1 MAEIGSFRL
10 FDFQVR
16 DEVAGTSGSGS
27 SGSSS
32 GSATHKQFSKDK
44 KCFTMQMFGINER
57 GDTACIIVRDYQ
69 PFFYVKVPEAW
80 GFEAK
85 SHFIADLKKAVGKF
99 SEDSI
104 LTDECKLLRR
114 KALYGFDGGKD
125 HKFLMLK
132 FKNMATM
139 NKAKNLW
146 YNRKGDEMRLH
157 PHGYN
162 NTRIYEANIP
172 PLLRYFHIKDISP
185 SGWVKIKGDPVETQT
200 QKQTACRHEYHVGH
214 KCVVPQP
221 EKETLVPYKIMSFDI
236 EASSSHGDFP
246 IPVKTYKKL
255 AANIVDACLK
265 EPAAATK
272 SEVQRMVRTA
282 FHDPLKG
289 RPLFTLHDDIER
301 IYPKTAPGTQL
312 MDAMFERMWSTP
324 IQALIDEADPE
335 TLKNANTIESM
346 FEKLKADAEAAAN
359 ADAEEEDGDADA
371 EGNDD
376 AKSVFTTNTWTKP
389 SLIPPITISSGVAVK
404 DKSIADMLQSSALDR
419 ETKITHMNDALLA
432 VFPPVEGDKVTFIG
446 STFLRYGEAR
456 PYLNHCLALGTCDP
470 VPGADIVS
478 CKTERALLQ
487 AWTALVQR
495 EDPDIIIGYN
505 IFGFDY
511 NFMFH
516 RAQENHVEDD
526 FLKLSR
532 NVDEFCGKRD
542 FKTGRVSIE
551 ETSIALA
558 SGQYDLHYIA
568 MPGRLQIDMYNYFRR
583 DYNLTSYKLD
593 YVGAYFIGD
602 DVLRLEHHA
611 ESDSEV
617 TRTRIFSKNLA
628 GLEVGNYIELEETG
642 HSTDPYKDGQKFQVL
657 AVNPEAGHFEIVGH
671 ETPDLKKHVRWGV
684 SKDDVTP
691 QDIFRMTNEGP
702 GPRAVIAKYC
712 IQDCNLVHHLM
723 NKVDVITGYNE
734 MAKICSVPI
743 SFLVIRGQGIKL
755 TSYMAKKCREK
766 NTLMPVIDKGP
777 SGEGYEGAIVLPPKR
792 GLYLD
797 NPVACND
804 YSSLYPSSM
813 ISENLSHDSKVW
825 TKEYDLDGR
834 MVRETGEKD
843 PKTGQHVYD
852 NLPGYGYVDVEYD
865 TYRWKPNPRVCVCGR
880 RIVTDGIVVCDCGKR
895 IVGGGKMEKHLSGKK
910 VCRFAQFKHGS
921 KAILP
926 SILEELLAARKA
938 TRKLAEQQS
947 DPFMANVLDKRQ
959 LAYKVTA
966 NSLYGQCG
974 AKTSTFY
981 EVDVA
986 ASTTA
991 TGRKLLTYAKRM
1003 VEEVYGDAECQTS
1016 KYGIVHTRAE
1026 YVYGDSVAAHTPVYV
1041 RLSGVID
1048 VCPIE
1053 ALAEKYGNSD
1063 NWTQC
1068 KEEGKQTK
1076 EVCEMMC
1083 GVETW
1088 SEKGWTRLH
1097 RVIRHALAP
1106 HKKMMRIVTHTG
1118 IVDVTDDHSLILANG
1133 EEISPK
1139 NVEIGTKLLHSA
1151 LPQPTNDTTAP
1162 MVTTLTVEQARVMGF
1177 FFGDGSCGDY
1187 HCESGNKCSWALNN
1201 ASMEFVQKYL
1211 ELCKI
1216 AYPDLEWVYNDTLKS
1231 SGVYKITPKSK
1242 KYGSIAEFVRTYRSM
1257 MYYKQCKIIPT
1268 SILNGTR
1275 EVRESF
1281 WNGMYDAD
1289 GDKDKHGYTRIDQK
1303 NQISAACICLLAQSL
1318 GWKTSL
1324 NTRSDKMD
1332 IYRATMTTRVQRKCT
1347 DSIKKIVTLPF
1358 PAEEN
1363 THVYDLTTDNHH
1375 FAAGIGNMIVHN
1387 TDSVFYTFNL
1397 THTDGTPIRG
1407 KQALEITIELARQV
1421 GDMASAFLKA
1431 PHGWVYEKTL
1441 MPFGLLQ
1448 KKRYFGI
1455 LYETDP
1461 NKGKPK
1467 SMGIVL
1473 RRRDNAPI
1481 VKDVYGGLIDILT
1494 KQQDLEAAI
1503 NFVRESLQSL
1513 VDERVPMDKLIITKS
1528 LRSTYKNPQQIA
1540 HKVLA
1545 DRMGKRDPGNKPSS
1559 GDRIPFVYIHNAD
1572 KKALQGERIE
1582 TPDYIRAKRLKPN
1595 YSFYITNQIM
1605 KPVAQLFGLVLEQM
1619 AAFRRKKARFLEEL
1633 ESVRS
1638 NWSDSD
1644 DKLQKKL
1651 DDLRFREV
1659 KELIFD
1665 EYLRQADNLAKSNKS
1680 ITEFFKAKK

>member
-1 MAEIGSFRL
+1 MAQDQEHSFRL

-16 DEVAGTSGSGS
+16 DEAPGGGGG
-27 SGSSS
+27 GSSS
-32 GSATHKQFSKDK
+32 SSGNGHTTKFNKDK
-44 KCFTMQMFGINER
+44 KHFTIQMFGINEQ
-57 GDTACIIVRDYQ
+57 GNTCCIIVRDYE
-69 PFFYVKVPEAW
+69 PFFYVKVPETW
-80 GFEAK
+80 GFDAK
-85 SHFIADLKKAVGKF
+85 ARFITDLKKAVGKF
-99 SEDSI
+99 NEDSI

-114 KALYGFDGGKD
+114 KTLYGFDGGKD

-139 NKAKNLW
+139 NRAKNQW
-146 YNRKGDEMRLH
+146 YIRKGDEMRLNQ
-157 PHGYN
+157 HGYN
-162 NTRIYEANIP
+162 DTQIYEANIP

-185 SGWVKIKGDPVETQT
+185 SGWVKVKGDPIETQS
-200 QKQTACRHEYHVGH
+200 QKQTTCHYEYCVGH

-246 IPVKTYKKL
+246 VPIKTYKKL

-272 SEVQRMVRTA
+272 SEVQRMIRTA
-282 FHDPLKG
+282 FHDPKS
-289 RPLFTLHDDIER
+289 RSAPAFTLHDDIER
-301 IYPKTAPGTQL
+301 IYTKTAPGTQQL
-312 MDAMFERMWSTP
+312 DVMFERMWSTP
-324 IQALIDEADPE
+324 MQTLVQEADPDAL
-335 TLKNANTIESM
+335 TVNTIERM
-346 FEKLKADAEAAAN
+346 FEKQRAEADAEFADHDDDGDDDAAADA
-359 ADAEEEDGDADA
+359 ADDT
-371 EGNDD
+371 
-376 AKSVFTTNTWTKP
+376 KSVFTTNTYAWNQNSKP
-389 SLIPPITISSGVAVK
+389 NANAASAATA
-404 DKSIADMLQSSALDR
+404 KSIADMLRSPGLDR
-419 ETKITHMNDALLA
+419 ETKINHMNDALL
-432 VFPPVEGDKVTFIG
+432 VVPFPAVEGDKVTFIG
-446 STFLRYGEAR
+446 STFLRYGEDR
-456 PYLNHCLALGTCDP
+456 PYLNHCLALGSCDP
-470 VPGADIVS
+470 VPGAEIVS

-511 NFMFH
+511 NFMFR
-516 RAQENHVEDD
+516 RALENHVEDD

-532 NVDEFCGKRD
+532 NADEFCGKRD
-542 FKTGRVSIE
+542 FKTGRVNIE

-568 MPGRLQIDMYNYFRR
+568 MSGRLQIDMYNYFRR

-593 YVGAYFIGD
+593 YVGSYFIGD
-602 DVLRLEHHA
+602 DVRSIEHHA
-611 ESDSEV
+611 D
-617 TRTRIFSKNLA
+617 RTRIFSKNLT
-628 GLEVGNYIELEETG
+628 GLEVGNYIALEETG
-642 HSTDPYKDGQKFQVL
+642 HSTDPYKDGQKFQVVMVDR
-657 AVNPEAGHFEIVGH
+657 AAGQFEIVGH
-671 ETPDLKKHVRWGV
+671 ETPDLTKHVRWGV

-825 TKEYDLDGR
+825 TKEYDLDGNL
-834 MVRETGEKD
+834 VRETGEKD
-843 PKTGQHVYD
+843 PKTRQHVYD
-852 NLPGYGYVDVEYD
+852 NLPDYSYVDVEYD
-865 TYRWKPNPRVCVCGR
+865 TYRWKPNPH
-880 RIVTDGIVVCDCGKR
+880 
-895 IVGGGKMEKHLSGKK
+895 GKMEKHLSGKK
-910 VCRFAQFKHGS
+910 VCRFAQFKDGA

-974 AKTSTFY
+974 AKTSSFY

-1003 VEEVYGDAECQTS
+1003 VEEVYGNAECQTS
-1016 KYGIVHTRAE
+1016 KHGTVRTRAE
-1026 YVYGDSVAAHTPVYV
+1026 YVYGD
-1041 RLSGVID
+1041 
-1048 VCPIE
+1048 
-1053 ALAEKYGNSD
+1053 
-1063 NWTQC
+1063 
-1068 KEEGKQTK
+1068 
-1076 EVCEMMC
+1076 
-1083 GVETW
+1083 
-1088 SEKGWTRLH
+1088 
-1097 RVIRHALAP
+1097 
-1106 HKKMMRIVTHTG
+1106 
-1118 IVDVTDDHSLILANG
+1118 
-1133 EEISPK
+1133 
-1139 NVEIGTKLLHSA
+1139 
-1151 LPQPTNDTTAP
+1151 
-1162 MVTTLTVEQARVMGF
+1162 
-1177 FFGDGSCGDY
+1177 
-1187 HCESGNKCSWALNN
+1187 
-1201 ASMEFVQKYL
+1201 
-1211 ELCKI
+1211 
-1216 AYPDLEWVYNDTLKS
+1216 
-1231 SGVYKITPKSK
+1231 
-1242 KYGSIAEFVRTYRSM
+1242 
-1257 MYYKQCKIIPT
+1257 
-1268 SILNGTR
+1268 
-1275 EVRESF
+1275 
-1281 WNGMYDAD
+1281 
-1289 GDKDKHGYTRIDQK
+1289 
-1303 NQISAACICLLAQSL
+1303 
-1318 GWKTSL
+1318 
-1324 NTRSDKMD
+1324 
-1332 IYRATMTTRVQRKCT
+1332 
-1347 DSIKKIVTLPF
+1347 
-1358 PAEEN
+1358 
-1363 THVYDLTTDNHH
+1363 
-1375 FAAGIGNMIVHN
+1375 

-1397 THTDGTPIRG
+1397 ETLEGTPIRG
-1407 KQALEITIELARQV
+1407 KPALEITIELARQV
-1421 GDMASAFLKA
+1421 GDMASAFLKS

-1503 NFVRESLQSL
+1503 KFVRESLQIL

-1633 ESVRS
+1633 ESVKS
-1638 NWSDSD
+1638 NWTDSD

-1651 DDLRFREV
+1651 DDLRFKEV
-1659 KELIFD
+1659 RELIFD
-1665 EYLRQADNLAKSNKS
+1665 DYLRQADNLAKSNKN
-1680 ITEFFKAKK
+1680 ITEFFKPKGK

>member
-1 MAEIGSFRL
+1 MAAEVGSFRL
-10 FDFQVR
+10 FDFQTR
-16 DEVAGTSGSGS
+16 DECSGSTSSSGS
-27 SGSSS
+27 SGSS
-32 GSATHKQFSKDK
+32 GSESFGHKKFSKDK
-44 KCFTMQMFGINER
+44 KQFVIQMFGINEQ
-57 GDTACIIVRDYQ
+57 GETCCIIVRDHQ
-69 PFFYVKVPEAW
+69 PFFYAKVPESW
-80 GFEAK
+80 GFDAK
-85 SHFIADLKKAVGKF
+85 ALFIGELKKAVGKF

-104 LTDECKLLRR
+104 LTDECKLIRR
-114 KALYGFDGGKD
+114 KTLYGFDGGKD

-132 FKNMATM
+132 FKNMAIM
-139 NKAKNLW
+139 NKVKALW
-146 YNRKGDEMRLH
+146 YERKGANSEMRLN
-157 PHGYN
+157 PHGYKG
-162 NTRIYEANIP
+162 TQIYEANIP

-185 SGWVKIKGDPVETQT
+185 SGWVKVKGDPIDSN
-200 QKQTACRHEYHVGH
+200 KQTTCKYEYRVGH
-214 KCVVPQP
+214 KEVAAQP
-221 EKETLVPYKIMSFDI
+221 EKETRVPYKIMSFDI

-246 IPVKTYKKL
+246 IPVKSYKKL
-255 AANIVDACLK
+255 ATNIVDACLK
-265 EPAAATK
+265 DAATAATQ
-272 SEVQRMVRTA
+272 SEVQRMIRTA
-282 FHDPLKG
+282 FHDPKTM
-289 RPLFTLHDDIER
+289 PSFTPHDDIER
-301 IYPKTAPGTQL
+301 IYTKTVPTMAQL
-312 MDAMFERMWSTP
+312 DAMFERMWSTS
-324 IQALIDEADPE
+324 IQTLVQEADPE
-335 TLKNANTIESM
+335 ALSVNTIERM
-346 FEKLKADAEAAAN
+346 FEKLKAEA
-359 ADAEEEDGDADA
+359 DADA
-371 EGNDD
+371 DALAADD
-376 AKSVFTTNTWTKP
+376 DDDDGGDDGADTKSVFTTMTGVSKAPWEKATATARATAA
-389 SLIPPITISSGVAVK
+389 SIS
-404 DKSIADMLQSSALDR
+404 DMLRSSALDR
-419 ETKITHMNDALLA
+419 ETKINHMNDALCA

-446 STFLRYGEAR
+446 STFLRYGDDR
-456 PYLNHCLALGTCDP
+456 PYLNHCLVLGSCEP
-470 VPGADIVS
+470 VPRAQVET

-511 NFMFH
+511 NFMFR
-516 RAQENHVEDD
+516 RALENHVEDD

-532 NVDEFCGKRD
+532 NADEFCGKRD
-542 FKTGRVSIE
+542 FKTGRVEIE

-593 YVGAYFIGD
+593 YVGSYFIGD
-602 DVLRLEHHA
+602 NVSKVEHRA
-611 ESDSEV
+611 EHRADTDDKV
-617 TRTRIFSKNLA
+617 TRIFSKNLV
-628 GLEVGNYIELEETG
+628 GLEMGNYIELEETG

-657 AVNPEAGHFEIVGH
+657 AVNPEAGYFDIVGH
-671 ETPDLKKHVRWGV
+671 ETPDMKKHVRWGV

-723 NKVDVITGYNE
+723 KKVDVITGYNE

-825 TKEYDLDGR
+825 TKEYDLDGNL
-834 MVRETGEKD
+834 VRETGEKD
-843 PKTGQHVYD
+843 PKTGQHIYD
-852 NLPGYGYVDVEYD
+852 NLPEYGYVDVEYD
-865 TYRWKPNPRVCVCGR
+865 TYRWKPNPR
-880 RIVTDGIVVCDCGKR
+880 
-895 IVGGGKMEKHLSGKK
+895 GKMEKHLSGKK
-910 VCRFAQFKHGS
+910 VCRFAQFKDG

-938 TRKLAEQQS
+938 TRKLAEQES

-974 AKTSTFY
+974 AKTSSFY

-1003 VEEVYGDAECQTS
+1003 VEEVYGNTVVPTKAHGT
-1016 KYGIVHTRAE
+1016 VRTRAE
-1026 YVYGDSVAAHTPVYV
+1026 YVYGD
-1041 RLSGVID
+1041 
-1048 VCPIE
+1048 
-1053 ALAEKYGNSD
+1053 
-1063 NWTQC
+1063 
-1068 KEEGKQTK
+1068 
-1076 EVCEMMC
+1076 
-1083 GVETW
+1083 
-1088 SEKGWTRLH
+1088 
-1097 RVIRHALAP
+1097 
-1106 HKKMMRIVTHTG
+1106 
-1118 IVDVTDDHSLILANG
+1118 
-1133 EEISPK
+1133 
-1139 NVEIGTKLLHSA
+1139 
-1151 LPQPTNDTTAP
+1151 
-1162 MVTTLTVEQARVMGF
+1162 
-1177 FFGDGSCGDY
+1177 
-1187 HCESGNKCSWALNN
+1187 
-1201 ASMEFVQKYL
+1201 
-1211 ELCKI
+1211 
-1216 AYPDLEWVYNDTLKS
+1216 
-1231 SGVYKITPKSK
+1231 
-1242 KYGSIAEFVRTYRSM
+1242 
-1257 MYYKQCKIIPT
+1257 
-1268 SILNGTR
+1268 
-1275 EVRESF
+1275 
-1281 WNGMYDAD
+1281 
-1289 GDKDKHGYTRIDQK
+1289 
-1303 NQISAACICLLAQSL
+1303 
-1318 GWKTSL
+1318 
-1324 NTRSDKMD
+1324 
-1332 IYRATMTTRVQRKCT
+1332 
-1347 DSIKKIVTLPF
+1347 
-1358 PAEEN
+1358 
-1363 THVYDLTTDNHH
+1363 
-1375 FAAGIGNMIVHN
+1375 

-1397 THTDGTPIRG
+1397 ETLEGVPIRG
-1407 KQALEITIELARQV
+1407 KPALEITIELARQV

-1494 KQQDLEAAI
+1494 KQQDLEAAVK
-1503 NFVRESLQSL
+1503 FVRESLQSL
-1513 VDERVPMDKLIITKS
+1513 VDECVPMDKLIITKS

-1605 KPVAQLFGLVLEQM
+1605 KPVAQLFGLVLEEM
-1619 AAFRRKKARFLEEL
+1619 SAFRRKKARFLEEL
-1633 ESVRS
+1633 ETVRS
-1638 NWSDSD
+1638 NWTDTD

-1651 DDLRFREV
+1651 DDLRFKEV

-1665 EYLRQADNLAKSNKS
+1665 DYLRQADNLAKSNKS
-1680 ITEFFKAKK
+1680 ITEFFRSNTKK

>member
-1 MAEIGSFRL
+1 MVDPEPHSFRL

-16 DEVAGTSGSGS
+16 DQVAGTQSSGS
-27 SGSSS
+27 SGNSSS
-32 GSATHKQFSKDK
+32 SNNGGHGYPKKFSKDK
-44 KCFTMQMFGINER
+44 KCFVIQMFGINER
-57 GDTACIIVRDYQ
+57 GETCCIIVCNYE
-69 PFFYVKVPEAW
+69 PFFYVKVPETW
-80 GFEAK
+80 GFDAK
-85 SHFIADLKKAVGKF
+85 ARFIAELKKAVGKF

-104 LTDECKLLRR
+104 LADECKLIRR
-114 KALYGFDGGKD
+114 KTLYGFDGGKD

-139 NKAKNLW
+139 NRAKNQW
-146 YNRKGDEMRLH
+146 YEWVSKKVEGSEVEERTLGKLN
-157 PHGYN
+157 PHGYKG
-162 NTRIYEANIP
+162 THIYEANIP

-185 SGWVKIKGDPVETQT
+185 SGWVRVKGGTPCESN
-200 QKQTACRHEYHVGH
+200 KQTTCMHEYCVGH
-214 KCVVPQP
+214 KDVVPQP
-221 EKETLVPYKIMSFDI
+221 EKETIVPYKIMSFDI

-246 IPVKTYKKL
+246 VPIKTYKKL
-255 AANIVDACLK
+255 AANIVDVCLK
-265 EPAAATK
+265 DPTAATK
-272 SEVQRMVRTA
+272 SEVQRMIRTA
-282 FHDPLKG
+282 FHQHQPKSVSS
-289 RPLFTLHDDIER
+289 PPAFTMHDDIEH
-301 IYPKTAPGTQL
+301 IYTKTVPSSQQL
-312 MDAMFERMWSTP
+312 DAMVDRMWSTP
-324 IQALIDEADPE
+324 VQTLVEEADPDVIS
-335 TLKNANTIESM
+335 NANTIERM
-346 FEKLKADAEAAAN
+346 FEKMKAEADAQAEAAEAAAEAE
-359 ADAEEEDGDADA
+359 ADNDDDDGDD
-371 EGNDD
+371 
-376 AKSVFTTNTWTKP
+376 KSVFTTATSAPAWTKP
-389 SLIPPITISSGVAVK
+389 KTNPNPNPSDASMS
-404 DKSIADMLQSSALDR
+404 DMLHSSSLDR
-419 ETKITHMNDALLA
+419 ETKINHMNDALLA
-432 VFPPVEGDKVTFIG
+432 VFPAVEGDKVTFIG
-446 STFLRYGEAR
+446 STFLRYGEER
-456 PYLNHCLALGTCDP
+456 PYLNHCLALGNCDP
-470 VPGADIVS
+470 VTGAQIVS

-487 AWTALVQR
+487 AWTELVQR

-511 NFMFH
+511 QFMFH
-516 RAQENHVEDD
+516 RALENHAEDD

-532 NVDEFCGKRD
+532 NADEFCGKRD

-568 MPGRLQIDMYNYFRR
+568 MTGRLQIDMYNYFRR

-593 YVGAYFIGD
+593 YVGSYFIGD
-602 DVLRLEHHA
+602 DVRAVEHHA
-611 ESDSEV
+611 DK
-617 TRTRIFSKNLA
+617 TRVVSKNLT
-628 GLEVGNYIELEETG
+628 GLEVGNYIELEETD
-642 HSTDPYKDGQKFQVL
+642 HSTDPYKDGQKFQVV
-657 AVNPEAGHFEIVGH
+657 AVNRAAGYFEIVGH
-671 ETPDLKKHVRWGV
+671 ETPDMKKHVRWGV

-825 TKEYDLDGR
+825 SKEYDLDGN

-843 PKTGQHVYD
+843 PKTGQHIYD
-852 NLPGYGYVDVEYD
+852 NLPNYTYVDVEYD
-865 TYRWKPNPRVCVCGR
+865 TYRWKPNPR
-880 RIVTDGIVVCDCGKR
+880 
-895 IVGGGKMEKHLSGKK
+895 GKMEKHLSGKK
-910 VCRFAQFKHGS
+910 VCRFAQGA

-974 AKTSTFY
+974 AKTSSFY

-1003 VEEVYGDAECQTS
+1003 VEEVYGDAVVTT
-1016 KYGIVHTRAE
+1016 KAHGTVLTRAE
-1026 YVYGDSVAAHTPVYV
+1026 YVYGD
-1041 RLSGVID
+1041 
-1048 VCPIE
+1048 
-1053 ALAEKYGNSD
+1053 
-1063 NWTQC
+1063 
-1068 KEEGKQTK
+1068 
-1076 EVCEMMC
+1076 
-1083 GVETW
+1083 
-1088 SEKGWTRLH
+1088 
-1097 RVIRHALAP
+1097 
-1106 HKKMMRIVTHTG
+1106 
-1118 IVDVTDDHSLILANG
+1118 
-1133 EEISPK
+1133 
-1139 NVEIGTKLLHSA
+1139 
-1151 LPQPTNDTTAP
+1151 
-1162 MVTTLTVEQARVMGF
+1162 
-1177 FFGDGSCGDY
+1177 
-1187 HCESGNKCSWALNN
+1187 
-1201 ASMEFVQKYL
+1201 
-1211 ELCKI
+1211 
-1216 AYPDLEWVYNDTLKS
+1216 
-1231 SGVYKITPKSK
+1231 
-1242 KYGSIAEFVRTYRSM
+1242 
-1257 MYYKQCKIIPT
+1257 
-1268 SILNGTR
+1268 
-1275 EVRESF
+1275 
-1281 WNGMYDAD
+1281 
-1289 GDKDKHGYTRIDQK
+1289 
-1303 NQISAACICLLAQSL
+1303 
-1318 GWKTSL
+1318 
-1324 NTRSDKMD
+1324 
-1332 IYRATMTTRVQRKCT
+1332 T
-1347 DSIKKIVTLPF
+1347 DSI
-1358 PAEEN
+1358 
-1363 THVYDLTTDNHH
+1363 
-1375 FAAGIGNMIVHN
+1375 
-1387 TDSVFYTFNL
+1387 FYTFNL
-1397 THTDGTPIRG
+1397 ETLEGAPIRG
-1407 KQALEITIELARQV
+1407 KPALEITIELARQV
-1421 GDMASAFLKA
+1421 GAMASAFLKA

-1494 KQQDLEAAI
+1494 KQQDLEAAVQ
-1503 NFVRESLQSL
+1503 FVRESLQSL

-1619 AAFRRKKARFLEEL
+1619 TAFRRKKARFLQEL
-1633 ESVRS
+1633 ESVKS
-1638 NWSDSD
+1638 NWTESD

-1659 KELIFD
+1659 KELIFED
-1665 EYLRQADNLAKSNKS
+1665 YLRQADNLAKSNKS
-1680 ITEFFKAKK
+1680 IKEFFASKPK

>member
-1 MAEIGSFRL
+1 MATATASFRL
-10 FDFQVR
+10 FDFHVH
-16 DEVAGTSGSGS
+16 DSAMSGSGSGSGSGS
-27 SGSSS
+27 SGNSNST
-32 GSATHKQFSKDK
+32 GFHKKFANNKRQF
-44 KCFTMQMFGINER
+44 TIQMFGINEQ
-57 GDTACIIVRDYQ
+57 GKTCCITVRNYE
-69 PFFYVKVPEAW
+69 PFFYAKVPEEW

-85 SHFIADLKKAVGKF
+85 ARFIAELKKAVGKF
-99 SEDSI
+99 NEDSI
-104 LTDECKLLRR
+104 IADECKLIRR
-114 KALYGFDGGKD
+114 KTLYGFDGGKD
-125 HKFLMLK
+125 HKFIMLK
-132 FKNMATM
+132 FKNTTTM
-139 NKAKNLW
+139 NKVKALW
-146 YNRKGDEMRLH
+146 YIRKGADLYLN

-162 NTRIYEANIP
+162 GTRIYEANIP

-185 SGWVKIKGDPVETQT
+185 SGWVQVKGTPIETN
-200 QKQTACRHEYHVGH
+200 KQTTCHYEFCVGH
-214 KCVVPQP
+214 KDVVPQP

-246 IPVKTYKKL
+246 VPVKSYKKL

-265 EPAAATK
+265 DPANAATQ
-272 SEVQRMVRTA
+272 SEVHRMIRTA
-282 FHDPLKG
+282 FHDPQKSE
-289 RPLFTLHDDIER
+289 PLFTLHEDVER
-301 IYPKTAPGTQL
+301 IYTKTVPALKQL
-312 MDAMFERMWSTP
+312 DTMFERMWSTS
-324 IQALIDEADPE
+324 IQTLVQEADPE
-335 TLKNANTIESM
+335 ALNVNTIERM
-346 FEKLKADAEAAAN
+346 FEKLKAE
-359 ADAEEEDGDADA
+359 ADAEFA
-371 EGNDD
+371 ENDD
-376 AKSVFTTNTWTKP
+376 NDEDDAAADDTKSVFTTMSKAPWATT
-389 SLIPPITISSGVAVK
+389 STTTATT
-404 DKSIADMLQSSALDR
+404 SIAASISDMLRSSALDR
-419 ETKITHMNDALLA
+419 ETKINHMNDALCA
-432 VFPPVEGDKVTFIG
+432 VFPSVEGDKVTFIG
-446 STFLRYGEAR
+446 STFLRYGDDR
-456 PYLNHCLALGTCDP
+456 PYLNHCLALGSCDP
-470 VPGADIVS
+470 VPKSEIVS

-511 NFMFH
+511 NFMFR
-516 RAQENHVEDD
+516 RALENHVEDD

-532 NVDEFCGKRD
+532 NANEFCGKRD
-542 FKTGRVSIE
+542 FKTGCVSIE

-593 YVGAYFIGD
+593 YVGSYFIGD
-602 DVLRLEHHA
+602 NVLKLEHRVEA
-611 ESDSEV
+611 DADSIIPDGKV
-617 TRTRIFSKNLA
+617 TRIRSKNLV

-642 HSTDPYKDGQKFQVL
+642 HSTDPYKDGQKFQVV
-657 AVNPEAGHFEIVGH
+657 AVNRESSYFDIIGH
-671 ETPDLKKHVRWGV
+671 ETPDMAKHVRWGV

-723 NKVDVITGYNE
+723 RKVDVITGYNE

-825 TKEYDLDGR
+825 TKEYDLDGN

-843 PKTGQHVYD
+843 PKTGEHVYD
-852 NLPGYGYVDVEYD
+852 NLPEYTYVDVEYD
-865 TYRWKPNPRVCVCGR
+865 TYRWKPNPR
-880 RIVTDGIVVCDCGKR
+880 
-895 IVGGGKMEKHLSGKK
+895 GKMEKHLSGKK
-910 VCRFAQFKHGS
+910 VCRFAQGV

-938 TRKLAEQQS
+938 TRKLAEQES

-974 AKTSTFY
+974 AKTSSFY

-1041 RLSGVID
+1041 RLSGVMD

-1053 ALAEKYGNSD
+1053 ALAEKYGASPNT
-1063 NWTQC
+1063 WTQC

-1088 SEKGWTRLH
+1088 SERGWTRLH

-1151 LPQPTNDTTAP
+1151 LPQPTTAP
-1162 MVTTLTVEQARVMGF
+1162 MVTTVTVEQARVMGF

-1216 AYPDLEWVYNDTLKS
+1216 AYPDFEWVYNDTLKS

-1242 KYGSIAEFVRTYRSM
+1242 KYGSVVEFVRSYRSM

-1268 SILNGTR
+1268 SILNNTR

-1289 GDKDKHGYTRIDQK
+1289 GDKDKNGYIRVDQK
-1303 NQISAACICLLAQSL
+1303 NQISSACICLLAQSL

-1332 IYRATMTTRVQRKCT
+1332 IYRATMTTRVQRKCP
-1347 DSIKKIVTLPF
+1347 DSVKKIITLPL
-1358 PAEEN
+1358 PSEEN
-1363 THVYDLTTDNHH
+1363 TYVYDLTTDNHH

-1387 TDSVFYTFNL
+1387 TDSIFYTFNL
-1397 THTDGTPIRG
+1397 SHTDGTPIRG
-1407 KQALEITIELARQV
+1407 KPALEITIELARQV

-1503 NFVRESLQSL
+1503 KFVRESLQSL

-1619 AAFRRKKARFLEEL
+1619 TAFRRKKARFLEEL

-1638 NWSDSD
+1638 NWTDSD

-1665 EYLRQADNLAKSNKS
+1665 DYLRQADNLVKSNKS
-1680 ITEFFKAKK
+1680 ITEFFAAKKK

>member
-1 MAEIGSFRL
+1 VEGS
-10 FDFQVR
+10 
-16 DEVAGTSGSGS
+16 EVE
-27 SGSSS
+27 
-32 GSATHKQFSKDK
+32 
-44 KCFTMQMFGINER
+44 ER
-57 GDTACIIVRDYQ
+57 T
-69 PFFYVKVPEAW
+69 
-80 GFEAK
+80 
-85 SHFIADLKKAVGKF
+85 LGK
-99 SEDSI
+99 
-104 LTDECKLLRR
+104 L
-114 KALYGFDGGKD
+114 
-125 HKFLMLK
+125 
-132 FKNMATM
+132 N
-139 NKAKNLW
+139 
-146 YNRKGDEMRLH
+146 
-157 PHGYN
+157 PHGYKG
-162 NTRIYEANIP
+162 THIYEANIP

-185 SGWVKIKGDPVETQT
+185 SGWVKIKGTPCESN
-200 QKQTACRHEYHVGH
+200 KQTTCMHEYCVGH
-214 KCVVPQP
+214 KDVVPQP
-221 EKETLVPYKIMSFDI
+221 EKETIVPYKIMSFDI

-246 IPVKTYKKL
+246 VPIKTYKKL
-255 AANIVDACLK
+255 AANIVDVCLK
-265 EPAAATK
+265 DPTAATK
-272 SEVQRMVRTA
+272 SEVQRMIRTA
-282 FHDPLKG
+282 FHQHQPKSVSS
-289 RPLFTLHDDIER
+289 PPAFTMHDDIEH
-301 IYPKTAPGTQL
+301 IYTKTVPSSQQL
-312 MDAMFERMWSTP
+312 DAMVDRMWSTP
-324 IQALIDEADPE
+324 VQTLVEEADPDVIS
-335 TLKNANTIESM
+335 NANTIERM
-346 FEKLKADAEAAAN
+346 FEKMKAEADAQAEAAEAAAEAE
-359 ADAEEEDGDADA
+359 ADNDDDDGDD
-371 EGNDD
+371 
-376 AKSVFTTNTWTKP
+376 KSVFTTATSAPAWTKP
-389 SLIPPITISSGVAVK
+389 KTNPNPNPNPSDASMS
-404 DKSIADMLQSSALDR
+404 DMLHSSSLDR
-419 ETKITHMNDALLA
+419 ETKINHMNDALLA
-432 VFPPVEGDKVTFIG
+432 VFPAVEGDKVTFIG
-446 STFLRYGEAR
+446 STFLRYGEER
-456 PYLNHCLALGTCDP
+456 PYLNHCLALGNCDP
-470 VPGADIVS
+470 VTGAQIVS

-487 AWTALVQR
+487 AWTELVQR

-511 NFMFH
+511 QFMFH
-516 RAQENHVEDD
+516 RALENHAEDD

-532 NVDEFCGKRD
+532 NADEFCGKRD

-568 MPGRLQIDMYNYFRR
+568 MTGRLQIDMYNYFRR

-593 YVGAYFIGD
+593 YVGSYFIGD
-602 DVLRLEHHA
+602 DVRAVEHHA
-611 ESDSEV
+611 DK
-617 TRTRIFSKNLA
+617 TRVVSKNLT
-628 GLEVGNYIELEETG
+628 GLEVGNYIELEETD
-642 HSTDPYKDGQKFQVL
+642 HSTDPYKDGQKFQVV
-657 AVNPEAGHFEIVGH
+657 AVNRAAGYFEIVGH
-671 ETPDLKKHVRWGV
+671 ETPDMKKHVRWGV

-825 TKEYDLDGR
+825 SKEYDLDGN

-843 PKTGQHVYD
+843 PKTGQHIYD
-852 NLPGYGYVDVEYD
+852 NLPNYTYVDVEYD
-865 TYRWKPNPRVCVCGR
+865 TYRWKPNPR
-880 RIVTDGIVVCDCGKR
+880 
-895 IVGGGKMEKHLSGKK
+895 GKMEKHLSGKK
-910 VCRFAQFKHGS
+910 VCRFAQGA

-974 AKTSTFY
+974 AKTSSFY

-1003 VEEVYGDAECQTS
+1003 VEEVYGDAVVTT
-1016 KYGIVHTRAE
+1016 KAHGTVLTRAE
-1026 YVYGDSVAAHTPVYV
+1026 YVYGD
-1041 RLSGVID
+1041 
-1048 VCPIE
+1048 
-1053 ALAEKYGNSD
+1053 
-1063 NWTQC
+1063 
-1068 KEEGKQTK
+1068 
-1076 EVCEMMC
+1076 
-1083 GVETW
+1083 
-1088 SEKGWTRLH
+1088 
-1097 RVIRHALAP
+1097 
-1106 HKKMMRIVTHTG
+1106 
-1118 IVDVTDDHSLILANG
+1118 
-1133 EEISPK
+1133 
-1139 NVEIGTKLLHSA
+1139 
-1151 LPQPTNDTTAP
+1151 
-1162 MVTTLTVEQARVMGF
+1162 
-1177 FFGDGSCGDY
+1177 
-1187 HCESGNKCSWALNN
+1187 
-1201 ASMEFVQKYL
+1201 
-1211 ELCKI
+1211 
-1216 AYPDLEWVYNDTLKS
+1216 
-1231 SGVYKITPKSK
+1231 
-1242 KYGSIAEFVRTYRSM
+1242 
-1257 MYYKQCKIIPT
+1257 
-1268 SILNGTR
+1268 
-1275 EVRESF
+1275 
-1281 WNGMYDAD
+1281 
-1289 GDKDKHGYTRIDQK
+1289 
-1303 NQISAACICLLAQSL
+1303 
-1318 GWKTSL
+1318 
-1324 NTRSDKMD
+1324 
-1332 IYRATMTTRVQRKCT
+1332 T
-1347 DSIKKIVTLPF
+1347 DSI
-1358 PAEEN
+1358 
-1363 THVYDLTTDNHH
+1363 
-1375 FAAGIGNMIVHN
+1375 
-1387 TDSVFYTFNL
+1387 FYTFNL
-1397 THTDGTPIRG
+1397 ETLEGAPIRG
-1407 KQALEITIELARQV
+1407 KPALEITIELARQV
-1421 GDMASAFLKA
+1421 GAMASAFLKA

-1494 KQQDLEAAI
+1494 KQQDLEAAVQ
-1503 NFVRESLQSL
+1503 FVRESLQSL

-1619 AAFRRKKARFLEEL
+1619 TAFRRKKARFLQEL
-1633 ESVRS
+1633 ESVKS
-1638 NWSDSD
+1638 NWTESD

-1659 KELIFD
+1659 KELIFED
-1665 EYLRQADNLAKSNKS
+1665 YLRQADNLAKSNKS
-1680 ITEFFKAKK
+1680 IKEFFASKPK

>member
-1 MAEIGSFRL
+1 
-10 FDFQVR
+10 
-16 DEVAGTSGSGS
+16 
-27 SGSSS
+27 
-32 GSATHKQFSKDK
+32 
-44 KCFTMQMFGINER
+44 
-57 GDTACIIVRDYQ
+57 
-69 PFFYVKVPEAW
+69 
-80 GFEAK
+80 
-85 SHFIADLKKAVGKF
+85 
-99 SEDSI
+99 
-104 LTDECKLLRR
+104 
-114 KALYGFDGGKD
+114 
-125 HKFLMLK
+125 
-132 FKNMATM
+132 
-139 NKAKNLW
+139 
-146 YNRKGDEMRLH
+146 
-157 PHGYN
+157 
-162 NTRIYEANIP
+162 
-172 PLLRYFHIKDISP
+172 
-185 SGWVKIKGDPVETQT
+185 
-200 QKQTACRHEYHVGH
+200 
-214 KCVVPQP
+214 
-221 EKETLVPYKIMSFDI
+221 MSFDI

-246 IPVKTYKKL
+246 VPVKTYKKL
-255 AANIVDACLK
+255 AANIVDVCLK

-272 SEVQRMVRTA
+272 SEVQRMIRTA
-282 FHDPLKG
+282 FHDRKSE
-289 RPLFTLHDDIER
+289 PLFTLHEDIER
-301 IYPKTAPGTQL
+301 IYTKTVPSSQQL
-312 MDAMFERMWSTP
+312 DGMFERMWSTP
-324 IQALIDEADPE
+324 MQTLVEEADPE
-335 TLKNANTIESM
+335 ALVVNTIERM
-346 FEKLKADAEAAAN
+346 FEKQRAEADAEF
-359 ADAEEEDGDADA
+359 AD
-371 EGNDD
+371 NDD
-376 AKSVFTTNTWTKP
+376 NDEDDAAGDDTKSVFTTATAWTKP
-389 SLIPPITISSGVAVK
+389 KTNPNPGGPSTT
-404 DKSIADMLQSSALDR
+404 DKSIADMLRSLGLDR
-419 ETKITHMNDALLA
+419 ETKINRMNDALLA

-446 STFLRYGEAR
+446 STFLRYGEDR
-456 PYLNHCLALGTCDP
+456 PYLNHCFALGTCDP
-470 VPGADIVS
+470 VPGAEIVS

-516 RAQENHVEDD
+516 RALENHVEDD

-532 NVDEFCGKRD
+532 NADEFCGKRD
-542 FKTGRVSIE
+542 FKTGRISIE

-568 MPGRLQIDMYNYFRR
+568 MTGRLQIDMYNYFRR

-593 YVGAYFIGD
+593 YVGSYFIGD
-602 DVLRLEHHA
+602 NVIGIEHLV
-611 ESDSEV
+611 ESDIEV
-617 TRTRIFSKNLA
+617 TRIVSKNLS
-628 GLEVGNYIELEETG
+628 GLEIGNYIELEETG
-642 HSTDPYKDGQKFQVL
+642 HSTDPYKDGQKFQVV
-657 AVNPEAGHFEIVGH
+657 AIDRAAGHFEIVGH

-825 TKEYDLDGR
+825 TKEYDLDGNL
-834 MVRETGEKD
+834 VRETGEKD

-865 TYRWKPNPRVCVCGR
+865 TYRWKPNPR
-880 RIVTDGIVVCDCGKR
+880 
-895 IVGGGKMEKHLSGKK
+895 GKMEKHLSGKK
-910 VCRFAQFKHGS
+910 VCRFAQFKDGT

-974 AKTSTFY
+974 AKTSSFY

-1003 VEEVYGDAECQTS
+1003 VEEVYGNAECQTS
-1016 KYGIVHTRAE
+1016 KHGTVRTRAE
-1026 YVYGDSVAAHTPVYV
+1026 YVYGD
-1041 RLSGVID
+1041 
-1048 VCPIE
+1048 
-1053 ALAEKYGNSD
+1053 
-1063 NWTQC
+1063 
-1068 KEEGKQTK
+1068 
-1076 EVCEMMC
+1076 
-1083 GVETW
+1083 
-1088 SEKGWTRLH
+1088 
-1097 RVIRHALAP
+1097 
-1106 HKKMMRIVTHTG
+1106 
-1118 IVDVTDDHSLILANG
+1118 
-1133 EEISPK
+1133 
-1139 NVEIGTKLLHSA
+1139 
-1151 LPQPTNDTTAP
+1151 
-1162 MVTTLTVEQARVMGF
+1162 
-1177 FFGDGSCGDY
+1177 
-1187 HCESGNKCSWALNN
+1187 
-1201 ASMEFVQKYL
+1201 
-1211 ELCKI
+1211 
-1216 AYPDLEWVYNDTLKS
+1216 
-1231 SGVYKITPKSK
+1231 
-1242 KYGSIAEFVRTYRSM
+1242 
-1257 MYYKQCKIIPT
+1257 
-1268 SILNGTR
+1268 
-1275 EVRESF
+1275 
-1281 WNGMYDAD
+1281 
-1289 GDKDKHGYTRIDQK
+1289 
-1303 NQISAACICLLAQSL
+1303 
-1318 GWKTSL
+1318 
-1324 NTRSDKMD
+1324 
-1332 IYRATMTTRVQRKCT
+1332 
-1347 DSIKKIVTLPF
+1347 
-1358 PAEEN
+1358 
-1363 THVYDLTTDNHH
+1363 
-1375 FAAGIGNMIVHN
+1375 

-1397 THTDGTPIRG
+1397 ETLEGTPIRG
-1407 KQALEITIELARQV
+1407 KPALEITIELARQV

-1503 NFVRESLQSL
+1503 KFVRGSLQSL

-1582 TPDYIRAKRLKPN
+1582 TPDYIRAKRMKPN

-1633 ESVRS
+1633 DSVRS
-1638 NWSDSD
+1638 NWTESD

-1651 DDLRFREV
+1651 DDLRFKEV

-1665 EYLRQADNLAKSNKS
+1665 DYLRQADNMAKSNKS
-1680 ITEFFKAKK
+1680 ITEFFKTSKN

>member
-1 MAEIGSFRL
+1 MQPEPNSFRL

-16 DEVAGTSGSGS
+16 DEVPGTQSQLSG

-32 GSATHKQFSKDK
+32 GSSRSGPKKFSKDK
-44 KCFTMQMFGINER
+44 KRLTIQMFGINEQ
-57 GDTACIIVRDYQ
+57 GETCCIIVRDYE
-69 PFFYVKVPEAW
+69 PFFYAKVPETW

-85 SHFIADLKKAVGKF
+85 ARFIAELKKAVGKF

-114 KALYGFDGGKD
+114 KTLYGFDGGKD

-132 FKNMATM
+132 FKNTATM
-139 NKAKNLW
+139 NKVKALW
-146 YNRKGDEMRLH
+146 YIRKGTNSEMRLNH
-157 PHGYN
+157 RGYN
-162 NTRIYEANIP
+162 DTQIYEANIP

-185 SGWVKIKGDPVETQT
+185 SGWVKIKGEPIDSN
-200 QKQTACRHEYHVGH
+200 KQTTCSYEYCVGH

-246 IPVKTYKKL
+246 VPIKTYKKL
-255 AANIVDACLK
+255 ATNIVDVCLK

-272 SEVQRMVRTA
+272 SEVQRMIRTA
-282 FHDPLKG
+282 FHDPKKSE
-289 RPLFTLHDDIER
+289 PLFTLHDDIER
-301 IYPKTAPGTQL
+301 IYAKTIPTKEQL
-312 MDAMFERMWSTP
+312 DAMFERMWSTP
-324 IQALIDEADPE
+324 VQTLVQEADPE
-335 TLKNANTIESM
+335 ALTVNTIERM
-346 FEKLKADAEAAAN
+346 FEKQRAEADAEF
-359 ADAEEEDGDADA
+359 ADNDNDGDDA
-371 EGNDD
+371 DD
-376 AKSVFTTNTWTKP
+376 AADDKSVFTTATAWTKP
-389 SLIPPITISSGVAVK
+389 NTNPNPNANPNPSGPSSS
-404 DKSIADMLQSSALDR
+404 DKSIADMLQSAGLDR
-419 ETKITHMNDALLA
+419 ETKINHMNDALLA

-446 STFLRYGEAR
+446 STFLRYGESR

-470 VPGADIVS
+470 VPRAQIET

-511 NFMFH
+511 NFMFR
-516 RAQENHVEDD
+516 RALENHVEDD

-532 NVDEFCGKRD
+532 NADEFCGKRD

-593 YVGAYFIGD
+593 YVGSYFIGD
-602 DVLRLEHHA
+602 NVLNCEHRVEA
-611 ESDSEV
+611 DSRGTNVPRTPPSQLSPPSEYDGKV
-617 TRTRIFSKNLA
+617 TRIFSKNLV

-642 HSTDPYKDGQKFQVL
+642 HSTDPYKDGQKFQVV
-657 AVNPEAGHFEIVGH
+657 AVNREAGHFEIVGH
-671 ETPDLKKHVRWGV
+671 ETPDLTKHVRWGV

-825 TKEYDLDGR
+825 TKEYDLDGNL
-834 MVRETGEKD
+834 VRETGEKD
-843 PKTGQHVYD
+843 PKTRQHLYD
-852 NLPGYGYVDVEYD
+852 NLPEYDYVDVEYD
-865 TYRWKPNPRVCVCGR
+865 TYRWKPNPR
-880 RIVTDGIVVCDCGKR
+880 
-895 IVGGGKMEKHLSGKK
+895 GKMEKHLSGKK
-910 VCRFAQFKHGS
+910 VCRFAQFKHGA

-974 AKTSTFY
+974 AKTSSFY

-1026 YVYGDSVAAHTPVYV
+1026 YVYGD
-1041 RLSGVID
+1041 
-1048 VCPIE
+1048 
-1053 ALAEKYGNSD
+1053 
-1063 NWTQC
+1063 
-1068 KEEGKQTK
+1068 
-1076 EVCEMMC
+1076 
-1083 GVETW
+1083 
-1088 SEKGWTRLH
+1088 
-1097 RVIRHALAP
+1097 
-1106 HKKMMRIVTHTG
+1106 
-1118 IVDVTDDHSLILANG
+1118 
-1133 EEISPK
+1133 
-1139 NVEIGTKLLHSA
+1139 
-1151 LPQPTNDTTAP
+1151 
-1162 MVTTLTVEQARVMGF
+1162 
-1177 FFGDGSCGDY
+1177 
-1187 HCESGNKCSWALNN
+1187 
-1201 ASMEFVQKYL
+1201 
-1211 ELCKI
+1211 
-1216 AYPDLEWVYNDTLKS
+1216 
-1231 SGVYKITPKSK
+1231 
-1242 KYGSIAEFVRTYRSM
+1242 
-1257 MYYKQCKIIPT
+1257 
-1268 SILNGTR
+1268 
-1275 EVRESF
+1275 
-1281 WNGMYDAD
+1281 
-1289 GDKDKHGYTRIDQK
+1289 
-1303 NQISAACICLLAQSL
+1303 
-1318 GWKTSL
+1318 
-1324 NTRSDKMD
+1324 
-1332 IYRATMTTRVQRKCT
+1332 T
-1347 DSIKKIVTLPF
+1347 DSI
-1358 PAEEN
+1358 
-1363 THVYDLTTDNHH
+1363 
-1375 FAAGIGNMIVHN
+1375 
-1387 TDSVFYTFNL
+1387 FYTFNL
-1397 THTDGTPIRG
+1397 ETLEGAPIRG

-1494 KQQDLEAAI
+1494 KQQDLEAAVQ
-1503 NFVRESLQSL
+1503 FVRGSLQSL
-1513 VDERVPMDKLIITKS
+1513 VDECVPMDKLIITKS

-1582 TPDYIRAKRLKPN
+1582 TPDYIRAKRLKLN

-1619 AAFRRKKARFLEEL
+1619 AAFRRKKARFLEEM

-1638 NWSDSD
+1638 NWTESD

-1651 DDLRFREV
+1651 DDLRFKEV

-1665 EYLRQADNLAKSNKS
+1665 DYLRQADNMAKSNKS
-1680 ITEFFKAKK
+1680 ITEFFAAKKK

>member
-1 MAEIGSFRL
+1 MP
-10 FDFQVR
+10 
-16 DEVAGTSGSGS
+16 GTGTGSGS
-27 SGSSS
+27 ASSNGSG
-32 GSATHKQFSKDK
+32 GGYKKQAKDK
-44 KCFTMQMFGINER
+44 KHFVIQMFGINER
-57 GDTACIIVRDYQ
+57 GETCCIIVRNYE
-69 PFFYVKVPEAW
+69 PFFYVKVPETW

-85 SHFIADLKKAVGKF
+85 ARFIADLKKDIGKF

-104 LTDECKLLRR
+104 LVDECKLLRR
-114 KALYGFDGGKD
+114 KTLYGFDGGKD
-125 HKFLMLK
+125 HKFLLLK

-139 NKAKNLW
+139 NKVKNLW
-146 YNRKGDEMRLH
+146 YERKGTDLRLNPRGH
-157 PHGYN
+157 KDTY
-162 NTRIYEANIP
+162 IYEANIP

-185 SGWVKIKGDPVETQT
+185 SGWVKVKGEPIET
-200 QKQTACRHEYHVGH
+200 QKQTTCRYEYSVGH
-214 KCVVPQP
+214 KDVVPQP

-246 IPVKTYKKL
+246 VPIKSYKKL

-265 EPAAATK
+265 TPESTTR
-272 SEVQRMVRTA
+272 SEVHRMVRTA
-282 FHDPLKG
+282 FHDTKTQPLAS
-289 RPLFTLHDDIER
+289 FTLHDDIER
-301 IYPKTAPGTQL
+301 IYTKTVPTPAQL
-312 MDAMFERMWSTP
+312 DATFERMWSTP
-324 IQALIDEADPE
+324 INALVEEADPE
-335 TLKNANTIESM
+335 VMRNVNTIERM
-346 FEKLKADAEAAAN
+346 FEKMKAENDALAECDD
-359 ADAEEEDGDADA
+359 ADDNDADA
-371 EGNDD
+371 DD
-376 AKSVFTTNTWTKP
+376 DDRSVFTMATSASAWVKP
-389 SLIPPITISSGVAVK
+389 IAAAAPATASAYSAAVAHSAPASAH
-404 DKSIADMLQSSALDR
+404 SIADMLQSSALDR
-419 ETKITHMNDALLA
+419 ETKINHMNDALCA

-446 STFLRYGEAR
+446 STFLRYGEDR

-470 VPGADIVS
+470 VPTAEIVS
-478 CKTERALLQ
+478 CKTERKLLQ
-487 AWTALVQR
+487 AWTELVQR

-511 NFMFH
+511 QFMFH
-516 RAQENHVEDD
+516 RALENHVEDD

-532 NVDEFCGKRD
+532 NTDEFCGKRD

-568 MPGRLQIDMYNYFRR
+568 MSGRLQIDMYNYFRR

-602 DVLRLEHHA
+602 DVKSIEHRMEA
-611 ESDSEV
+611 DSDSAIPDGKV
-617 TRTRIFSKNLA
+617 TRIVSKNLT

-642 HSTDPYKDGQKFQVL
+642 HSTDPYKDGQKFQVV
-657 AVNPEAGHFEIVGH
+657 AIDRAAGYFEIVGH
-671 ETPDLKKHVRWGV
+671 ETPDMKKHVRWGV

-723 NKVDVITGYNE
+723 KKVDVVTGYNE

-825 TKEYDLDGR
+825 TKEYDLDGK

-843 PKTGQHVYD
+843 PKTRQHIYD
-852 NLPGYGYVDVEYD
+852 NLLNYDYVDVEYD
-865 TYRWKPNPRVCVCGR
+865 TYRWKPNAR
-880 RIVTDGIVVCDCGKR
+880 
-895 IVGGGKMEKHLSGKK
+895 GKMEKHLSGKK
-910 VCRFAQFKHGS
+910 VCRFAQFKDGT

-974 AKTSTFY
+974 AKTSSFY

-1003 VEEVYGDAECQTS
+1003 VEEVYGNAVVTT
-1016 KYGIVHTRAE
+1016 KAHGTVLTRAE
-1026 YVYGDSVAAHTPVYV
+1026 YVYGD
-1041 RLSGVID
+1041 
-1048 VCPIE
+1048 
-1053 ALAEKYGNSD
+1053 
-1063 NWTQC
+1063 
-1068 KEEGKQTK
+1068 
-1076 EVCEMMC
+1076 
-1083 GVETW
+1083 
-1088 SEKGWTRLH
+1088 
-1097 RVIRHALAP
+1097 
-1106 HKKMMRIVTHTG
+1106 
-1118 IVDVTDDHSLILANG
+1118 
-1133 EEISPK
+1133 
-1139 NVEIGTKLLHSA
+1139 
-1151 LPQPTNDTTAP
+1151 
-1162 MVTTLTVEQARVMGF
+1162 
-1177 FFGDGSCGDY
+1177 
-1187 HCESGNKCSWALNN
+1187 
-1201 ASMEFVQKYL
+1201 
-1211 ELCKI
+1211 
-1216 AYPDLEWVYNDTLKS
+1216 
-1231 SGVYKITPKSK
+1231 
-1242 KYGSIAEFVRTYRSM
+1242 
-1257 MYYKQCKIIPT
+1257 
-1268 SILNGTR
+1268 
-1275 EVRESF
+1275 
-1281 WNGMYDAD
+1281 
-1289 GDKDKHGYTRIDQK
+1289 
-1303 NQISAACICLLAQSL
+1303 
-1318 GWKTSL
+1318 
-1324 NTRSDKMD
+1324 
-1332 IYRATMTTRVQRKCT
+1332 
-1347 DSIKKIVTLPF
+1347 
-1358 PAEEN
+1358 
-1363 THVYDLTTDNHH
+1363 
-1375 FAAGIGNMIVHN
+1375 

-1397 THTDGTPIRG
+1397 ADKDGTPIRG

-1503 NFVRESLQSL
+1503 KFVRESLQSL

-1559 GDRIPFVYIHNAD
+1559 GDRIPFVYIHNAN

-1582 TPDYIRAKRLKPN
+1582 TPDYIRANRLKPN

-1633 ESVRS
+1633 ESVKC
-1638 NWSDSD
+1638 NWTESD

-1659 KELIFD
+1659 RELIFD
-1665 EYLRQADNLAKSNKS
+1665 DYLRQADNMAKSNKS
-1680 ITEFFKAKK
+1680 ITEFFKGKGK

>member
-1 MAEIGSFRL
+1 
-10 FDFQVR
+10 
-16 DEVAGTSGSGS
+16 
-27 SGSSS
+27 
-32 GSATHKQFSKDK
+32 
-44 KCFTMQMFGINER
+44 MFGINER

-85 SHFIADLKKAVGKF
+85 SHFITDLKKAVGKF

-139 NKAKNLW
+139 NKVKNLW

-221 EKETLVPYKIMSFDI
+221 EKEALVPYKIMSFDI

-246 IPVKTYKKL
+246 IPIKTYKKL

-346 FEKLKADAEAAAN
+346 FEKLKADAEAEAN
-359 ADAEEEDGDADA
+359 ADADEDGDADA

-376 AKSVFTTNTWTKP
+376 TKSVFTTNTWTKP
-389 SLIPPITISSGVAVK
+389 SLIPPITIPSAVK

-446 STFLRYGEAR
+446 STFLRYGEAC
-456 PYLNHCLALGTCDP
+456 PYLKHCLALGTCDP

-602 DVLRLEHHA
+602 DVLRLEHLA

-865 TYRWKPNPRVCVCGR
+865 TYRWKPNPR
-880 RIVTDGIVVCDCGKR
+880 
-895 IVGGGKMEKHLSGKK
+895 GKMEKHLSGKK
-910 VCRFAQFKHGS
+910 VCRFAQFKDGT

-974 AKTSTFY
+974 AKTSSFY

-1003 VEEVYGDAECQTS
+1003 VEEVYGNAECQTS

-1026 YVYGDSVAAHTPVYV
+1026 YVYGD
-1041 RLSGVID
+1041 
-1048 VCPIE
+1048 
-1053 ALAEKYGNSD
+1053 
-1063 NWTQC
+1063 
-1068 KEEGKQTK
+1068 
-1076 EVCEMMC
+1076 
-1083 GVETW
+1083 
-1088 SEKGWTRLH
+1088 
-1097 RVIRHALAP
+1097 
-1106 HKKMMRIVTHTG
+1106 
-1118 IVDVTDDHSLILANG
+1118 
-1133 EEISPK
+1133 
-1139 NVEIGTKLLHSA
+1139 
-1151 LPQPTNDTTAP
+1151 
-1162 MVTTLTVEQARVMGF
+1162 
-1177 FFGDGSCGDY
+1177 
-1187 HCESGNKCSWALNN
+1187 
-1201 ASMEFVQKYL
+1201 
-1211 ELCKI
+1211 
-1216 AYPDLEWVYNDTLKS
+1216 
-1231 SGVYKITPKSK
+1231 
-1242 KYGSIAEFVRTYRSM
+1242 
-1257 MYYKQCKIIPT
+1257 
-1268 SILNGTR
+1268 
-1275 EVRESF
+1275 
-1281 WNGMYDAD
+1281 
-1289 GDKDKHGYTRIDQK
+1289 
-1303 NQISAACICLLAQSL
+1303 
-1318 GWKTSL
+1318 
-1324 NTRSDKMD
+1324 
-1332 IYRATMTTRVQRKCT
+1332 
-1347 DSIKKIVTLPF
+1347 
-1358 PAEEN
+1358 
-1363 THVYDLTTDNHH
+1363 
-1375 FAAGIGNMIVHN
+1375 

-1407 KQALEITIELARQV
+1407 KPALEITIELARQV

-1494 KQQDLEAAI
+1494 KQQDLEAAVQ
-1503 NFVRESLQSL
+1503 FVRESLQSL

-1619 AAFRRKKARFLEEL
+1619 SAFRRKKARFLEEL

-1638 NWSDSD
+1638 NWMESD

-1651 DDLRFREV
+1651 DDLRFKEV
-1659 KELIFD
+1659 KELVFD
-1665 EYLRQADNLAKSNKS
+1665 DYLRQADNLAKSNKS

>member
-1 MAEIGSFRL
+1 
-10 FDFQVR
+10 
-16 DEVAGTSGSGS
+16 
-27 SGSSS
+27 
-32 GSATHKQFSKDK
+32 
-44 KCFTMQMFGINER
+44 MFGINEQ
-57 GDTACIIVRDYQ
+57 GQTCCIRVINHE
-69 PFFYVKVPEAW
+69 PFFYVKVPESW
-80 GFEAK
+80 GFDAK
-85 SHFIADLKKAVGKF
+85 ARFINDLKTAVGKY

-104 LTDECKLLRR
+104 LADECKLIRR
-114 KALYGFDGGKD
+114 KKLYGFDGGKD
-125 HKFLMLK
+125 HKFIMLK

-139 NKAKNLW
+139 NKVKNLW
-146 YNRKGDEMRLH
+146 YERKGTDMRLN
-157 PHGYN
+157 PRGYKE
-162 NTRIYEANIP
+162 TQIYEANIP

-185 SGWVKIKGDPVETQT
+185 SGWVKVKGQPIESNKMTT
-200 QKQTACRHEYHVGH
+200 CRFEYCVGH
-214 KCVVPQP
+214 KDVVPQP

-246 IPVKTYKKL
+246 VPIKTYKKL

-265 EPAAATK
+265 DPATAATK
-272 SEVQRMVRTA
+272 SEVHRMIRTA
-282 FHDPLKG
+282 FNTESKPAM
-289 RPLFTLHDDIER
+289 TLYEDIDR
-301 IYPKTAPGTQL
+301 IYTKTTPTPERL
-312 MDAMFERMWSTP
+312 DSMFERMWSTP
-324 IQALIDEADPE
+324 VKTLVEEADPE
-335 TLKNANTIESM
+335 VMNANTIESM
-346 FEKLKADAEAAAN
+346 FEKIRGEMDAEANGDDAEDDEAGDAEDGRSVYTTATAQPAWTKKPATTKADASA
-359 ADAEEEDGDADA
+359 
-371 EGNDD
+371 
-376 AKSVFTTNTWTKP
+376 
-389 SLIPPITISSGVAVK
+389 
-404 DKSIADMLQSSALDR
+404 SSACSIPEMLRSIGLDR
-419 ETKITHMNDALLA
+419 ETKINHMNDALMA

-446 STFLRYGEAR
+446 STFLRYGEDR
-456 PYLNHCLALGTCDP
+456 PYLNHCLALGACDT
-470 VPGADIVS
+470 VTGAEIVS

-487 AWTALVQR
+487 AWTQLVQR

-511 NFMFH
+511 QFMFH
-516 RAQENHVEDD
+516 RALENHVEDE

-532 NVDEFCGKRD
+532 NADEFCGKRD
-542 FKTGRVSIE
+542 FKTGKVSIE

-558 SGQYDLHYIA
+558 SGQYDLHYIG
-568 MPGRLQIDMYNYFRR
+568 MPGRLQVDMYNYFRR

-593 YVGAYFIGD
+593 YVGSYFIGD
-602 DVLRLEHHA
+602 DVKSIEHRVEA
-611 ESDSEV
+611 DSDSVIPDGKV
-617 TRTRIFSKNLA
+617 TRIVSKNLT

-642 HSTDPYKDGQKFQVL
+642 HSTDPYKDGQKFQVV
-657 AVNPEAGHFEIVGH
+657 AVDRTAGYFEIIGH
-671 ETPDLKKHVRWGV
+671 ETPDMKKHVRWGV

-691 QDIFRMTNEGP
+691 QDIFRMTNEGS

-723 NKVDVITGYNE
+723 KKVDVITGYNE

-825 TKEYDLDGR
+825 TKEYDLDDNLIC
-834 MVRETGEKD
+834 ETGEKD
-843 PKTGQHVYD
+843 PKTGEHIYD

-865 TYRWKPNPRVCVCGR
+865 TYRWKPNPR
-880 RIVTDGIVVCDCGKR
+880 
-895 IVGGGKMEKHLSGKK
+895 GKMEKHLSGKK
-910 VCRFAQFKHGS
+910 VCRFAQFKDGT

-926 SILEELLAARKA
+926 SILEELLAARKS

-974 AKTSTFY
+974 AKTSSFY

-1003 VEEVYGDAECQTS
+1003 VEEVYGNAECQTS
-1016 KYGIVHTRAE
+1016 KHGVVYTRAE
-1026 YVYGDSVAAHTPVYV
+1026 YVYGD
-1041 RLSGVID
+1041 
-1048 VCPIE
+1048 
-1053 ALAEKYGNSD
+1053 
-1063 NWTQC
+1063 
-1068 KEEGKQTK
+1068 
-1076 EVCEMMC
+1076 
-1083 GVETW
+1083 
-1088 SEKGWTRLH
+1088 
-1097 RVIRHALAP
+1097 
-1106 HKKMMRIVTHTG
+1106 
-1118 IVDVTDDHSLILANG
+1118 
-1133 EEISPK
+1133 
-1139 NVEIGTKLLHSA
+1139 
-1151 LPQPTNDTTAP
+1151 
-1162 MVTTLTVEQARVMGF
+1162 
-1177 FFGDGSCGDY
+1177 
-1187 HCESGNKCSWALNN
+1187 
-1201 ASMEFVQKYL
+1201 
-1211 ELCKI
+1211 
-1216 AYPDLEWVYNDTLKS
+1216 
-1231 SGVYKITPKSK
+1231 
-1242 KYGSIAEFVRTYRSM
+1242 
-1257 MYYKQCKIIPT
+1257 
-1268 SILNGTR
+1268 
-1275 EVRESF
+1275 
-1281 WNGMYDAD
+1281 
-1289 GDKDKHGYTRIDQK
+1289 
-1303 NQISAACICLLAQSL
+1303 
-1318 GWKTSL
+1318 
-1324 NTRSDKMD
+1324 
-1332 IYRATMTTRVQRKCT
+1332 
-1347 DSIKKIVTLPF
+1347 
-1358 PAEEN
+1358 
-1363 THVYDLTTDNHH
+1363 
-1375 FAAGIGNMIVHN
+1375 

-1397 THTDGTPIRG
+1397 ADKDGNPIRG

-1494 KQQDLEAAI
+1494 KKQDLEAAVH
-1503 NFVRESLQSL
+1503 FVRDSLQTL

-1528 LRSTYKNPQQIA
+1528 LRSNYKNPQQIA

-1559 GDRIPFVYIHNAD
+1559 GDRIPFVYIHNPD

-1638 NWSDSD
+1638 NWTDTD

-1665 EYLRQADNLAKSNKS
+1665 DYLRQADNLAKSNKS

>member
-1 MAEIGSFRL
+1 
-10 FDFQVR
+10 
-16 DEVAGTSGSGS
+16 
-27 SGSSS
+27 
-32 GSATHKQFSKDK
+32 
-44 KCFTMQMFGINER
+44 MFGINEQ
-57 GDTACIIVRDYQ
+57 GETCCIIVRDYE
-69 PFFYVKVPEAW
+69 PFFYAKVPETW

-85 SHFIADLKKAVGKF
+85 ARFIAELKKAVGKF

-114 KALYGFDGGKD
+114 KTLYGFDGGKD

-132 FKNMATM
+132 FKNTATM
-139 NKAKNLW
+139 NKVKALW
-146 YNRKGDEMRLH
+146 YIRKGDEMRLNH
-157 PHGYN
+157 RGYN
-162 NTRIYEANIP
+162 DTQIYEANIP

-185 SGWVKIKGDPVETQT
+185 SGWVKIKGEPIDSN
-200 QKQTACRHEYHVGH
+200 KQTTCSYEYCVGH

-246 IPVKTYKKL
+246 VPIKTYKKL
-255 AANIVDACLK
+255 ATNIVDVCLK

-272 SEVQRMVRTA
+272 SEVQRMIRTA
-282 FHDPLKG
+282 FHDRKSE
-289 RPLFTLHDDIER
+289 PLFTLHEDIER
-301 IYPKTAPGTQL
+301 IYTKTVPSSQQL
-312 MDAMFERMWSTP
+312 DAMFERMWSTP
-324 IQALIDEADPE
+324 MQTLVQEADPE
-335 TLKNANTIESM
+335 ALVVNTIERM
-346 FEKLKADAEAAAN
+346 FEKQRAEADAEFAENDDDGDDDAAA
-359 ADAEEEDGDADA
+359 
-371 EGNDD
+371 DD
-376 AKSVFTTNTWTKP
+376 TKSVFTTATAWTKP
-389 SLIPPITISSGVAVK
+389 NTNPNPNANPSGPSSS
-404 DKSIADMLQSSALDR
+404 DKSIADMLQSAGLDR

-446 STFLRYGEAR
+446 STFLRYGESR

-470 VPGADIVS
+470 VPRAQIET

-511 NFMFH
+511 NFMFR
-516 RAQENHVEDD
+516 RALENHVEDD

-532 NVDEFCGKRD
+532 NADEFCGKRD

-593 YVGAYFIGD
+593 YVGSYFIGD
-602 DVLRLEHHA
+602 NVLKIEHRVEA
-611 ESDSEV
+611 DASTADGKV
-617 TRTRIFSKNLA
+617 TRIFSKNLT

-642 HSTDPYKDGQKFQVL
+642 HSTDPYKDGQKFQVV
-657 AVNPEAGHFEIVGH
+657 AVNREAGHFEIVGH
-671 ETPDLKKHVRWGV
+671 ETPDLTKHVRWGV

-825 TKEYDLDGR
+825 TKEYDLNGN

-843 PKTGQHVYD
+843 PKTRQHLYD
-852 NLPGYGYVDVEYD
+852 NLPEYDYVDVEYD
-865 TYRWKPNPRVCVCGR
+865 TYRWKPNPR
-880 RIVTDGIVVCDCGKR
+880 
-895 IVGGGKMEKHLSGKK
+895 GKMEKHLSGKK
-910 VCRFAQFKHGS
+910 VCRFAQFKDGA

-974 AKTSTFY
+974 AKTSSFY

-1026 YVYGDSVAAHTPVYV
+1026 YVYGD
-1041 RLSGVID
+1041 
-1048 VCPIE
+1048 
-1053 ALAEKYGNSD
+1053 
-1063 NWTQC
+1063 
-1068 KEEGKQTK
+1068 
-1076 EVCEMMC
+1076 
-1083 GVETW
+1083 
-1088 SEKGWTRLH
+1088 
-1097 RVIRHALAP
+1097 
-1106 HKKMMRIVTHTG
+1106 
-1118 IVDVTDDHSLILANG
+1118 
-1133 EEISPK
+1133 
-1139 NVEIGTKLLHSA
+1139 
-1151 LPQPTNDTTAP
+1151 
-1162 MVTTLTVEQARVMGF
+1162 
-1177 FFGDGSCGDY
+1177 
-1187 HCESGNKCSWALNN
+1187 
-1201 ASMEFVQKYL
+1201 
-1211 ELCKI
+1211 
-1216 AYPDLEWVYNDTLKS
+1216 
-1231 SGVYKITPKSK
+1231 
-1242 KYGSIAEFVRTYRSM
+1242 
-1257 MYYKQCKIIPT
+1257 
-1268 SILNGTR
+1268 
-1275 EVRESF
+1275 
-1281 WNGMYDAD
+1281 
-1289 GDKDKHGYTRIDQK
+1289 
-1303 NQISAACICLLAQSL
+1303 
-1318 GWKTSL
+1318 
-1324 NTRSDKMD
+1324 
-1332 IYRATMTTRVQRKCT
+1332 T
-1347 DSIKKIVTLPF
+1347 DSI
-1358 PAEEN
+1358 
-1363 THVYDLTTDNHH
+1363 
-1375 FAAGIGNMIVHN
+1375 
-1387 TDSVFYTFNL
+1387 FYTFNL
-1397 THTDGTPIRG
+1397 ETLEGAPIRG
-1407 KQALEITIELARQV
+1407 KPALEITIELARQV

-1503 NFVRESLQSL
+1503 KFVRGSLQSL

-1582 TPDYIRAKRLKPN
+1582 TPDYIRDKRLKPN

-1619 AAFRRKKARFLEEL
+1619 AAFRHKKARFLEKL

-1638 NWSDSD
+1638 NWTESD

-1651 DDLRFREV
+1651 DDLRFKEV

-1665 EYLRQADNLAKSNKS
+1665 DYLRQADNMAKSNKS
-1680 ITEFFKAKK
+1680 ITEFFAAKKK

>member
-1 MAEIGSFRL
+1 MP
-10 FDFQVR
+10 
-16 DEVAGTSGSGS
+16 GTGTGSGS
-27 SGSSS
+27 ASSNSSS
-32 GSATHKQFSKDK
+32 GGFKKHAKDK
-44 KCFTMQMFGINER
+44 KHFVIQMFGINER
-57 GDTACIIVRDYQ
+57 GETCCIIVRNYE
-69 PFFYVKVPEAW
+69 PFFYVKVPETW

-85 SHFIADLKKAVGKF
+85 ARFISELKKDIGKF

-104 LTDECKLLRR
+104 LVDECKLLRR
-114 KALYGFDGGKD
+114 KTLYGFDGGKD
-125 HKFLMLK
+125 HKFLLLK

-139 NKAKNLW
+139 NKVKNLW
-146 YNRKGDEMRLH
+146 YERKGTDMRLNPRGH
-157 PHGYN
+157 KDTY
-162 NTRIYEANIP
+162 IYEANIP

-185 SGWVKIKGDPVETQT
+185 SGWVKVKGEPIET
-200 QKQTACRHEYHVGH
+200 QKQTTCRYEYSVGH
-214 KCVVPQP
+214 KDVVAQP

-246 IPVKTYKKL
+246 VPIKSYKKL
-255 AANIVDACLK
+255 ASNIVDVCLK
-265 EPAAATK
+265 TPESTTR
-272 SEVQRMVRTA
+272 SEVHRMIRTA
-282 FHDPLKG
+282 FHDKKTQP
-289 RPLFTLHDDIER
+289 PVSFTIHDDIER
-301 IYPKTAPGTQL
+301 IYTKTVPTPAQL
-312 MDAMFERMWSTP
+312 DAAFERMWSTP
-324 IQALIDEADPE
+324 INALVEEADPDVM
-335 TLKNANTIESM
+335 LNVNTIERM
-346 FEKLKADAEAAAN
+346 FEKMKAENDAL
-359 ADAEEEDGDADA
+359 AECDGEDDDGDAD
-371 EGNDD
+371 DD
-376 AKSVFTTNTWTKP
+376 DGRSVFTTAT
-389 SLIPPITISSGVAVK
+389 GAVK
-404 DKSIADMLQSSALDR
+404 PIATAAAAAAAAAAYAYSANPAALAHSIADMLQSSALDR
-419 ETKITHMNDALLA
+419 ETKINHMNDALCA

-446 STFLRYGEAR
+446 STFLRYGEDR

-470 VPGADIVS
+470 VPTAEIVS
-478 CKTERALLQ
+478 CKTERKLLQ
-487 AWTALVQR
+487 AWTELVQR

-511 NFMFH
+511 QFMFH
-516 RAQENHVEDD
+516 RALENHVEDD

-532 NVDEFCGKRD
+532 NADEFCGKRD

-568 MPGRLQIDMYNYFRR
+568 MSGRLQIDMYNYFRR

-593 YVGAYFIGD
+593 YVGSYFIGD
-602 DVLRLEHHA
+602 DVLKVEHRVEA
-611 ESDSEV
+611 DDGKV
-617 TRTRIFSKNLA
+617 TRIVSKNLS

-642 HSTDPYKDGQKFQVL
+642 HSTDPYKDGQKFQVV
-657 AVNPEAGHFEIVGH
+657 AVNRDGKDSYFEIVGH
-671 ETPDLKKHVRWGV
+671 ETPDMKKHVRWGV

-723 NKVDVITGYNE
+723 KKVDVVTGYNE

-825 TKEYDLDGR
+825 TKEYDLDGKL
-834 MVRETGEKD
+834 VRETGEKD
-843 PKTGQHVYD
+843 PKTRQHIYD
-852 NLPGYGYVDVEYD
+852 NLLNYNYVDVEYD
-865 TYRWKPNPRVCVCGR
+865 TYRWKPNAR
-880 RIVTDGIVVCDCGKR
+880 
-895 IVGGGKMEKHLSGKK
+895 GKMEKHLSGKK
-910 VCRFAQFKHGS
+910 VCRFAQFKDGT

-974 AKTSTFY
+974 AKTSSFY

-1003 VEEVYGDAECQTS
+1003 VEEVYGNTECQTS

-1041 RLSGVID
+1041 RLNGVID

-1053 ALAEKYGNSD
+1053 ALAEKYGANPNEWSD
-1063 NWTQC
+1063 C
-1068 KEEGKQTK
+1068 KEDGKQTK
-1076 EVCEMMC
+1076 QVCEMMC

-1097 RVIRHALAP
+1097 RVIRHVLAP
-1106 HKKMMRIVTHTG
+1106 HKKMMRIITHTG
-1118 IVDVTDDHSLILANG
+1118 IVDVTDDHSLILSNG
-1133 EEISPK
+1133 DEISPK
-1139 NVEIGTKLLHSA
+1139 NVEIGTKLLHCA
-1151 LPQPTNDTTAP
+1151 LPQPQPASDEVP
-1162 MVTTLTVEQARVMGF
+1162 VITVEQARVMGF
-1177 FFGDGSCGDY
+1177 FFGDGSCGEYD
-1187 HCESGNKCSWALNN
+1187 CDSGKKCSWALNN
-1201 ASMEFVQKYL
+1201 ASMEFIHKYL

-1216 AYPDLEWVYNDTLKS
+1216 AYPDLDWTYNDTLES
-1231 SGVYKITPKSK
+1231 SGVYKIVPKSK
-1242 KYGSIAEFVRTYRSM
+1242 KYGSIVEFVKFYRNM
-1257 MYYKQCKIIPT
+1257 MYYQKCKIIPT
-1268 SILNGTR
+1268 SILNNTR

-1289 GDKDKHGYTRIDQK
+1289 GDKDKNGYNRIDQK

-1332 IYRATMTTRVQRKCT
+1332 IYRATMTTGVQRKCP
-1347 DSIKKIVTLPF
+1347 DSIKKILTLPVV
-1358 PAEEN
+1358 EN
-1363 THVYDLTTDNHH
+1363 QCVYDLTTDNHH

-1397 THTDGTPIRG
+1397 SNKDGTPIRG

-1494 KQQDLEAAI
+1494 KQQDLEAAVH
-1503 NFVRESLQSL
+1503 FVRDSLQSL

-1559 GDRIPFVYIHNAD
+1559 GDRIPFVYIHNPD

-1638 NWSDSD
+1638 NWTDTD

-1665 EYLRQADNLAKSNKS
+1665 DYLRQADNLAKSNKS
-1680 ITEFFKAKK
+1680 ITEFFKTKTSK

>member
-32 GSATHKQFSKDK
+32 GSAAHKQFSKDK
-44 KCFTMQMFGINER
+44 KCFTMQMFGINEQ
-57 GDTACIIVRDYQ
+57 GETACIIVRDYQ

-132 FKNMATM
+132 FKNMAVM

-301 IYPKTAPGTQL
+301 IYTKTAPGTQQL

-324 IQALIDEADPE
+324 IQALIDEADPAA
-335 TLKNANTIESM
+335 LNVNTIESM
-346 FEKLKADAEAAAN
+346 FEKLKADAEAEAN
-359 ADAEEEDGDADA
+359 ADADEDGDADA

-376 AKSVFTTNTWTKP
+376 TKSVFTTNTWTKP
-389 SLIPPITISSGVAVK
+389 SLIPPITIPSAVK

-602 DVLRLEHHA
+602 DVLRVEHHA
-611 ESDSEV
+611 ESDIEV
-617 TRTRIFSKNLA
+617 TRIFSKNLT
-628 GLEVGNYIELEETG
+628 GLEVGNYIALEETG

-865 TYRWKPNPRVCVCGR
+865 TYRWKPNPR
-880 RIVTDGIVVCDCGKR
+880 
-895 IVGGGKMEKHLSGKK
+895 GKMEKHLSGKK
-910 VCRFAQFKHGS
+910 VCRFAQFKDGT

-974 AKTSTFY
+974 AKTSSFY

-1026 YVYGDSVAAHTPVYV
+1026 YVYGDSVAAYTPVYV
-1041 RLSGVID
+1041 RLGGVID

-1053 ALAEKYGNSD
+1053 ALAEKYGNPD

-1076 EVCEMMC
+1076 EVCEMLC

-1151 LPQPTNDTTAP
+1151 LPLPSV
-1162 MVTTLTVEQARVMGF
+1162 VTMSTITVEQARVMGVSF
-1177 FFGDGSCGDY
+1177 AAD
-1187 HCESGNKCSWALNN
+1187 NN
-1201 ASMEFVQKYL
+1201 E
-1211 ELCKI
+1211 
-1216 AYPDLEWVYNDTLKS
+1216 T
-1231 SGVYKITPKSK
+1231 
-1242 KYGSIAEFVRTYRSM
+1242 
-1257 MYYKQCKIIPT
+1257 KIIPT

-1289 GDKDKHGYTRIDQK
+1289 GDKDKNGYIRVDQK

-1332 IYRATMTTRVQRKCT
+1332 IYRATMTTRVQRKCP
-1347 DSIKKIVTLPF
+1347 DSIKKIITLPF

-1363 THVYDLTTDNHH
+1363 MHVYDLTTDNHH

-1407 KQALEITIELARQV
+1407 KPALEITIELARQV

-1619 AAFRRKKARFLEEL
+1619 SAFRRKKARFLEEL

-1638 NWSDSD
+1638 NWMESE

-1651 DDLRFREV
+1651 DDLRFKEV
-1659 KELIFD
+1659 KELVFD
-1665 EYLRQADNLAKSNKS
+1665 DYLRQADNLAKSNKS

>member
-1 MAEIGSFRL
+1 
-10 FDFQVR
+10 
-16 DEVAGTSGSGS
+16 
-27 SGSSS
+27 
-32 GSATHKQFSKDK
+32 
-44 KCFTMQMFGINER
+44 MQ
-57 GDTACIIVRDYQ
+57 
-69 PFFYVKVPEAW
+69 
-80 GFEAK
+80 
-85 SHFIADLKKAVGKF
+85 
-99 SEDSI
+99 
-104 LTDECKLLRR
+104 
-114 KALYGFDGGKD
+114 
-125 HKFLMLK
+125 
-132 FKNMATM
+132 
-139 NKAKNLW
+139 
-146 YNRKGDEMRLH
+146 
-157 PHGYN
+157 
-162 NTRIYEANIP
+162 
-172 PLLRYFHIKDISP
+172 
-185 SGWVKIKGDPVETQT
+185 
-200 QKQTACRHEYHVGH
+200 
-214 KCVVPQP
+214 
-221 EKETLVPYKIMSFDI
+221 TLV
-236 EASSSHGDFP
+236 
-246 IPVKTYKKL
+246 
-255 AANIVDACLK
+255 
-265 EPAAATK
+265 
-272 SEVQRMVRTA
+272 Q
-282 FHDPLKG
+282 
-289 RPLFTLHDDIER
+289 
-301 IYPKTAPGTQL
+301 
-312 MDAMFERMWSTP
+312 
-324 IQALIDEADPE
+324 EADPDAL
-335 TLKNANTIESM
+335 TVNTIERM
-346 FEKLKADAEAAAN
+346 FEKQRADADADAEAD
-359 ADAEEEDGDADA
+359 ADFADNDDDGD
-371 EGNDD
+371 GDD
-376 AKSVFTTNTWTKP
+376 AAAADDRSVFTTNTYAWNQNSNPTP
-389 SLIPPITISSGVAVK
+389 NANPRAS
-404 DKSIADMLQSSALDR
+404 DKSIADMLRSPGLDR
-419 ETKITHMNDALLA
+419 ETKINHMNDALLA
-432 VFPPVEGDKVTFIG
+432 VFPAVEGDKVTFVG
-446 STFLRYGEAR
+446 STFLRYGEDR
-456 PYLNHCLALGTCDP
+456 PYLNHCLALGSCDP
-470 VPGADIVS
+470 VPGAQIES

-511 NFMFH
+511 NFMFR
-516 RAQENHVEDD
+516 RALENHVEDD

-532 NVDEFCGKRD
+532 NADEFCGKRD
-542 FKTGRVSIE
+542 FKTGRVDIE
-551 ETSIALA
+551 QTSIALA

-602 DVLRLEHHA
+602 NVRSIEHPI
-611 ESDSEV
+611 SENEGER
-617 TRTRIFSKNLA
+617 RTRIFSKNLT

-642 HSTDPYKDGQKFQVL
+642 HSTDPYKDGQKFQVIMVDR
-657 AVNPEAGHFEIVGH
+657 AAGQFEIVGH
-671 ETPDLKKHVRWGV
+671 ETPDMSKQVRWGV

-825 TKEYDLDGR
+825 TKEYDLDGN
-834 MVRETGEKD
+834 MVRDTGEKD

-865 TYRWKPNPRVCVCGR
+865 TYRWKPNPR
-880 RIVTDGIVVCDCGKR
+880 
-895 IVGGGKMEKHLSGKK
+895 GKMEKHLSGKK
-910 VCRFAQFKHGS
+910 VCRFAQFKDGT

-974 AKTSTFY
+974 AKTSSFY

-1003 VEEVYGDAECQTS
+1003 VEEVYGDAVVTT
-1016 KYGIVHTRAE
+1016 KAHGTVLTRAE

-1053 ALAEKYGNSD
+1053 ALAEKYGASSNT
-1063 NWTQC
+1063 WTQC

-1076 EVCEMMC
+1076 EVCEMMG

-1151 LPQPTNDTTAP
+1151 LPQPTNDTTSP
-1162 MVTTLTVEQARVMGF
+1162 MVTTVTVEQARVMGISF
-1177 FFGDGSCGDY
+1177 AAD
-1187 HCESGNKCSWALNN
+1187 
-1201 ASMEFVQKYL
+1201 
-1211 ELCKI
+1211 
-1216 AYPDLEWVYNDTLKS
+1216 NDEK
-1231 SGVYKITPKSK
+1231 
-1242 KYGSIAEFVRTYRSM
+1242 
-1257 MYYKQCKIIPT
+1257 KIIPA

-1281 WNGMYDAD
+1281 WNGMLSEYPIDD
-1289 GDKDKHGYTRIDQK
+1289 NEEEEEEEEKEEEGVRGNHWFLHIDQK

-1324 NTRSDKMD
+1324 NTRSN
-1332 IYRATMTTRVQRKCT
+1332 IYRATMTTRVQRKCP
-1347 DSIKKIVTLPF
+1347 DSVKKIVTLPV
-1358 PAEEN
+1358 EEN
-1363 THVYDLTTDNHH
+1363 QFVYDLTTDNHH

-1503 NFVRESLQSL
+1503 NFVRGSLQSL

-1633 ESVRS
+1633 ETVRS
-1638 NWSDSD
+1638 NWTESD

-1665 EYLRQADNLAKSNKS
+1665 DYLRQADNMAKSNKS
-1680 ITEFFKAKK
+1680 ITEFFKSAAKGTVLQ

>member
-1 MAEIGSFRL
+1 MASFRL

-16 DEVAGTSGSGS
+16 DEVVGSNANGS
-27 SGSSS
+27 SGSASAS
-32 GSATHKQFSKDK
+32 GSGGSSSHCAKKFSKDK
-44 KCFTMQMFGINER
+44 KCFIMQMFGINEQ
-57 GDTACIIVRDYQ
+57 GETCCIIVRNYE
-69 PFFYVKVPEAW
+69 PFFYAKVPEEW
-80 GFEAK
+80 GFAAK
-85 SHFIADLKKAVGKF
+85 AQFIAELKKAIGKF

-104 LTDECKLLRR
+104 LADECKLIRR

-139 NKAKNLW
+139 NRVKMLW
-146 YNRKGDEMRLH
+146 YERKGTYANSDMRLN
-157 PHGYN
+157 PRGYN
-162 NTRIYEANIP
+162 GTQIYEANIP

-185 SGWVKIKGDPVETQT
+185 SGWVKINGEPIESS
-200 QKQTACRHEYHVGH
+200 KQTTCRYEYRVGH
-214 KCVVPQP
+214 KDVVPQP
-221 EKETLVPYKIMSFDI
+221 DKETLVPYKIMSFDI

-246 IPVKTYKKL
+246 VPIKSYKKL
-255 AANIVDACLK
+255 AANIVDACK
-265 EPAAATK
+265 AAPATR
-272 SEVQRMVRTA
+272 SEVQRMIRTA
-282 FHDPLKG
+282 FHDSKTTAIAS
-289 RPLFTLHDDIER
+289 FTLHHDIER
-301 IYPKTAPGTQL
+301 IYTKTIPKLEQL
-312 MDAMFERMWSTP
+312 DAMFERMWSTP
-324 IQALIDEADPE
+324 IQTLVEEADPE
-335 TLKNANTIESM
+335 VMSNVNTIERM
-346 FEKLKADAEAAAN
+346 FEKMKAEADAQ
-359 ADAEEEDGDADA
+359 ADAQADADA
-371 EGNDD
+371 LAADEDADADNDD
-376 AKSVFTTNTWTKP
+376 RSVFTTATTAAPWV
-389 SLIPPITISSGVAVK
+389 SSSSASASASASALASSIP
-404 DKSIADMLQSSALDR
+404 DMLGSSSLDR
-419 ETKITHMNDALLA
+419 ETKINHMNDALCA

-446 STFLRYGEAR
+446 STFLRYGEDR

-470 VPGADIVS
+470 VPGAEIVS
-478 CKTERALLQ
+478 CKTERKLLQ
-487 AWTALVQR
+487 AWTELVQR

-511 NFMFH
+511 QFMFH
-516 RAQENHVEDD
+516 RALENHAEDD

-532 NVDEFCGKRD
+532 NADEFCGKRD

-558 SGQYDLHYIA
+558 SGQYDLHYVG

-602 DVLRLEHHA
+602 DVRSIEHHM
-611 ESDSEV
+611 DK
-617 TRTRIFSKNLA
+617 TRIMSKNLA

-642 HSTDPYKDGQKFQVL
+642 HSTDPYKDGQKFQVV
-657 AVNPEAGHFEIVGH
+657 AVNRTAGYFEIVGH
-671 ETPDLKKHVRWGV
+671 ETPDMKKHVRWGV

-825 TKEYDLDGR
+825 TKEYDLDGNL
-834 MVRETGEKD
+834 VRETGEKD
-843 PKTGQHVYD
+843 PKTRQHIYD
-852 NLPGYGYVDVEYD
+852 NLPNYGYVDVEYD
-865 TYRWKPNPRVCVCGR
+865 TYRWKPNPR
-880 RIVTDGIVVCDCGKR
+880 
-895 IVGGGKMEKHLSGKK
+895 GKMEKHLSGKK
-910 VCRFAQFKHGS
+910 VCRFAQFKDGT

-974 AKTSTFY
+974 AKTSSFY

-1003 VEEVYGDAECQTS
+1003 VEEVYGDAVVTT
-1016 KYGIVHTRAE
+1016 KAHGTVLTRAE

-1041 RLSGVID
+1041 RLDGVID

-1053 ALAEKYGNSD
+1053 ALAEKYGNPD
-1063 NWTQC
+1063 NWAQC

-1076 EVCEMMC
+1076 EVCEMLC

-1097 RVIRHALAP
+1097 RVIRHALAS

-1151 LPQPTNDTTAP
+1151 LPLPQPATDEVP
-1162 MVTTLTVEQARVMGF
+1162 LTLITVEQARVMGF

-1242 KYGSIAEFVRTYRSM
+1242 KYGSVAEFVRSYRSM

-1268 SILNGTR
+1268 SILNNTR

-1289 GDKDKHGYTRIDQK
+1289 GDKDKNGYIRVDQK
-1303 NQISAACICLLAQSL
+1303 NQISSACICLLAQSL

-1332 IYRATMTTRVQRKCT
+1332 IYRATMTTRVQRKCP
-1347 DSIKKIVTLPF
+1347 DSVKKIITLPF
-1358 PAEEN
+1358 PIEEN
-1363 THVYDLTTDNHH
+1363 AHVYDLTTDNHH

-1407 KQALEITIELARQV
+1407 KPALEITIELARQV
-1421 GDMASAFLKA
+1421 GAMASAFLKA

-1503 NFVRESLQSL
+1503 KFVRESLQSL

-1582 TPDYIRAKRLKPN
+1582 TPDYIRANRLKPN

-1619 AAFRRKKARFLEEL
+1619 AAFRRKRARFLQEL
-1633 ESVRS
+1633 SDVSS
-1638 NWSDSD
+1638 NWTDSD

-1651 DDLRFREV
+1651 DDLRFKEV

-1665 EYLRQADNLAKSNKS
+1665 DYLRQADNLAKSNKS
-1680 ITEFFKAKK
+1680 ITEFFVKRK

>member
-1 MAEIGSFRL
+1 MAEVGSFRL

-16 DEVAGTSGSGS
+16 DEVVGSSGYGSGS

-32 GSATHKQFSKDK
+32 GSGHKQFSKDRK
-44 KCFTMQMFGINER
+44 TFTIQMFGINEQ
-57 GDTACIIVRDYQ
+57 GETACIIVRDYQ

-85 SHFIADLKKAVGKF
+85 ARFIADLKKSVGKF
-99 SEDSI
+99 GEDSI

-114 KALYGFDGGKD
+114 KALYGFDGGKE

-139 NKAKNLW
+139 NKVKNLW
-146 YNRKGDEMRLH
+146 YTRKGDEMRLNH
-157 PHGYN
+157 HGYN
-162 NTRIYEANIP
+162 NTQIYEANIP

-185 SGWVKIKGDPVETQT
+185 SGWVKIKGDPTDSNKHT
-200 QKQTACRHEYHVGH
+200 TCRYEYHVGH

-246 IPVKTYKKL
+246 VPIKTYKKL
-255 AANIVDACLK
+255 ATNIVDACLK
-265 EPAAATK
+265 DPSAATK
-272 SEVQRMVRTA
+272 SEVHRMIRTA
-282 FHDPLKG
+282 FHDHKSPA
-289 RPLFTLHDDIER
+289 LFTLHDDIEL
-301 IYPKTAPGTQL
+301 IYTKTVPGTQQL
-312 MDAMFERMWSTP
+312 DAMFERMWSKP
-324 IQALIDEADPE
+324 IQTLIDEAEPE
-335 TLKNANTIESM
+335 ALNVNTIERM
-346 FEKLKADAEAAAN
+346 FEKQKAEADADDAAA
-359 ADAEEEDGDADA
+359 DAGDADDA
-371 EGNDD
+371 DDDD
-376 AKSVFTTNTWTKP
+376 ADMKSVYTTATATATATVGAGAFAWKNPNPTP
-389 SLIPPITISSGVAVK
+389 

-419 ETKITHMNDALLA
+419 ETKINHMNDALLA

-446 STFLRYGEAR
+446 STFLRYGESR

-470 VPGADIVS
+470 VPGAEIAT

-516 RAQENHVEDD
+516 RAQENHVEDE

-532 NVDEFCGKRD
+532 NADEFCGKRD

-602 DVLRLEHHA
+602 DVLRVELHA
-611 ESDSEV
+611 D
-617 TRTRIFSKNLA
+617 RTRIFSKNLA

-642 HSTDPYKDGQKFQVL
+642 HSTDPYKDGQKFQVI
-657 AVNPEAGHFEIVGH
+657 AVDRAAGHFEIVGH

-825 TKEYDLDGR
+825 TKEYDLDGNL
-834 MVRETGEKD
+834 VRETGEKD
-843 PKTGQHVYD
+843 PKTGQHIYD
-852 NLPGYGYVDVEYD
+852 NLPEYGYVDVEYD
-865 TYRWKPNPRVCVCGR
+865 TYRWKPNPR
-880 RIVTDGIVVCDCGKR
+880 
-895 IVGGGKMEKHLSGKK
+895 GKMEKHLSGKK
-910 VCRFAQFKHGS
+910 VCRFAQFKDGT

-938 TRKLAEQQS
+938 TRKLAEKQS

-974 AKTSTFY
+974 AKTSSFY

-1041 RLSGVID
+1041 RLGGVID
-1048 VCPIE
+1048 VCTIE
-1053 ALAEKYGNSD
+1053 SLAEKYGANPD
-1063 NWTQC
+1063 NWAQC
-1068 KEEGKQTK
+1068 KEDGKQTK
-1076 EVCEMMC
+1076 EVCEMVC

-1088 SEKGWTRLH
+1088 TEKGWTRLH

-1139 NVEIGTKLLHSA
+1139 NVEIGTKLLHCA
-1151 LPQPTNDTTAP
+1151 LPSLQPASNDVP
-1162 MVTTLTVEQARVMGF
+1162 VITVEQAIVMGSSF
-1177 FFGDGSCGDY
+1177 AAD
-1187 HCESGNKCSWALNN
+1187 
-1201 ASMEFVQKYL
+1201 
-1211 ELCKI
+1211 
-1216 AYPDLEWVYNDTLKS
+1216 NDEK
-1231 SGVYKITPKSK
+1231 
-1242 KYGSIAEFVRTYRSM
+1242 
-1257 MYYKQCKIIPT
+1257 KIIPT
-1268 SILNGTR
+1268 CILNGSK

-1281 WNGMYDAD
+1281 WNGMLSEYKIPPIDD
-1289 GDKDKHGYTRIDQK
+1289 NEEEEEEEEEEEGERGNHWFPRIDQK

-1332 IYRATMTTRVQRKCT
+1332 IYRATMTTRVQRKCP

-1363 THVYDLTTDNHH
+1363 AYVYDLTTDNHH

-1397 THTDGTPIRG
+1397 THMDGTPIRG
-1407 KQALEITIELARQV
+1407 KPALEITIELARQV

-1455 LYETDP
+1455 LYETDL

-1494 KQQDLEAAI
+1494 KQQNLEAAVQ
-1503 NFVRESLQSL
+1503 FVRESLQSL

-1572 KKALQGERIE
+1572 KKALQGDRIE
-1582 TPDYIRAKRLKPN
+1582 TPDYIRANRLKPN

-1605 KPVAQLFGLVLEQM
+1605 KPVAQLFGLVLEEM
-1619 AAFRRKKARFLEEL
+1619 SAFRRKKARFLEEL

-1638 NWSDSD
+1638 NWMESD

-1651 DDLRFREV
+1651 DDLRFKEV

-1665 EYLRQADNLAKSNKS
+1665 DYLRQADNLAKSNKS
-1680 ITEFFKAKK
+1680 ITEFFKCKKQ

>member
-1 MAEIGSFRL
+1 
-10 FDFQVR
+10 
-16 DEVAGTSGSGS
+16 
-27 SGSSS
+27 
-32 GSATHKQFSKDK
+32 
-44 KCFTMQMFGINER
+44 MFGINEQ
-57 GDTACIIVRDYQ
+57 GETACIIVRDYE
-69 PFFYVKVPEAW
+69 PFFYAKVPETW

-85 SHFIADLKKAVGKF
+85 ARFIAELKKAVGKF
-99 SEDSI
+99 NEDSI
-104 LTDECKLLRR
+104 IADECKLIRR
-114 KALYGFDGGKD
+114 KTLYGFDGGKD

-132 FKNMATM
+132 FKNTATM
-139 NKAKNLW
+139 NKAKALW
-146 YNRKGDEMRLH
+146 YIRKGTNSEMRLNH
-157 PHGYN
+157 RGYN
-162 NTRIYEANIP
+162 DTQIYEANIP

-185 SGWVKIKGDPVETQT
+185 SGWVKVKGEPTETQT
-200 QKQTACRHEYHVGH
+200 QKQTTCSYEYCVGH

-221 EKETLVPYKIMSFDI
+221 EKETIVPYKIMSFDI

-246 IPVKTYKKL
+246 VPIKTYKKL
-255 AANIVDACLK
+255 AANIVDVCLK
-265 EPAAATK
+265 DPTAATN

-282 FHDPLKG
+282 FHDPKKG
-289 RPLFTLHDDIER
+289 KPLFTLHDDIER
-301 IYPKTAPGTQL
+301 IYAKTIPTKEDL
-312 MDAMFERMWSTP
+312 DAMFERMWSTP
-324 IQALIDEADPE
+324 MQTLMQEADPE
-335 TLKNANTIESM
+335 ALNVNTIERM
-346 FEKLKADAEAAAN
+346 FEKQRAEADAEAEAEF
-359 ADAEEEDGDADA
+359 AD
-371 EGNDD
+371 NDD
-376 AKSVFTTNTWTKP
+376 NDEDDAAADDTKSVFTTATAWTKP
-389 SLIPPITISSGVAVK
+389 NTNPNATPAGSSSSS
-404 DKSIADMLQSSALDR
+404 DKSIADMLQSAGLDR
-419 ETKITHMNDALLA
+419 ETKINHLNDALLLA
-432 VFPPVEGDKVTFIG
+432 EFPAVEGDKVTFIG
-446 STFLRYGEAR
+446 STFLRYGESR

-470 VPGADIVS
+470 VPRAQIET

-511 NFMFH
+511 NFMFR
-516 RAQENHVEDD
+516 RALENHVEDD

-532 NVDEFCGKRD
+532 NADEFCGKRD
-542 FKTGRVSIE
+542 FKTGRVDIE
-551 ETSIALA
+551 QTSIALA

-593 YVGAYFIGD
+593 YVGSYFIGD
-602 DVLRLEHHA
+602 NVLKVEHRIEA
-611 ESDSEV
+611 DSDSIMPDGKV
-617 TRTRIFSKNLA
+617 TRIFSKNLT

-642 HSTDPYKDGQKFQVL
+642 HSTDPYKDGQKFQVV
-657 AVNPEAGHFEIVGH
+657 AVNRAAAYFEIVGH
-671 ETPDLKKHVRWGV
+671 ETPDLTKHVRWGV

-825 TKEYDLDGR
+825 TKEYDLDGN

-843 PKTGQHVYD
+843 PKTGQHIYD
-852 NLPGYGYVDVEYD
+852 NLPNYTYVDVEYD
-865 TYRWKPNPRVCVCGR
+865 TYRWKPNPR
-880 RIVTDGIVVCDCGKR
+880 
-895 IVGGGKMEKHLSGKK
+895 GKMEKHLSGKK
-910 VCRFAQFKHGS
+910 VCRFAQFKDGT

-974 AKTSTFY
+974 AKTSSFY

-1003 VEEVYGDAECQTS
+1003 VEEVYGNTECQTS

-1041 RLSGVID
+1041 RLGGVID

-1053 ALAEKYGNSD
+1053 ALAEKYGASPNA
-1063 NWTQC
+1063 NTNTWTQC

-1151 LPQPTNDTTAP
+1151 LPQPQPASDE
-1162 MVTTLTVEQARVMGF
+1162 VSVITVEQARVMGSSF
-1177 FFGDGSCGDY
+1177 AVD
-1187 HCESGNKCSWALNN
+1187 
-1201 ASMEFVQKYL
+1201 
-1211 ELCKI
+1211 
-1216 AYPDLEWVYNDTLKS
+1216 NDEK
-1231 SGVYKITPKSK
+1231 
-1242 KYGSIAEFVRTYRSM
+1242 
-1257 MYYKQCKIIPT
+1257 KIIPS
-1268 SILNGTR
+1268 SIINGSK

-1281 WNGMYDAD
+1281 WNGMLSEYKIPPIDD
-1289 GDKDKHGYTRIDQK
+1289 NEEEEEEEEEDEEEGEERGVGGGEHG
-1303 NQISAACICLLAQSL
+1303 
-1318 GWKTSL
+1318 
-1324 NTRSDKMD
+1324 
-1332 IYRATMTTRVQRKCT
+1332 
-1347 DSIKKIVTLPF
+1347 
-1358 PAEEN
+1358 
-1363 THVYDLTTDNHH
+1363 
-1375 FAAGIGNMIVHN
+1375 
-1387 TDSVFYTFNL
+1387 
-1397 THTDGTPIRG
+1397 
-1407 KQALEITIELARQV
+1407 
-1421 GDMASAFLKA
+1421 
-1431 PHGWVYEKTL
+1431 
-1441 MPFGLLQ
+1441 
-1448 KKRYFGI
+1448 
-1455 LYETDP
+1455 
-1461 NKGKPK
+1461 
-1467 SMGIVL
+1467 
-1473 RRRDNAPI
+1473 
-1481 VKDVYGGLIDILT
+1481 
-1494 KQQDLEAAI
+1494 AAI
-1503 NFVRESLQSL
+1503 ASVVSRERTQ
-1513 VDERVPMDKLIITKS
+1513 
-1528 LRSTYKNPQQIA
+1528 PQ
-1540 HKVLA
+1540 L
-1545 DRMGKRDPGNKPSS
+1545 SS
-1559 GDRIPFVYIHNAD
+1559 
-1572 KKALQGERIE
+1572 
-1582 TPDYIRAKRLKPN
+1582 
-1595 YSFYITNQIM
+1595 S
-1605 KPVAQLFGLVLEQM
+1605 
-1619 AAFRRKKARFLEEL
+1619 
-1633 ESVRS
+1633 S
-1638 NWSDSD
+1638 
-1644 DKLQKKL
+1644 
-1651 DDLRFREV
+1651 
-1659 KELIFD
+1659 
-1665 EYLRQADNLAKSNKS
+1665 S
-1680 ITEFFKAKK
+1680 ITH

>member
-1 MAEIGSFRL
+1 MAIMTEPNSFRL

-16 DEVAGTSGSGS
+16 DQAPGTQTQSNRSN
-27 SGSSS
+27 SSS
-32 GSATHKQFSKDK
+32 SSSNGGNGGNGYPKKFSKDK
-44 KCFTMQMFGINER
+44 KRFVIQMFGINEQ
-57 GDTACIIVRDYQ
+57 GQTCCIHVNNYE
-69 PFFYVKVPEAW
+69 PFFYVKVPETW
-80 GFEAK
+80 GFDAK
-85 SHFIADLKKAVGKF
+85 AHFIAELKKEVGKF

-104 LTDECKLLRR
+104 LTDECKLIRR
-114 KALYGFDGGKD
+114 KTLYGFDGGKD

-139 NKAKNLW
+139 NRVKNMW
-146 YNRKGDEMRLH
+146 YERKGTEWRLNPRGH
-157 PHGYN
+157 KETH
-162 NTRIYEANIP
+162 IYEANIP

-185 SGWVKIKGDPVETQT
+185 SGWVKIKGEPIVTE
-200 QKQTACRHEYHVGH
+200 KQTTCMHEYCVGH
-214 KCVVPQP
+214 KDVVPQP

-246 IPVKTYKKL
+246 VPIKSYKKL
-255 AANIVDACLK
+255 ASNIVDACLK
-265 EPAAATK
+265 MPESTTR
-272 SEVQRMVRTA
+272 SEVHRMVRTA
-282 FHDPLKG
+282 FHDQKSE
-289 RPLFTLHDDIER
+289 PLFTLHEDIDR
-301 IYPKTAPGTQL
+301 IYTKTVPTPQQL
-312 MDAMFERMWSTP
+312 DAMFERMWSTP
-324 IQALIDEADPE
+324 INTLVEEADPE
-335 TLKNANTIESM
+335 VMLNVNTIERM
-346 FEKLKADAEAAAN
+346 FEKLKAE
-359 ADAEEEDGDADA
+359 ADASADVLDADDDD
-371 EGNDD
+371 ENDD
-376 AKSVFTTNTWTKP
+376 DARSVFTMATAAVQPPHWSKP
-389 SLIPPITISSGVAVK
+389 KSTASPCSSH
-404 DKSIADMLQSSALDR
+404 SIDGMLNSASLDR
-419 ETKITHMNDALLA
+419 ETKINHMNDAMLA
-432 VFPPVEGDKVTFIG
+432 VFPAVEGDKVTFIG
-446 STFLRYGEAR
+446 STFMRYGEDR

-470 VPGADIVS
+470 VPGAEIVS
-478 CKTERALLQ
+478 CKTERKLLQ
-487 AWTALVQR
+487 AWTELVQR

-511 NFMFH
+511 QFMFH
-516 RAQENHVEDD
+516 RALENNVEDD

-532 NVDEFCGKRD
+532 NADEFCGKRD

-568 MPGRLQIDMYNYFRR
+568 MTGRLQIDMYNYFRR

-593 YVGAYFIGD
+593 YVGSYFIGD
-602 DVLRLEHHA
+602 DIINVEHRIEADA
-611 ESDSEV
+611 ECDGKV
-617 TRTRIFSKNLA
+617 TRIVSKNLT
-628 GLEVGNYIELEETG
+628 GLEVGNYIALEETG
-642 HSTDPYKDGQKFQVL
+642 HSTDPYKDGQKFEVI
-657 AVNPEAGHFEIVGH
+657 AINRTAGYFEIVGH
-671 ETPDLKKHVRWGV
+671 ETPDMKKHVRWGV

-723 NKVDVITGYNE
+723 KKVDVITGYSE

-825 TKEYDLDGR
+825 TKEYDLDGNL
-834 MVRETGEKD
+834 VCETGEKD
-843 PKTGQHVYD
+843 PKTRHHIYD
-852 NLPGYGYVDVEYD
+852 NLPNYGYVDVEYD
-865 TYRWKPNPRVCVCGR
+865 TYRWKPNPR
-880 RIVTDGIVVCDCGKR
+880 
-895 IVGGGKMEKHLSGKK
+895 GKMEKHLSGKK
-910 VCRFAQFKHGS
+910 VCRFAQFKDGA

-974 AKTSTFY
+974 AKTSSFY

-1003 VEEVYGDAECQTS
+1003 VEEVYGNAQCQTS
-1016 KYGIVHTRAE
+1016 KYGMVNTRAE
-1026 YVYGDSVAAHTPVYV
+1026 YVYGDSVAAYTPVYV
-1041 RLSGVID
+1041 RFGGVID

-1053 ALAEKYGNSD
+1053 ALAEKYGANPD

-1068 KEEGKQTK
+1068 KEDGKQTK

-1097 RVIRHALAP
+1097 RVIRHVLAP

-1118 IVDVTDDHSLILANG
+1118 IVDVTDDHSLILVNG

-1139 NVEIGTKLLHSA
+1139 NVEIGTKLMHCALP
-1151 LPQPTNDTTAP
+1151 LPQPTTDT
-1162 MVTTLTVEQARVMGF
+1162 LSSITVEQARVMGF
-1177 FFGDGSCGDY
+1177 FFGDGSCGEYECD
-1187 HCESGNKCSWALNN
+1187 SGKKCSWALNN
-1201 ASMEFVQKYL
+1201 ASMEFIQKYL

-1231 SGVYKITPKSK
+1231 SGVYKIVPKSK
-1242 KYGSIAEFVRTYRSM
+1242 KYGSIVEFVKFYRNM
-1257 MYYKQCKIIPT
+1257 MYYKQCKIIP
-1268 SILNGTR
+1268 SIIINNTQ

-1289 GDKDKHGYTRIDQK
+1289 GDKDNNGYNRIDQK

-1332 IYRATMTTRVQRKCT
+1332 IYRMTMTTRVQRKCT
-1347 DSIKKIVTLPF
+1347 DSVKKIMTLPLEDGQF
-1358 PAEEN
+1358 
-1363 THVYDLTTDNHH
+1363 VYDLTTDNHH

-1397 THTDGTPIRG
+1397 ADKDGTPIRG

-1421 GDMASAFLKA
+1421 GHMASAFLKA

-1494 KQQDLEAAI
+1494 KQQDLEAAVQ
-1503 NFVRESLQSL
+1503 FVRESLQSL

-1559 GDRIPFVYIHNAD
+1559 GDRIPFVYIHNPD

-1582 TPDYIRAKRLKPN
+1582 TPDYIRANRLKPN

-1619 AAFRRKKARFLEEL
+1619 VAFRRKKARFLEEL
-1633 ESVRS
+1633 ESVKS
-1638 NWSDSD
+1638 NWTESD

-1659 KELIFD
+1659 KELIFGD
-1665 EYLRQADNLAKSNKS
+1665 CLRQADNLTKSNKS
-1680 ITEFFKAKK
+1680 ITEFFTKKN

>member
-1 MAEIGSFRL
+1 MASATGSLHSFRL
-10 FDFQVR
+10 FDFHVH
-16 DEVAGTSGSGS
+16 DSAIGGSSGSGS
-27 SGSSS
+27 SSSSS
-32 GSATHKQFSKDK
+32 GGNGYTK
-44 KCFTMQMFGINER
+44 KFANNKRHFTIQMFGINEQ
-57 GDTACIIVRDYQ
+57 GNTCCITVRNYE
-69 PFFYVKVPEAW
+69 PFFYAKVPEEW

-85 SHFIADLKKAVGKF
+85 ARFIAELKKAVGKF
-99 SEDSI
+99 NEDSI
-104 LTDECKLLRR
+104 IADECKLIRR
-114 KALYGFDGGKD
+114 KTLYGFDGGKD

-132 FKNMATM
+132 FKNTTTM
-139 NKAKNLW
+139 NRAKNLW
-146 YNRKGDEMRLH
+146 YIRKGEDLRLN

-162 NTRIYEANIP
+162 DTRIYEANIP

-185 SGWVKIKGDPVETQT
+185 SGWVQVKGEPIDSN
-200 QKQTACRHEYHVGH
+200 KQTTCHYEFCVSH
-214 KCVVPQP
+214 KDIVPQP
-221 EKETLVPYKIMSFDI
+221 DKETLVPYKIMSFDI

-246 IPVKTYKKL
+246 VPIKTYKKL
-255 AANIVDACLK
+255 AANIVDVCLK
-265 EPAAATK
+265 DPAAATK
-272 SEVQRMVRTA
+272 SEVRRMICTA
-282 FHDPLKG
+282 FHDQKSD
-289 RPLFTLHDDIER
+289 PLFTLHEDIER
-301 IYPKTAPGTQL
+301 IYTKTVPKLQQL
-312 MDAMFERMWSTP
+312 DAMFERMWTTP
-324 IQALIDEADPE
+324 MKTLVQEADPE
-335 TLKNANTIESM
+335 ALSVNTIERM
-346 FEKLKADAEAAAN
+346 FEKQRAEADAEFAADN
-359 ADAEEEDGDADA
+359 DDDGD
-371 EGNDD
+371 DD
-376 AKSVFTTNTWTKP
+376 ADDTKSVFTTVTTAPAPWTKP
-389 SLIPPITISSGVAVK
+389 STNTASHTDA
-404 DKSIADMLQSSALDR
+404 SIADMLRSSSLDR
-419 ETKITHMNDALLA
+419 ETKINNMNDALLA

-446 STFLRYGEAR
+446 STFLRYGEDR
-456 PYLNHCLALGTCDP
+456 PYLNHCLVLGSCEP
-470 VPGADIVS
+470 VSNAEIVS

-487 AWTALVQR
+487 AWSALVQR

-511 NFMFH
+511 NFMFR
-516 RAQENHVEDD
+516 RALENHVEDD

-532 NVDEFCGKRD
+532 NADEFCGKRD
-542 FKTGRVSIE
+542 FKTGQVTIE

-593 YVGAYFIGD
+593 YVGSYFIGD
-602 DVLRLEHHA
+602 DVRSIEHRVEA
-611 ESDSEV
+611 DAPDKNV
-617 TRTRIFSKNLA
+617 TRITSKNLV

-642 HSTDPYKDGQKFQVL
+642 HSTDPYKDGQKFQVV
-657 AVNPEAGHFEIVGH
+657 AVNREAGQFDIVGH
-671 ETPDLKKHVRWGV
+671 ETPDMTKHVRWGV

-723 NKVDVITGYNE
+723 KKVDVITGYNE

-825 TKEYDLDGR
+825 TKEYDLNGN
-834 MVRETGEKD
+834 MVCETGEKD
-843 PKTGQHVYD
+843 PKTGEHVYD
-852 NLPGYGYVDVEYD
+852 NLTEYTYVDVEYD
-865 TYRWKPNPRVCVCGR
+865 TYRWKPNPR
-880 RIVTDGIVVCDCGKR
+880 
-895 IVGGGKMEKHLSGKK
+895 GKMEKHLSGKK
-910 VCRFAQFKHGS
+910 VCRFAQFKHGT

-926 SILEELLAARKA
+926 SILEELLAARKS
-938 TRKLAEQQS
+938 TRKLAEQES

-1026 YVYGDSVAAHTPVYV
+1026 YVYGDSVAAPTPVYV

-1053 ALAEKYGNSD
+1053 ALAEKYGASPNT
-1063 NWTQC
+1063 WTQC

-1076 EVCEMMC
+1076 EVCEMIC

-1088 SEKGWTRLH
+1088 TEKGWTRLH

-1151 LPQPTNDTTAP
+1151 LPQPTTAP
-1162 MVTTLTVEQARVMGF
+1162 MVTTVTVEQARVMGV

-1187 HCESGNKCSWALNN
+1187 DCESGNKCSWALNN

-1231 SGVYKITPKSK
+1231 SGVYKIVPKSK
-1242 KYGSIAEFVRTYRSM
+1242 KYGSVAEFVRSYRSM
-1257 MYYKQCKIIPT
+1257 MYYKKCKIIP
-1268 SILNGTR
+1268 SVILNNTR

-1289 GDKDKHGYTRIDQK
+1289 GDKAEDGNIRIDQK

-1332 IYRATMTTRVQRKCT
+1332 IYRVTMTTRVQRKCP
-1347 DSIKKIVTLPF
+1347 DSVKKIITLPF

-1363 THVYDLTTDNHH
+1363 TYVYDLTTNNHH

-1397 THTDGTPIRG
+1397 SHMDGTPIRG
-1407 KQALEITIELARQV
+1407 KPALEITIELARQV

-1494 KQQDLEAAI
+1494 KKQDLEAAI
-1503 NFVRESLQSL
+1503 KFVRESLQSL
-1513 VDERVPMDKLIITKS
+1513 VDEHVPMDKLIITKS

-1582 TPDYIRAKRLKPN
+1582 TPDYIRANRLKPN

-1619 AAFRRKKARFLEEL
+1619 TAFRRKKARFLEEL

-1638 NWSDSD
+1638 NWTDSD

-1665 EYLRQADNLAKSNKS
+1665 DYLRQADNLAKSNKS
-1680 ITEFFKAKK
+1680 ITEFFTVKKK

>member
-1 MAEIGSFRL
+1 MAEPNSFRL

-16 DEVAGTSGSGS
+16 DEVPGTNSRS
-27 SGSSS
+27 SSSS
-32 GSATHKQFSKDK
+32 GGSSNGGAKHNKDK
-44 KCFTMQMFGINER
+44 KKFTIQMFGINEE
-57 GDTACIIVRDYQ
+57 GKTCCITVVNCE
-69 PFFYVKVPEAW
+69 PFFYVMVPESW
-80 GFEAK
+80 GFDAK
-85 SHFIADLKKAVGKF
+85 ARFITELKTAVGKY

-104 LTDECKLLRR
+104 LADECKLIRR
-114 KALYGFDGGKD
+114 KKLYGFDGGKD
-125 HKFLMLK
+125 HKFIMLK

-139 NKAKNLW
+139 NKVKNLW
-146 YNRKGDEMRLH
+146 YERKGTEMRLN
-157 PHGYN
+157 PRGYKE
-162 NTRIYEANIP
+162 TQIYEANIP

-185 SGWVKIKGDPVETQT
+185 SGWVKVKGEPTESNKITTCQF
-200 QKQTACRHEYHVGH
+200 EYCVGH
-214 KCVVPQP
+214 KDVVPQP

-246 IPVKTYKKL
+246 VPIKTYKKL

-265 EPAAATK
+265 DPATGATK
-272 SEVQRMVRTA
+272 SEVHRMIRTA
-282 FHDPLKG
+282 FNTESQPAM
-289 RPLFTLHDDIER
+289 TLHEDIDR
-301 IYPKTAPGTQL
+301 IYTKTTPTSERL
-312 MDAMFERMWSTP
+312 DAMFERMWSTP
-324 IQALIDEADPE
+324 VQTLVEEADPE
-335 TLKNANTIESM
+335 VMNANTIESM
-346 FEKLKADAEAAAN
+346 FEKIRGEMDAEAN
-359 ADAEEEDGDADA
+359 GGDDAEDDEAGDAEDGRSVYTTATAQPAWAKKPATKADTSA
-371 EGNDD
+371 SS
-376 AKSVFTTNTWTKP
+376 ACS
-389 SLIPPITISSGVAVK
+389 IPE
-404 DKSIADMLQSSALDR
+404 MLRSSALDR
-419 ETKITHMNDALLA
+419 ETKINHMNDALMA

-446 STFLRYGEAR
+446 STFLRYGEDR
-456 PYLNHCLALGTCDP
+456 PYLNHCLALGTCDT
-470 VPGADIVS
+470 VPGAQIVS

-487 AWTALVQR
+487 AWTQLVQR

-511 NFMFH
+511 QFMFH
-516 RAQENHVEDD
+516 RALENHVEDE

-532 NVDEFCGKRD
+532 NADEFCGKRD
-542 FKTGRVSIE
+542 FKTGRVCIE

-558 SGQYDLHYIA
+558 SGQYDLHYIG

-593 YVGAYFIGD
+593 YVGSYFIGD
-602 DVLRLEHHA
+602 DVKSIEHRVEA
-611 ESDSEV
+611 DSDSVIPDGKV
-617 TRTRIFSKNLA
+617 TRIVSKNLT

-642 HSTDPYKDGQKFQVL
+642 HSTDPYKDGQKFQVV
-657 AVNPEAGHFEIVGH
+657 AIDRTAGHFEIIGH
-671 ETPDLKKHVRWGV
+671 ETPDMKKHVRWGV

-723 NKVDVITGYNE
+723 KKVDVITGYNE

-825 TKEYDLDGR
+825 TKEYDLDGN
-834 MVRETGEKD
+834 MIHETGEKD
-843 PKTGQHVYD
+843 PKTGEHIYD

-865 TYRWKPNPRVCVCGR
+865 TYRWRPNAR
-880 RIVTDGIVVCDCGKR
+880 
-895 IVGGGKMEKHLSGKK
+895 GKMEKHLSGKK
-910 VCRFAQFKHGS
+910 VCRFAQFKDGT

-926 SILEELLAARKA
+926 SILEELLAARKS

-1003 VEEVYGDAECQTS
+1003 VEEVYGNTDCQTS

-1041 RLSGVID
+1041 RFGGVIN

-1053 ALAEKYGNSD
+1053 ALAEKYGANPNEWSD
-1063 NWTQC
+1063 C
-1068 KEEGKQTK
+1068 KEDGKQTK
-1076 EVCEMMC
+1076 QVCEMMC

-1088 SEKGWTRLH
+1088 SDKGWTRLH

-1106 HKKMMRIVTHTG
+1106 HKKMMRIVSHTG
-1118 IVDVTDDHSLILANG
+1118 IVDVTDDHSLILSNG

-1139 NVEIGTKLLHSA
+1139 NVEIGTKLLHCA
-1151 LPQPTNDTTAP
+1151 LPQPTMYSVSDEITI
-1162 MVTTLTVEQARVMGF
+1162 EQARVMG
-1177 FFGDGSCGDY
+1177 
-1187 HCESGNKCSWALNN
+1187 
-1201 ASMEFVQKYL
+1201 ASFAM
-1211 ELCKI
+1211 
-1216 AYPDLEWVYNDTLKS
+1216 DTDEK
-1231 SGVYKITPKSK
+1231 
-1242 KYGSIAEFVRTYRSM
+1242 
-1257 MYYKQCKIIPT
+1257 KIIPT
-1268 SILNGTR
+1268 SILNNTR

-1281 WNGMYDAD
+1281 WNGMFMNE
-1289 GDKDKHGYTRIDQK
+1289 DKNVNSTIEKEGARGNTWFPRIDQK

-1332 IYRATMTTRVQRKCT
+1332 IYRATMTTGVQRKCPN
-1347 DSIKKIVTLPF
+1347 SIKKIIPLPV
-1358 PAEEN
+1358 EEN
-1363 THVYDLTTDNHH
+1363 QCVYDLTTDNHH

-1397 THTDGTPIRG
+1397 ADKDGTPIRG

-1494 KQQDLEAAI
+1494 KKQDLEAAVH
-1503 NFVRESLQSL
+1503 FVRDSLQTL

-1638 NWSDSD
+1638 NWTDTD

-1665 EYLRQADNLAKSNKS
+1665 DYLRQADNLAKSNKS

>member
-1 MAEIGSFRL
+1 MASQQQEQGSFRL

-16 DEVAGTSGSGS
+16 DEVAGSSSGSGSGS
-27 SGSSS
+27 SSS
-32 GSATHKQFSKDK
+32 GSGGHGISIGKDK
-44 KCFTMQMFGINER
+44 KQFTIQMFGINEQ
-57 GDTACIIVRDYQ
+57 GETCCIVVRDYQ
-69 PFFYVKVPEAW
+69 PFFYAKVPESW
-80 GFEAK
+80 GFDAK
-85 SHFIADLKKAVGKF
+85 ALFIADIKKAVGKF
-99 SEDSI
+99 GEESI
-104 LTDECKLLRR
+104 LTDECKLIRR
-114 KALYGFDGGKD
+114 KTLYGFDGGKD

-139 NKAKNLW
+139 NKVKTLW
-146 YNRKGDEMRLH
+146 YERKGANSEMRLNCR
-157 PHGYN
+157 GYKG
-162 NTRIYEANIP
+162 TQLYEANIP
-172 PLLRYFHIKDISP
+172 PLLRYCHIKDISP
-185 SGWVKIKGDPVETQT
+185 SGWVKVKGAPVESN
-200 QKQTACRHEYHVGH
+200 KQTTCRYEYRVGH
-214 KCVVPQP
+214 KDVAPQP
-221 EKETLVPYKIMSFDI
+221 DKETRVPYKIMSFDI

-246 IPVKTYKKL
+246 VPIKTYKKL
-255 AANIVDACLK
+255 AMNIVDASLK
-265 EPAAATK
+265 DPAAATK
-272 SEVQRMVRTA
+272 SEVQRMIRTA
-282 FHDPLKG
+282 FHDPQKG
-289 RPLFTLHDDIER
+289 QPLFTLHDDIDR
-301 IYPKTAPGTQL
+301 IYTKTVPTMQG

-324 IQALIDEADPE
+324 VQTLMQEADPE
-335 TLKNANTIESM
+335 TLHVNTIESM
-346 FEKLKADAEAAAN
+346 FEKLKAEADY
-359 ADAEEEDGDADA
+359 ADADADADADA
-371 EGNDD
+371 EDNDEDD
-376 AKSVFTTNTWTKP
+376 AAADDMKSVYTTATATVGAGTSASASAWTRP
-389 SLIPPITISSGVAVK
+389 VITTSA
-404 DKSIADMLQSSALDR
+404 DKTIADMLRSPSLDR

-446 STFLRYGEAR
+446 STFLRYGEDR
-456 PYLNHCLALGTCDP
+456 PYLNHCLTLGSCDP
-470 VPGADIVS
+470 VPRAEIVT

-511 NFMFH
+511 NFMFR
-516 RAQENHVEDD
+516 RALENHVEDE

-532 NVDEFCGKRD
+532 NADEFCGKRD

-593 YVGAYFIGD
+593 YVGSYFIGD
-602 DVLRLEHHA
+602 NVNKVEHRVEA
-611 ESDSEV
+611 DASPADGKV
-617 TRTRIFSKNLA
+617 TRIFSKNLV

-642 HSTDPYKDGQKFQVL
+642 HSTDPYKDGQKFQVV
-657 AVNPEAGHFEIVGH
+657 AVNRAAAYFEIVGH
-671 ETPDLKKHVRWGV
+671 ETPDLTKHVRWGV

-825 TKEYDLDGR
+825 TKEYDLDGNLI
-834 MVRETGEKD
+834 RETGEKD
-843 PKTGQHVYD
+843 PKTGQHIYD
-852 NLPGYGYVDVEYD
+852 NLPEYTYVDVEYD
-865 TYRWKPNPRVCVCGR
+865 TYRWKPNPR
-880 RIVTDGIVVCDCGKR
+880 
-895 IVGGGKMEKHLSGKK
+895 GKMEKHLSGKK
-910 VCRFAQFKHGS
+910 VCRFAQFKHGT

-974 AKTSTFY
+974 AKTSSFY

-1003 VEEVYGDAECQTS
+1003 VEEVYGNAECQTS

-1026 YVYGDSVAAHTPVYV
+1026 YVYGD
-1041 RLSGVID
+1041 
-1048 VCPIE
+1048 
-1053 ALAEKYGNSD
+1053 
-1063 NWTQC
+1063 
-1068 KEEGKQTK
+1068 
-1076 EVCEMMC
+1076 
-1083 GVETW
+1083 
-1088 SEKGWTRLH
+1088 
-1097 RVIRHALAP
+1097 
-1106 HKKMMRIVTHTG
+1106 
-1118 IVDVTDDHSLILANG
+1118 
-1133 EEISPK
+1133 
-1139 NVEIGTKLLHSA
+1139 
-1151 LPQPTNDTTAP
+1151 
-1162 MVTTLTVEQARVMGF
+1162 
-1177 FFGDGSCGDY
+1177 
-1187 HCESGNKCSWALNN
+1187 
-1201 ASMEFVQKYL
+1201 
-1211 ELCKI
+1211 
-1216 AYPDLEWVYNDTLKS
+1216 
-1231 SGVYKITPKSK
+1231 
-1242 KYGSIAEFVRTYRSM
+1242 
-1257 MYYKQCKIIPT
+1257 
-1268 SILNGTR
+1268 
-1275 EVRESF
+1275 
-1281 WNGMYDAD
+1281 
-1289 GDKDKHGYTRIDQK
+1289 
-1303 NQISAACICLLAQSL
+1303 
-1318 GWKTSL
+1318 
-1324 NTRSDKMD
+1324 
-1332 IYRATMTTRVQRKCT
+1332 
-1347 DSIKKIVTLPF
+1347 
-1358 PAEEN
+1358 
-1363 THVYDLTTDNHH
+1363 
-1375 FAAGIGNMIVHN
+1375 

-1494 KQQDLEAAI
+1494 KQQDLEAAVK
-1503 NFVRESLQSL
+1503 FVRESLQSL

-1572 KKALQGERIE
+1572 KKALQGDRIE

-1619 AAFRRKKARFLEEL
+1619 VAFRRKKARFLEEL

-1638 NWSDSD
+1638 NWTESD

-1665 EYLRQADNLAKSNKS
+1665 DYLRQADNMAKSNKS
-1680 ITEFFKAKK
+1680 ITEFFKSNAKKQTM

>member
-1 MAEIGSFRL
+1 MDTQSGTQSDTQSDTQSHSFRL

-16 DEVAGTSGSGS
+16 DEAPGAQGGSGS

-32 GSATHKQFSKDK
+32 SNGNGYTKKFNKDK
-44 KCFTMQMFGINER
+44 KQFTIQMFGINEQ
-57 GDTACIIVRDYQ
+57 GNTCCIIVRDYE
-69 PFFYVKVPEAW
+69 PFFYAKVPETW
-80 GFEAK
+80 GFDAK
-85 SHFIADLKKAVGKF
+85 ARFIADLKKAVGKF
-99 SEDSI
+99 NEDSI
-104 LTDECKLLRR
+104 LTDECKLIRR
-114 KALYGFDGGKD
+114 KTLYGFDGGKD

-139 NKAKNLW
+139 NRAKNQW
-146 YNRKGDEMRLH
+146 YVRKGDEMRLNS
-157 PHGYN
+157 HGYN
-162 NTRIYEANIP
+162 DTQIYEANIP

-185 SGWVKIKGDPVETQT
+185 SGWVKVKGAPIETQT
-200 QKQTACRHEYHVGH
+200 QKQTTCHHEYHVGH

-246 IPVKTYKKL
+246 VPIKTYKKL

-272 SEVQRMVRTA
+272 SEVQRMIRTA
-282 FHDPLKG
+282 FHDPKS
-289 RPLFTLHDDIER
+289 RSAPAFTLHDDIER
-301 IYPKTAPGTQL
+301 IYTKTAPSPQQI
-312 MDAMFERMWSTP
+312 DAMFDRMWSTP
-324 IQALIDEADPE
+324 IQTLVQEADPE
-335 TLKNANTIESM
+335 ALIVNTIERM
-346 FEKLKADAEAAAN
+346 FEKQRAEADAEF
-359 ADAEEEDGDADA
+359 ADNDDDGDDA
-371 EGNDD
+371 ADD
-376 AKSVFTTNTWTKP
+376 AADDKSVFTTATATAWAPKTTPNA
-389 SLIPPITISSGVAVK
+389 SAASSTDA
-404 DKSIADMLQSSALDR
+404 SIADMLRSPGLDR
-419 ETKITHMNDALLA
+419 ETKINHMNDALLV
-432 VFPPVEGDKVTFIG
+432 VFPAVEGDKVTFIG
-446 STFLRYGEAR
+446 STFLRYGEDR
-456 PYLNHCLALGTCDP
+456 PYLNHCLALGSCDP
-470 VPGADIVS
+470 VPGAEIVS

-511 NFMFH
+511 NFMFR
-516 RAQENHVEDD
+516 RALENHVEDD

-532 NVDEFCGKRD
+532 NADEFCGKRD
-542 FKTGRVSIE
+542 FKTGRVEIE

-593 YVGAYFIGD
+593 YVGSYFIGD
-602 DVLRLEHHA
+602 DVRSIEHHA
-611 ESDSEV
+611 D
-617 TRTRIFSKNLA
+617 RTRIFSKNLT
-628 GLEVGNYIELEETG
+628 GLEVGNYIALEETG
-642 HSTDPYKDGQKFQVL
+642 HSTDPYKDGQKFQVV
-657 AVNPEAGHFEIVGH
+657 AVNRAAGQFEIVGH
-671 ETPDLKKHVRWGV
+671 ETPDLTKHVRWGV

-825 TKEYDLDGR
+825 TKEYDLNGN

-852 NLPGYGYVDVEYD
+852 NLPEYGYVDVEYD
-865 TYRWKPNPRVCVCGR
+865 TYRWKPNPR
-880 RIVTDGIVVCDCGKR
+880 
-895 IVGGGKMEKHLSGKK
+895 GKMEKHLSGKK

-974 AKTSTFY
+974 AKTSSFY

-1016 KYGIVHTRAE
+1016 KHGIVHTRAE

-1041 RLSGVID
+1041 RLDGVID

-1053 ALAEKYGNSD
+1053 ALAEKYGVSPNT
-1063 NWTQC
+1063 WTQC

-1076 EVCEMMC
+1076 EVCEMLC

-1151 LPQPTNDTTAP
+1151 LPQPTNDTTSP
-1162 MVTTLTVEQARVMGF
+1162 MVTTVTVEQARVMGISF
-1177 FFGDGSCGDY
+1177 AAD
-1187 HCESGNKCSWALNN
+1187 
-1201 ASMEFVQKYL
+1201 
-1211 ELCKI
+1211 
-1216 AYPDLEWVYNDTLKS
+1216 NDEK
-1231 SGVYKITPKSK
+1231 
-1242 KYGSIAEFVRTYRSM
+1242 
-1257 MYYKQCKIIPT
+1257 KIIPT

-1281 WNGMYDAD
+1281 WNGMLSEYKIPPIDD
-1289 GDKDKHGYTRIDQK
+1289 NDEEEEEGVRGNHWFPRIDQK

-1332 IYRATMTTRVQRKCT
+1332 IYRATMTTGVQRKCP
-1347 DSIKKIVTLPF
+1347 DSIKKIITLPF
-1358 PAEEN
+1358 PVEEN
-1363 THVYDLTTDNHH
+1363 AYVYDLTTDNHH

-1397 THTDGTPIRG
+1397 SNKDGTPIRG
-1407 KQALEITIELARQV
+1407 KPALEITIELARQV

-1503 NFVRESLQSL
+1503 KFVRESLQSL

-1619 AAFRRKKARFLEEL
+1619 AAFRRKKARFSEEL

-1638 NWSDSD
+1638 NWTESD

-1651 DDLRFREV
+1651 DDMRFKEV
-1659 KELIFD
+1659 RELIFD
-1665 EYLRQADNLAKSNKS
+1665 DYLRQADNLAKSNKN
-1680 ITEFFKAKK
+1680 ITEFFKPKGK

>member
-1 MAEIGSFRL
+1 MVEPHSFRL

-16 DEVAGTSGSGS
+16 DQVIGTKSQS
-27 SGSSS
+27 SSSSS
-32 GSATHKQFSKDK
+32 GSNGFSKKHNKDK
-44 KCFTMQMFGINER
+44 KCFTIQMFGINEQ
-57 GDTACIIVRDYQ
+57 GETCCIIVKNYE
-69 PFFYVKVPEAW
+69 PFFYVKVPETW

-85 SHFIADLKKAVGKF
+85 SRFIAELKKAVGKF

-104 LTDECKLLRR
+104 LTDECKLIRR
-114 KALYGFDGGKD
+114 KTLYGFDGGKD
-125 HKFLMLK
+125 HKFLLLK

-139 NKAKNLW
+139 NRVKNMW
-146 YNRKGDEMRLH
+146 YERKGTEWRLN
-157 PHGYN
+157 PRGYVFQN
-162 NTRIYEANIP
+162 EATHIYEANIP

-185 SGWVKIKGDPVETQT
+185 SGWVRVNGEPIET
-200 QKQTACRHEYHVGH
+200 QKQTTSHYEYCVGH
-214 KCVVPQP
+214 KDVIPQP

-246 IPVKTYKKL
+246 VPIKTYKKL
-255 AANIVDACLK
+255 AANIVDVCLK
-265 EPAAATK
+265 DPTSATK
-272 SEVQRMVRTA
+272 SEVQRMIRTA
-282 FHDPLKG
+282 FHDKKTPVQ
-289 RPLFTLHDDIER
+289 FTLHDDIER
-301 IYPKTAPGTQL
+301 IYTKTAPTLEQL
-312 MDAMFERMWSTP
+312 DTTFERMWSTP
-324 IQALIDEADPE
+324 INTLVEEADPGVIS
-335 TLKNANTIESM
+335 NVNTIERM
-346 FEKLKADAEAAAN
+346 FEKMKAEADAE
-359 ADAEEEDGDADA
+359 DADA
-371 EGNDD
+371 DDDNDATNGDNDD
-376 AKSVFTTNTWTKP
+376 ADNKSVFTYATAVPSHWAKP
-389 SLIPPITISSGVAVK
+389 NASNASSAASSSH
-404 DKSIADMLQSSALDR
+404 SIADMLNSSALDR
-419 ETKITHMNDALLA
+419 ETKINHVNDALLA
-432 VFPPVEGDKVTFIG
+432 VFPAVEGDKVTFIG
-446 STFLRYGEAR
+446 STFLRYGEDR

-470 VPGADIVS
+470 VPGAEIVS
-478 CKTERALLQ
+478 CKTERKLLQ
-487 AWTALVQR
+487 AWTELVQR

-511 NFMFH
+511 QFMFH
-516 RAQENHVEDD
+516 RALENNVEDD

-532 NVDEFCGKRD
+532 NSDEFCGKRD

-568 MPGRLQIDMYNYFRR
+568 MTGRLQIDMYNYFRR

-593 YVGAYFIGD
+593 YVGSYFIGD
-602 DVLRLEHHA
+602 DVLSVEHFKEA
-611 ESDSEV
+611 DK
-617 TRTRIFSKNLA
+617 TRIMSKNLT
-628 GLEVGNYIELEETG
+628 GLEVGNYVALEETG
-642 HSTDPYKDGQKFQVL
+642 HSTDPYKDGQKFQVV
-657 AVNPEAGHFEIVGH
+657 AINRAAGYFEIVGH
-671 ETPDLKKHVRWGV
+671 ETPDMKKHVRWGV

-723 NKVDVITGYNE
+723 TKVDVITGYNE

-825 TKEYDLDGR
+825 TKEYDLDGN

-843 PKTGQHVYD
+843 PKTRQHIYD
-852 NLPGYGYVDVEYD
+852 NLPDYGYVDVEYD
-865 TYRWKPNPRVCVCGR
+865 TYRWKPNAR
-880 RIVTDGIVVCDCGKR
+880 
-895 IVGGGKMEKHLSGKK
+895 GKMEKHLSGKK
-910 VCRFAQFKHGS
+910 VCRFAQFKDGA

-938 TRKLAEQQS
+938 TRKLAEKQS

-974 AKTSTFY
+974 AKTSSFY

-1041 RLSGVID
+1041 RLDGVID

-1053 ALAEKYGNSD
+1053 ALAEKYGASPNT
-1063 NWTQC
+1063 WAQC

-1151 LPQPTNDTTAP
+1151 LPLPQPATDEVP
-1162 MVTTLTVEQARVMGF
+1162 LITVEQARVMGF

-1231 SGVYKITPKSK
+1231 SYEITPKSK
-1242 KYGSIAEFVRTYRSM
+1242 KYGSVAEFVRSYRSM
-1257 MYYKQCKIIPT
+1257 MYYKQCKIIP
-1268 SILNGTR
+1268 SVILNGSQ
-1275 EVRESF
+1275 EIRESF

-1332 IYRATMTTRVQRKCT
+1332 IYRATMTTRVQRKCP
-1347 DSIKKIVTLPF
+1347 DSIKKIIILPF
-1358 PAEEN
+1358 PVEEN
-1363 THVYDLTTDNHH
+1363 AYVYDLTTDNHH

-1407 KQALEITIELARQV
+1407 KPALEITIELARQV

-1503 NFVRESLQSL
+1503 KFVRESLQSL

-1582 TPDYIRAKRLKPN
+1582 TPDYIRANRIKPN

-1619 AAFRRKKARFLEEL
+1619 AAFRRKKARFLQEL
-1633 ESVRS
+1633 ESVKS
-1638 NWSDSD
+1638 NWTESD

-1651 DDLRFREV
+1651 DDLRFKEV
-1659 KELIFD
+1659 KELIFED
-1665 EYLRQADNLAKSNKS
+1665 YLRQADNLAKSNKS
-1680 ITEFFKAKK
+1680 IKEFFKIKPQ

>member
-1 MAEIGSFRL
+1 MP
-10 FDFQVR
+10 
-16 DEVAGTSGSGS
+16 GTGTGSGS
-27 SGSSS
+27 ASSNSSS
-32 GSATHKQFSKDK
+32 GGFKKQAKDK
-44 KCFTMQMFGINER
+44 KHFVIQMFGINER
-57 GDTACIIVRDYQ
+57 GETCCIIVRNYE
-69 PFFYVKVPEAW
+69 PFFYVKVPETW

-85 SHFIADLKKAVGKF
+85 ARFISELKKDIGKF

-104 LTDECKLLRR
+104 LVDECKLLRR
-114 KALYGFDGGKD
+114 KTLYGFDGGKD
-125 HKFLMLK
+125 HKFLLLK

-139 NKAKNLW
+139 NKVKNLW
-146 YNRKGDEMRLH
+146 YERKGTDMRLNPRGH
-157 PHGYN
+157 KDTY
-162 NTRIYEANIP
+162 IYEANIP

-185 SGWVKIKGDPVETQT
+185 SGWVKVKGEPIET
-200 QKQTACRHEYHVGH
+200 QKQTTCRYEYSVGH
-214 KCVVPQP
+214 KDVVAHP

-246 IPVKTYKKL
+246 VPIKSYKKL
-255 AANIVDACLK
+255 AANIVDVCLK
-265 EPAAATK
+265 TPESTTR
-272 SEVQRMVRTA
+272 SEVHRMIRTA
-282 FHDPLKG
+282 FHDKKTQP
-289 RPLFTLHDDIER
+289 PVSFTIHDDIER
-301 IYPKTAPGTQL
+301 IYTKTVPTPAQL
-312 MDAMFERMWSTP
+312 DAAFERMWSTP
-324 IQALIDEADPE
+324 INTLVEEADPDVM
-335 TLKNANTIESM
+335 LNVNTIERM
-346 FEKLKADAEAAAN
+346 FEKMKAENDAL
-359 ADAEEEDGDADA
+359 AECDGEDDDGDAD
-371 EGNDD
+371 DD
-376 AKSVFTTNTWTKP
+376 DGRSVFTTAT
-389 SLIPPITISSGVAVK
+389 GAVK
-404 DKSIADMLQSSALDR
+404 PIAAASAASAYSANPAAAPAHSISDMLQSSALDR
-419 ETKITHMNDALLA
+419 ETKINHMNDALCA

-446 STFLRYGEAR
+446 STFLRYGEDR

-470 VPGADIVS
+470 VPTAEIVS
-478 CKTERALLQ
+478 CKTERKLLQ
-487 AWTALVQR
+487 AWTELVQR

-511 NFMFH
+511 QFMFH
-516 RAQENHVEDD
+516 RALENHVEDD

-532 NVDEFCGKRD
+532 NADEFCGKRD

-568 MPGRLQIDMYNYFRR
+568 MSGRLQIDMYNYFRR

-593 YVGAYFIGD
+593 YVGSYFIGD
-602 DVLRLEHHA
+602 DVLKVEHRVEA
-611 ESDSEV
+611 DDGKV
-617 TRTRIFSKNLA
+617 TRIVSKNLS

-642 HSTDPYKDGQKFQVL
+642 HSTDPYKDGQKFQVV
-657 AVNPEAGHFEIVGH
+657 AVNRDGKDSYFEIVGH
-671 ETPDLKKHVRWGV
+671 ETPDMKKHVRWGV

-723 NKVDVITGYNE
+723 KKVDVVTGYNE

-825 TKEYDLDGR
+825 TKEYDLDGNL
-834 MVRETGEKD
+834 VRETGEKD
-843 PKTGQHVYD
+843 PKTRQHIYD
-852 NLPGYGYVDVEYD
+852 NLLNYDYVDVEYD
-865 TYRWKPNPRVCVCGR
+865 TYRWKPNAR
-880 RIVTDGIVVCDCGKR
+880 
-895 IVGGGKMEKHLSGKK
+895 GKMEKHLSGKK
-910 VCRFAQFKHGS
+910 VCRFAQFKDGT

-974 AKTSTFY
+974 AKTSSFY

-991 TGRKLLTYAKRM
+991 TGRKLLTYAKRI
-1003 VEEVYGDAECQTS
+1003 VEEVYGNTVVTT
-1016 KYGIVHTRAE
+1016 KVHGTVQTRAE
-1026 YVYGDSVAAHTPVYV
+1026 YVYGD
-1041 RLSGVID
+1041 
-1048 VCPIE
+1048 
-1053 ALAEKYGNSD
+1053 
-1063 NWTQC
+1063 
-1068 KEEGKQTK
+1068 
-1076 EVCEMMC
+1076 
-1083 GVETW
+1083 
-1088 SEKGWTRLH
+1088 
-1097 RVIRHALAP
+1097 
-1106 HKKMMRIVTHTG
+1106 
-1118 IVDVTDDHSLILANG
+1118 
-1133 EEISPK
+1133 
-1139 NVEIGTKLLHSA
+1139 
-1151 LPQPTNDTTAP
+1151 
-1162 MVTTLTVEQARVMGF
+1162 
-1177 FFGDGSCGDY
+1177 
-1187 HCESGNKCSWALNN
+1187 
-1201 ASMEFVQKYL
+1201 
-1211 ELCKI
+1211 
-1216 AYPDLEWVYNDTLKS
+1216 
-1231 SGVYKITPKSK
+1231 
-1242 KYGSIAEFVRTYRSM
+1242 
-1257 MYYKQCKIIPT
+1257 
-1268 SILNGTR
+1268 
-1275 EVRESF
+1275 
-1281 WNGMYDAD
+1281 
-1289 GDKDKHGYTRIDQK
+1289 
-1303 NQISAACICLLAQSL
+1303 
-1318 GWKTSL
+1318 
-1324 NTRSDKMD
+1324 
-1332 IYRATMTTRVQRKCT
+1332 
-1347 DSIKKIVTLPF
+1347 
-1358 PAEEN
+1358 
-1363 THVYDLTTDNHH
+1363 
-1375 FAAGIGNMIVHN
+1375 

-1397 THTDGTPIRG
+1397 ETLEGVPIRG

-1494 KQQDLEAAI
+1494 KKQDLEAAVQ
-1503 NFVRESLQSL
+1503 FVRESLQSL

-1559 GDRIPFVYIHNAD
+1559 GDRIPFVYIHNAN

-1582 TPDYIRAKRLKPN
+1582 TPDYIRANRLKPN

-1633 ESVRS
+1633 ESVKC
-1638 NWSDSD
+1638 NWTESD

-1651 DDLRFREV
+1651 DDLRFKEV

-1665 EYLRQADNLAKSNKS
+1665 DYLRQADNMAKSNKS
-1680 ITEFFKAKK
+1680 ITEFFKGKGK

>member
-1 MAEIGSFRL
+1 MP
-10 FDFQVR
+10 
-16 DEVAGTSGSGS
+16 GTGIGSGS
-27 SGSSS
+27 ASSNGSG
-32 GSATHKQFSKDK
+32 GGFKKFNKDK
-44 KCFTMQMFGINER
+44 KHFVIQMFGINER
-57 GDTACIIVRDYQ
+57 GETCCIIMRNYE
-69 PFFYVKVPEAW
+69 PFFYVKVPETW

-85 SHFIADLKKAVGKF
+85 ARFIADLKKDIGKF

-104 LTDECKLLRR
+104 LVDECKLLRR
-114 KALYGFDGGKD
+114 KTLYGFDGGKD
-125 HKFLMLK
+125 HKFLLLK

-139 NKAKNLW
+139 NRVKNLW
-146 YNRKGDEMRLH
+146 YERKGTDLRLNPRGH
-157 PHGYN
+157 KDTY
-162 NTRIYEANIP
+162 IYEANIP

-185 SGWVKIKGDPVETQT
+185 SGWVKVKGEPIET
-200 QKQTACRHEYHVGH
+200 QKQTTCRYEYSVGH
-214 KCVVPQP
+214 KDVVPQP

-246 IPVKTYKKL
+246 VPIKSYKKL

-265 EPAAATK
+265 TPESTTK
-272 SEVQRMVRTA
+272 SEVHRMIRTA
-282 FHDPLKG
+282 FHDTKTQPVS
-289 RPLFTLHDDIER
+289 FTIHDDIER
-301 IYPKTAPGTQL
+301 IYTKTVPTPAQL
-312 MDAMFERMWSTP
+312 DATFERMWSTP
-324 IQALIDEADPE
+324 INALVEEADPE
-335 TLKNANTIESM
+335 VMRNVNTIERM
-346 FEKLKADAEAAAN
+346 FEKMKAENDALAECDD
-359 ADAEEEDGDADA
+359 ADDNDADA
-371 EGNDD
+371 DD
-376 AKSVFTTNTWTKP
+376 DDRSVFTMATSASAWVKP
-389 SLIPPITISSGVAVK
+389 IAAAAPASAPAVSAHSIS
-404 DKSIADMLQSSALDR
+404 DMLQSSALDR
-419 ETKITHMNDALLA
+419 ETKIGHMNDALCA
-432 VFPPVEGDKVTFIG
+432 VFPPMEGDKVTFIG
-446 STFLRYGEAR
+446 STFLRYGEDR

-470 VPGADIVS
+470 VPTAEIVS
-478 CKTERALLQ
+478 CKTERKLLQ
-487 AWTALVQR
+487 AWTELVQR

-511 NFMFH
+511 QFMFH
-516 RAQENHVEDD
+516 RALENHVEDD

-532 NVDEFCGKRD
+532 NTDEFCGKRD

-568 MPGRLQIDMYNYFRR
+568 MSGRLQIDMYNYFRR

-602 DVLRLEHHA
+602 DVLKIEHRMEA
-611 ESDSEV
+611 DARADGKV
-617 TRTRIFSKNLA
+617 TRIMSKNLS
-628 GLEVGNYIELEETG
+628 GLEFGNYIELEETG
-642 HSTDPYKDGQKFQVL
+642 HSTDPYKDGQKFQVV
-657 AVNPEAGHFEIVGH
+657 AINRAAGYFEIVGH
-671 ETPDLKKHVRWGV
+671 ETPDMKKHVRWGV

-723 NKVDVITGYNE
+723 KKVDVVTGYNE

-825 TKEYDLDGR
+825 TKEYDLDGK

-843 PKTGQHVYD
+843 PKTRQHIYD
-852 NLPGYGYVDVEYD
+852 NLLNYDYVDVEYD
-865 TYRWKPNPRVCVCGR
+865 TYRWKPNAR
-880 RIVTDGIVVCDCGKR
+880 
-895 IVGGGKMEKHLSGKK
+895 GKMEKHLSGKK
-910 VCRFAQFKHGS
+910 VCRFAQFKDGT

-974 AKTSTFY
+974 AKTSSFY

-1003 VEEVYGDAECQTS
+1003 VEEVYGNTVVTT
-1016 KYGIVHTRAE
+1016 KVHGTVQTRAE
-1026 YVYGDSVAAHTPVYV
+1026 YVYGD
-1041 RLSGVID
+1041 
-1048 VCPIE
+1048 
-1053 ALAEKYGNSD
+1053 
-1063 NWTQC
+1063 
-1068 KEEGKQTK
+1068 
-1076 EVCEMMC
+1076 
-1083 GVETW
+1083 
-1088 SEKGWTRLH
+1088 
-1097 RVIRHALAP
+1097 
-1106 HKKMMRIVTHTG
+1106 
-1118 IVDVTDDHSLILANG
+1118 
-1133 EEISPK
+1133 
-1139 NVEIGTKLLHSA
+1139 
-1151 LPQPTNDTTAP
+1151 
-1162 MVTTLTVEQARVMGF
+1162 
-1177 FFGDGSCGDY
+1177 
-1187 HCESGNKCSWALNN
+1187 
-1201 ASMEFVQKYL
+1201 
-1211 ELCKI
+1211 
-1216 AYPDLEWVYNDTLKS
+1216 
-1231 SGVYKITPKSK
+1231 
-1242 KYGSIAEFVRTYRSM
+1242 
-1257 MYYKQCKIIPT
+1257 
-1268 SILNGTR
+1268 
-1275 EVRESF
+1275 
-1281 WNGMYDAD
+1281 
-1289 GDKDKHGYTRIDQK
+1289 
-1303 NQISAACICLLAQSL
+1303 
-1318 GWKTSL
+1318 
-1324 NTRSDKMD
+1324 
-1332 IYRATMTTRVQRKCT
+1332 
-1347 DSIKKIVTLPF
+1347 
-1358 PAEEN
+1358 
-1363 THVYDLTTDNHH
+1363 
-1375 FAAGIGNMIVHN
+1375 

-1397 THTDGTPIRG
+1397 ETLEGVPIRG

-1503 NFVRESLQSL
+1503 KFVRESLQSL

-1559 GDRIPFVYIHNAD
+1559 GDRIPFVYIHNAN

-1582 TPDYIRAKRLKPN
+1582 TPDYIRANRLKPN

-1633 ESVRS
+1633 ESVKC
-1638 NWSDSD
+1638 NWTESD

-1659 KELIFD
+1659 RELIFD
-1665 EYLRQADNLAKSNKS
+1665 DYLRQADNMAKSNKS
-1680 ITEFFKAKK
+1680 ITEFFKGKGK

>member
-1 MAEIGSFRL
+1 MVDPEPHSFRL

-16 DEVAGTSGSGS
+16 DQVIGTQSSGSSGSGS
-27 SGSSS
+27 SNNG
-32 GSATHKQFSKDK
+32 GYPKKFSKDK
-44 KCFTMQMFGINER
+44 KCFVIQMFGINER
-57 GDTACIIVRDYQ
+57 GETCCIIVCNYE
-69 PFFYVKVPEAW
+69 PFFYVKVPETW
-80 GFEAK
+80 GFDAK
-85 SHFIADLKKAVGKF
+85 ARFIAELKKAVGKF

-104 LTDECKLLRR
+104 LADECKLIRR

-125 HKFLMLK
+125 HKFLLLK

-139 NKAKNLW
+139 TRVKNLW
-146 YNRKGDEMRLH
+146 YERKGTEWRLN
-157 PHGYN
+157 PRGYVFQN
-162 NTRIYEANIP
+162 EATHIYEANIP

-185 SGWVKIKGDPVETQT
+185 SGWVKIKGTPCESN
-200 QKQTACRHEYHVGH
+200 KQTTCMHEYCVGH
-214 KCVVPQP
+214 KDVVPQP
-221 EKETLVPYKIMSFDI
+221 EKETIVPYKIMSFDI

-246 IPVKTYKKL
+246 VPIKTYKKL
-255 AANIVDACLK
+255 AANIVDVCLK
-265 EPAAATK
+265 DPTAATK
-272 SEVQRMVRTA
+272 SEVQRMIRTA
-282 FHDPLKG
+282 FHDPKS
-289 RPLFTLHDDIER
+289 RSSPAFTLHDDIEH
-301 IYPKTAPGTQL
+301 IYTKTVPSSQQL
-312 MDAMFERMWSTP
+312 DAMFERMWSTP
-324 IQALIDEADPE
+324 VQTLVQEADPDVIS
-335 TLKNANTIESM
+335 NANTIERM
-346 FEKLKADAEAAAN
+346 FEKMKAEADAQAEAA
-359 ADAEEEDGDADA
+359 EDDNDADD
-371 EGNDD
+371 DD
-376 AKSVFTTNTWTKP
+376 AADDKSVFTTATSAPTWTKP
-389 SLIPPITISSGVAVK
+389 KPKTNPNPNPNPSDASMS
-404 DKSIADMLQSSALDR
+404 DMLHSSSLDR
-419 ETKITHMNDALLA
+419 ETKINLMNDALLA
-432 VFPPVEGDKVTFIG
+432 VFPAVEGDKVTFIG
-446 STFLRYGEAR
+446 STFLRYGEER

-470 VPGADIVS
+470 VTGAQIVS

-487 AWTALVQR
+487 AWTELVQR

-511 NFMFH
+511 QFMFH
-516 RAQENHVEDD
+516 RALENHAEDD

-532 NVDEFCGKRD
+532 NTDEFCGKRD

-568 MPGRLQIDMYNYFRR
+568 MTGRLQIDMYNYFRR

-593 YVGAYFIGD
+593 YVGSYFIGD
-602 DVLRLEHHA
+602 DVRAVEHRT
-611 ESDSEV
+611 ESDIEV
-617 TRTRIFSKNLA
+617 TRIVSKNLT
-628 GLEVGNYIELEETG
+628 GLEVGNYIELEETD
-642 HSTDPYKDGQKFQVL
+642 HSTDPYKDGQKFQVV
-657 AVNPEAGHFEIVGH
+657 AVNRAAGYFEIVGH
-671 ETPDLKKHVRWGV
+671 ETPDMKKHVRWGV

-825 TKEYDLDGR
+825 TKEYDLDGN

-843 PKTGQHVYD
+843 PKTGQHIYD
-852 NLPGYGYVDVEYD
+852 NLPNYTYVDVEYD
-865 TYRWKPNPRVCVCGR
+865 TYRWKPNPR
-880 RIVTDGIVVCDCGKR
+880 
-895 IVGGGKMEKHLSGKK
+895 GKMEKHLSGKK
-910 VCRFAQFKHGS
+910 VCRFAQFKDGT

-974 AKTSTFY
+974 AKTSSFY

-1003 VEEVYGDAECQTS
+1003 VEEVYGNTECQTS

-1041 RLSGVID
+1041 RLGGVID

-1053 ALAEKYGNSD
+1053 ALAEKYGASPNA
-1063 NWTQC
+1063 NTWTQC

-1151 LPQPTNDTTAP
+1151 LPQPQPASDEVP
-1162 MVTTLTVEQARVMGF
+1162 VITVEQARVMGSSF
-1177 FFGDGSCGDY
+1177 AVD
-1187 HCESGNKCSWALNN
+1187 
-1201 ASMEFVQKYL
+1201 
-1211 ELCKI
+1211 
-1216 AYPDLEWVYNDTLKS
+1216 NDEK
-1231 SGVYKITPKSK
+1231 
-1242 KYGSIAEFVRTYRSM
+1242 
-1257 MYYKQCKIIPT
+1257 KIIPS
-1268 SILNGTR
+1268 SIINGSK

-1281 WNGMYDAD
+1281 WNGMLSEYKIPPIDD
-1289 GDKDKHGYTRIDQK
+1289 NEEEEKDEEEEGVRGNQWFPRIDQK

-1332 IYRATMTTRVQRKCT
+1332 IYRATMTTRVQRKCP
-1347 DSIKKIVTLPF
+1347 DSVKKIITLP
-1358 PAEEN
+1358 PPPSEEN
-1363 THVYDLTTDNHH
+1363 TYVYDLTTDNHH

-1407 KQALEITIELARQV
+1407 KPALEITIELARQV
-1421 GDMASAFLKA
+1421 GAMASAFLKA

-1503 NFVRESLQSL
+1503 KFVRESLQSL

-1582 TPDYIRAKRLKPN
+1582 TPDYIRANRLKPN

-1619 AAFRRKKARFLEEL
+1619 AAFRRKKARFLQEM
-1633 ESVRS
+1633 SDVRS
-1638 NWSDSD
+1638 NWTESD

-1651 DDLRFREV
+1651 DDLRFKEV

-1665 EYLRQADNLAKSNKS
+1665 DYLRQADNLAKSNKS
-1680 ITEFFKAKK
+1680 ITEFFKGKKH

>member
-1 MAEIGSFRL
+1 MVEVEPHSFRL

-16 DEVAGTSGSGS
+16 NQAPGTQAKLSSSS

-32 GSATHKQFSKDK
+32 EYGGKKHNKDK
-44 KCFTMQMFGINER
+44 NQFVIQMFGINER
-57 GDTACIIVRDYQ
+57 GETCCIIVRNYE
-69 PFFYVKVPEAW
+69 PFFYVKVPESW
-80 GFEAK
+80 GFDAK
-85 SHFIADLKKAVGKF
+85 ARFISELKKKVGKF
-99 SEDSI
+99 SENSI
-104 LTDECKLLRR
+104 LADECKLLRR
-114 KALYGFDGGKD
+114 KKLYGFDGGKD

-132 FKNMATM
+132 FKNMTTM
-139 NKAKNLW
+139 NRVKNMW
-146 YNRKGDEMRLH
+146 YEWIVKKPQTDDGSEVEERTQGKLNPR
-157 PHGYN
+157 GYVFQN
-162 NTRIYEANIP
+162 EATYIYEANIP

-185 SGWVKIKGDPVETQT
+185 SGWVKIKGEPPIET
-200 QKQTACRHEYHVGH
+200 QKQTTSHYEYCVSH
-214 KCVVPQP
+214 KDVVPQP
-221 EKETLVPYKIMSFDI
+221 EKETIVPYKIMSFDI
-236 EASSSHGDFP
+236 EAGSSHGDFP
-246 IPVKTYKKL
+246 VPIKTYKKL
-255 AANIVDACLK
+255 AANIVDVCLK
-265 EPAAATK
+265 DPTAATT
-272 SEVQRMVRTA
+272 SEVHRMIRTA
-282 FHDPLKG
+282 FHDPKSQSA
-289 RPLFTLHDDIER
+289 PAFTLHDDIER
-301 IYPKTAPGTQL
+301 IYTKTVPTPAQL
-312 MDAMFERMWSTP
+312 DAMFERMWCNPMQTL
-324 IQALIDEADPE
+324 IQEADPE
-335 TLKNANTIESM
+335 ALNVNTIERM
-346 FEKLKADAEAAAN
+346 FEKQRAEADAEF
-359 ADAEEEDGDADA
+359 ADNDDNDEDDAD
-371 EGNDD
+371 DT
-376 AKSVFTTNTWTKP
+376 KSVFTTATAWTKP
-389 SLIPPITISSGVAVK
+389 KTNANANANPSLSTDA
-404 DKSIADMLQSSALDR
+404 SIADMLHSSSLDR
-419 ETKITHMNDALLA
+419 ETKINHMNDALLLA
-432 VFPPVEGDKVTFIG
+432 KFPPVEGDKVTFIG
-446 STFLRYGEAR
+446 STFMRYGETR
-456 PYLNHCLALGTCDP
+456 PYLNHCLALGTCDR
-470 VPGADIVS
+470 VTGAEIVS
-478 CKTERALLQ
+478 CKTERKLLQ
-487 AWTALVQR
+487 AWTELVQR

-511 NFMFH
+511 QFMFH
-516 RAQENHVEDD
+516 RALENNVEDD

-542 FKTGRVSIE
+542 SNTGRVSIE

-593 YVGAYFIGD
+593 YVGSYFIGD
-602 DVLRLEHHA
+602 DIIKVEHRIEA
-611 ESDSEV
+611 DADEVIPDGKV
-617 TRTRIFSKNLA
+617 TRIVSKNLT
-628 GLEVGNYIELEETG
+628 GLEVGNYVALEETG
-642 HSTDPYKDGQKFQVL
+642 HSTDPYKDGQKFRVV
-657 AVNPEAGHFEIVGH
+657 AINRSAGYFEIVGH
-671 ETPDLKKHVRWGV
+671 ETPDMKKHVRWGV

-723 NKVDVITGYNE
+723 TKVDVITGYNE

-825 TKEYDLDGR
+825 TKEYDLDGN

-843 PKTGQHVYD
+843 PKTRQHIYD
-852 NLPGYGYVDVEYD
+852 NLPDYDYVDVEYD
-865 TYRWKPNPRVCVCGR
+865 TYRWKPNNR
-880 RIVTDGIVVCDCGKR
+880 
-895 IVGGGKMEKHLSGKK
+895 GKMEKHLSGKK
-910 VCRFAQFKHGS
+910 ICRFAQFKDGA

-938 TRKLAEQQS
+938 TRKLAEKQS

-974 AKTSTFY
+974 AKTSSFY

-1026 YVYGDSVAAHTPVYV
+1026 YVYGDSVAAYTPVYV
-1041 RLSGVID
+1041 RFGGVID

-1053 ALAEKYGNSD
+1053 ALAEKYGANPD
-1063 NWTQC
+1063 NWAQC

-1076 EVCEMMC
+1076 EVCEMVC

-1151 LPQPTNDTTAP
+1151 LPLPQPATDEVP
-1162 MVTTLTVEQARVMGF
+1162 LITVEQARVMGF

-1242 KYGSIAEFVRTYRSM
+1242 KYGSVAEFVRSYRSM
-1257 MYYKQCKIIPT
+1257 MYYKKCKIIPT
-1268 SILNGTR
+1268 SIINNTS

-1289 GDKDKHGYTRIDQK
+1289 GDKDATGCIRIDQK

-1332 IYRATMTTRVQRKCT
+1332 IYRATMTTRVQRKCP

-1363 THVYDLTTDNHH
+1363 AYVYDLTTDNHH

-1503 NFVRESLQSL
+1503 KFVRESLQSL

-1619 AAFRRKKARFLEEL
+1619 TAFRRKKARFLEEL

-1638 NWSDSD
+1638 NWTDSD

-1665 EYLRQADNLAKSNKS
+1665 DYLRQADNMAKSNKS
-1680 ITEFFKAKK
+1680 ITEFFNAKKK

>member
-1 MAEIGSFRL
+1 MAIISEPKSFRL
-10 FDFQVR
+10 FDFKVHDQ
-16 DEVAGTSGSGS
+16 APGTQNQSN
-27 SGSSS
+27 SSS
-32 GSATHKQFSKDK
+32 SSNGGNGYPKKFSKDK
-44 KCFTMQMFGINER
+44 KRFIIQMFGINEQ
-57 GDTACIIVRDYQ
+57 GHTCCIHVNNYE
-69 PFFYVKVPEAW
+69 PFFYVKVPETW
-80 GFEAK
+80 GFDAK
-85 SHFIADLKKAVGKF
+85 ARFITELKKEVGKF

-104 LTDECKLLRR
+104 LADECKLLRR
-114 KALYGFDGGKD
+114 KKLYGFDGGKD

-139 NKAKNLW
+139 NKVKNLW
-146 YNRKGDEMRLH
+146 YERKGTEWRLN
-157 PHGYN
+157 PHGHKE
-162 NTRIYEANIP
+162 TQIYEANIP

-185 SGWVKIKGDPVETQT
+185 SGWVKIKGEPIVTE
-200 QKQTACRHEYHVGH
+200 KQTTCMHEYCVGH
-214 KCVVPQP
+214 KDVVPQP

-246 IPVKTYKKL
+246 VPIKTYKKL
-255 AANIVDACLK
+255 ATNIVDVCLK
-265 EPAAATK
+265 TVGTVPK
-272 SEVQRMVRTA
+272 SELHRMVRTA
-282 FHDPLKG
+282 FHDKKTQPVS
-289 RPLFTLHDDIER
+289 FTIHDDIDR
-301 IYPKTAPGTQL
+301 IYTKTAPTLEQL
-312 MDAMFERMWSTP
+312 DAMFERMWSTP
-324 IQALIDEADPE
+324 IQ
-335 TLKNANTIESM
+335 TLVEESEPGVISNANTIESM
-346 FEKLKADAEAAAN
+346 FEKLKAE
-359 ADAEEEDGDADA
+359 ADAGAELDADDDDDDDDD
-371 EGNDD
+371 NDD
-376 AKSVFTTNTWTKP
+376 ARSVFTIAPAQTPHWSKP
-389 SLIPPITISSGVAVK
+389 KPTVSPSSSH
-404 DKSIADMLQSSALDR
+404 SIEVMLNSASLDR
-419 ETKITHMNDALLA
+419 ETKISHMNDAMLA
-432 VFPPVEGDKVTFIG
+432 VFPAVEGDKVTFIG
-446 STFLRYGEAR
+446 STFMRYGEDR

-470 VPGADIVS
+470 VPGAEIVS
-478 CKTERALLQ
+478 CKTERKLLQ
-487 AWTALVQR
+487 AWTELVQR

-511 NFMFH
+511 QFMFH
-516 RAQENHVEDD
+516 RALENHVEDD

-532 NVDEFCGKRD
+532 NADEFCGKRD

-568 MPGRLQIDMYNYFRR
+568 MTGRLQIDMYNYFRR

-593 YVGAYFIGD
+593 YVGSYFIGD
-602 DVLRLEHHA
+602 DIIHVEHRTT
-611 ESDSEV
+611 ECDGKV
-617 TRTRIFSKNLA
+617 TRIVSKNLT
-628 GLEVGNYIELEETG
+628 GLEIGNYVALEETG
-642 HSTDPYKDGQKFQVL
+642 HSTDPYKDGQKFEVV
-657 AVNPEAGHFEIVGH
+657 AINRTAGYFEIVGH
-671 ETPDLKKHVRWGV
+671 ETPDMKKHVRWGV

-723 NKVDVITGYNE
+723 NKVDVITGYSE

-825 TKEYDLDGR
+825 TKEYDLDGNL
-834 MVRETGEKD
+834 VCETGEKD
-843 PKTGQHVYD
+843 PKTRHHIYD
-852 NLPGYGYVDVEYD
+852 NLPNYGYVDVEYD
-865 TYRWKPNPRVCVCGR
+865 TYRWKPNQR
-880 RIVTDGIVVCDCGKR
+880 
-895 IVGGGKMEKHLSGKK
+895 GKMEKHLSGKK
-910 VCRFAQFKHGS
+910 VCRFAQFKDGT

-947 DPFMANVLDKRQ
+947 DLFMANVLDKRQ

-974 AKTSTFY
+974 AKTSSFY

-1003 VEEVYGDAECQTS
+1003 VEEVYGNAQCQTS
-1016 KYGIVHTRAE
+1016 KYGMVNTRAE
-1026 YVYGDSVAAHTPVYV
+1026 YVYGDSVAAYTPVYV
-1041 RLSGVID
+1041 RFGGVID

-1053 ALAEKYGNSD
+1053 ALAEKYGANPD

-1118 IVDVTDDHSLILANG
+1118 IVDVTDDHSLILVNG

-1139 NVEIGTKLLHSA
+1139 NVEIGTKLMHCA
-1151 LPQPTNDTTAP
+1151 LPQPTTAP
-1162 MVTTLTVEQARVMGF
+1162 MVTTVTVEQARVMGSSF
-1177 FFGDGSCGDY
+1177 AVD
-1187 HCESGNKCSWALNN
+1187 
-1201 ASMEFVQKYL
+1201 
-1211 ELCKI
+1211 
-1216 AYPDLEWVYNDTLKS
+1216 NDEK
-1231 SGVYKITPKSK
+1231 
-1242 KYGSIAEFVRTYRSM
+1242 
-1257 MYYKQCKIIPT
+1257 KIIPS
-1268 SILNGTR
+1268 SIINGSK

-1281 WNGMYDAD
+1281 WNGMLSEYKIPPIDD
-1289 GDKDKHGYTRIDQK
+1289 NEKEEEEEEGVRGNHWFPRIDQK

-1332 IYRATMTTRVQRKCT
+1332 IYRMTMTTRVQRKCT
-1347 DSIKKIVTLPF
+1347 DSVKKIMTLPLEDGQF
-1358 PAEEN
+1358 
-1363 THVYDLTTDNHH
+1363 VYDLTTDNHH

-1397 THTDGTPIRG
+1397 ADKDGTPIRG

-1421 GDMASAFLKA
+1421 GHMASAFLKA

-1494 KQQDLEAAI
+1494 KQQDLEAAVQ
-1503 NFVRESLQSL
+1503 FVRESLQSL

-1559 GDRIPFVYIHNAD
+1559 GDRIPFVYIHNPD

-1582 TPDYIRAKRLKPN
+1582 TPDYIRTNRLKPN

-1619 AAFRRKKARFLEEL
+1619 TAFRRKKARFLEEL
-1633 ESVRS
+1633 ESVKS
-1638 NWSDSD
+1638 NWTESD

-1659 KELIFD
+1659 KELIFGD
-1665 EYLRQADNLAKSNKS
+1665 CLRQADNLTKSNKS
-1680 ITEFFKAKK
+1680 ITEFFTKKK

>member
-1 MAEIGSFRL
+1 
-10 FDFQVR
+10 
-16 DEVAGTSGSGS
+16 
-27 SGSSS
+27 
-32 GSATHKQFSKDK
+32 
-44 KCFTMQMFGINER
+44 MFGINEQ
-57 GDTACIIVRDYQ
+57 GSTCCIIVSNHE
-69 PFFYVKVPEAW
+69 PFFYVRVSESW

-85 SHFIADLKKAVGKF
+85 TRFITELKTALGKYN
-99 SEDSI
+99 EDSI
-104 LTDECKLLRR
+104 LVDECKLIRR
-114 KALYGFDGGKD
+114 KTLYGFDGGKE
-125 HKFLMLK
+125 HKFILLK

-146 YNRKGDEMRLH
+146 YERKGTEMRLN
-157 PHGYN
+157 PRGYKE
-162 NTRIYEANIP
+162 TQIYEANIP

-185 SGWVKIKGDPVETQT
+185 SGWVKVKGEPTESN
-200 QKQTACRHEYHVGH
+200 KQTTCQFEYHVGH
-214 KCVVPQP
+214 KDVFPQP

-246 IPVKTYKKL
+246 VPIKTYKKL

-265 EPAAATK
+265 DPVNATTQ
-272 SEVQRMVRTA
+272 SEVHRMIRTA
-282 FHDPLKG
+282 FHDPKSG
-289 RPLFTLHDDIER
+289 SSPLFTLHEDIDR
-301 IYPKTAPGTQL
+301 IYTKTVPAPERL
-312 MDAMFERMWSTP
+312 DAMFERMWTTP
-324 IQALIDEADPE
+324 VQTLIEEADPE
-335 TLKNANTIESM
+335 VMQANTIERM
-346 FEKLKADAEAAAN
+346 FEKMKAEA
-359 ADAEEEDGDADA
+359 DADA
-371 EGNDD
+371 LAECDDADDDEGEGNAEDGR
-376 AKSVFTTNTWTKP
+376 SVFTTATAQTAWTKP
-389 SLIPPITISSGVAVK
+389 AKSAASSADASSAAASSACSIP
-404 DKSIADMLQSSALDR
+404 DMLRSTGLDR
-419 ETKITHMNDALLA
+419 ETKINHMNDALMA
-432 VFPPVEGDKVTFIG
+432 VFPPVEGDKATFIG
-446 STFLRYGEAR
+446 STFLRYGEDR

-470 VPGADIVS
+470 VPGAQIVS

-511 NFMFH
+511 QFMFH
-516 RAQENHVEDD
+516 RALENHVEDE

-532 NVDEFCGKRD
+532 NTDEFCGKRD

-558 SGQYDLHYIA
+558 SGQYDLHYIG

-593 YVGAYFIGD
+593 YVGSYFIGD
-602 DVLRLEHHA
+602 DVLKLEHRVEARGTLVPRTPPSQHW
-611 ESDSEV
+611 EFNDRMSPPSEYDGKV
-617 TRTRIFSKNLA
+617 TRIFSKNLT

-642 HSTDPYKDGQKFQVL
+642 HSTDPYKDGQKFQVV
-657 AVNPEAGHFEIVGH
+657 AIDRSAGQFEIIGH
-671 ETPDLKKHVRWGV
+671 ETPDMKKHVRWGV

-723 NKVDVITGYNE
+723 KKVDVITGYNE

-825 TKEYDLDGR
+825 TKEYDLDGN
-834 MVRETGEKD
+834 MIRETGEKD
-843 PKTGQHVYD
+843 PKTRQHIYD
-852 NLPGYGYVDVEYD
+852 NLPEYGYVDVEYD

-910 VCRFAQFKHGS
+910 VCRFAQFKDGT

-926 SILEELLAARKA
+926 SILEELLAARKS

-1003 VEEVYGDAECQTS
+1003 VEEVYGNTDCQTS

-1026 YVYGDSVAAHTPVYV
+1026 YVYGDSVAAYTPVYV
-1041 RLSGVID
+1041 RFGGVID

-1053 ALAEKYGNSD
+1053 TLAEKYGANPNEWSD
-1063 NWTQC
+1063 C
-1068 KEEGKQTK
+1068 KEDGKQTK
-1076 EVCEMMC
+1076 QVCEMMC

-1097 RVIRHALAP
+1097 RVIRHVLAP
-1106 HKKMMRIVTHTG
+1106 HKKMMRIITHTG
-1118 IVDVTDDHSLILANG
+1118 IVDVTDDHSLILSNG
-1133 EEISPK
+1133 HEISPK
-1139 NVEIGTKLLHSA
+1139 NVEIGTKLLHCA
-1151 LPQPTNDTTAP
+1151 LPQPQSASDEVP
-1162 MVTTLTVEQARVMGF
+1162 MITVEQARVMGVSF
-1177 FFGDGSCGDY
+1177 AADID
-1187 HCESGNKCSWALNN
+1187 EK
-1201 ASMEFVQKYL
+1201 
-1211 ELCKI
+1211 
-1216 AYPDLEWVYNDTLKS
+1216 
-1231 SGVYKITPKSK
+1231 
-1242 KYGSIAEFVRTYRSM
+1242 
-1257 MYYKQCKIIPT
+1257 KIIPT

-1281 WNGMYDAD
+1281 WNGMFMDE
-1289 GDKDKHGYTRIDQK
+1289 DKNGFMRGSAIEKEGARGNTWFPRIDQK

-1332 IYRATMTTRVQRKCT
+1332 IYRATMTTRVQRKCP
-1347 DSIKKIVTLPF
+1347 DSVKKIITLPVV
-1358 PAEEN
+1358 EN
-1363 THVYDLTTDNHH
+1363 QCVYDLTTDNHH

-1397 THTDGTPIRG
+1397 SNKDGTPIRG

-1494 KQQDLEAAI
+1494 KQQDLEAAVQ
-1503 NFVRESLQSL
+1503 FVRESLQSL

-1638 NWSDSD
+1638 NWTDTD

-1651 DDLRFREV
+1651 DDLRFKEV
-1659 KELIFD
+1659 RELIFD
-1665 EYLRQADNLAKSNKS
+1665 DYLRQADNMAKSNKS
-1680 ITEFFKAKK
+1680 ITEFFKTKTSK

>member
-1 MAEIGSFRL
+1 MVEPHSFRV
-10 FDFQVR
+10 FDFQVS
-16 DEVAGTSGSGS
+16 DQAPGTQVSGGRS
-27 SGSSS
+27 SSSSSSSS
-32 GSATHKQFSKDK
+32 GHGVGGKKHNKDK
-44 KCFTMQMFGINER
+44 KTFLIQMFGINEV
-57 GDTACIIVRDYQ
+57 GKTCCIIVRNYE
-69 PFFYVKVPEAW
+69 PFFYVKVPELW

-85 SHFIADLKKAVGKF
+85 ARFIAHLKKAVGKF

-104 LTDECKLLRR
+104 LADECKLLRR
-114 KALYGFDGGKD
+114 KTLYGFDGGKD

-132 FKNMATM
+132 FKNTVTM
-139 NKAKNLW
+139 TRVKNLW
-146 YNRKGDEMRLH
+146 YERKGTEWRLN
-157 PHGYN
+157 PRGYMLHN
-162 NTRIYEANIP
+162 EATQIYEANIP

-185 SGWVKIKGDPVETQT
+185 SGWVKIKGEPIESN
-200 QKQTACRHEYHVGH
+200 KQTTCHYEYCVGH
-214 KCVVPQP
+214 KDVIPQP

-246 IPVKTYKKL
+246 VPIKTYKKL
-255 AANIVDACLK
+255 AANAVDACLK
-265 EPAAATK
+265 DPAAATK
-272 SEVQRMVRTA
+272 SEVHRMIRTA
-282 FHDPLKG
+282 FHDTKSRSAPA
-289 RPLFTLHDDIER
+289 FTLHDDIER
-301 IYPKTAPGTQL
+301 IYTKTVPTLEQL
-312 MDAMFERMWSTP
+312 DAMFERMWSTP
-324 IQALIDEADPE
+324 VQTLVEEADPDVIS
-335 TLKNANTIESM
+335 NANTIERM
-346 FEKLKADAEAAAN
+346 FEKMKAEADAQAEAEAE
-359 ADAEEEDGDADA
+359 ADNDDDGDDAAD
-371 EGNDD
+371 D
-376 AKSVFTTNTWTKP
+376 KSVFTTATSAPAWTKP
-389 SLIPPITISSGVAVK
+389 NTNPTPCGPSTTNK
-404 DKSIADMLQSSALDR
+404 YIADMLHSSSLDR
-419 ETKITHMNDALLA
+419 ETKINHLNDALLA
-432 VFPPVEGDKVTFIG
+432 VFPAVEGDRVTFIG
-446 STFLRYGEAR
+446 STFVRYGEDR
-456 PYLNHCLALGTCDP
+456 PYLNHCLALDTCDP
-470 VPGADIVS
+470 VPGAEIVS
-478 CKTERALLQ
+478 CKTERKLLQ
-487 AWTALVQR
+487 AWTELVQR

-511 NFMFH
+511 QFMFH
-516 RAQENHVEDD
+516 RALENHVEDD

-532 NVDEFCGKRD
+532 NTDEFCGKRD

-568 MPGRLQIDMYNYFRR
+568 MTGRLQIDMYNYFRR

-593 YVGAYFIGD
+593 YVGSYFIGD
-602 DVLRLEHHA
+602 DVRAVEH
-611 ESDSEV
+611 
-617 TRTRIFSKNLA
+617 RTECEAACDGKVSRIMSKNLT
-628 GLEVGNYIELEETG
+628 GLEVGNYVALEETD
-642 HSTDPYKDGQKFQVL
+642 HSTDPYKDGQKFQVV
-657 AVNPEAGHFEIVGH
+657 AVNRAAGYFEIVGH
-671 ETPDLKKHVRWGV
+671 ETPDMKKHVRWGV

-723 NKVDVITGYNE
+723 TKVDVITGYNE

-825 TKEYDLDGR
+825 TKEYDLDGN

-852 NLPGYGYVDVEYD
+852 NLPDYSYVDVEYD
-865 TYRWKPNPRVCVCGR
+865 TYRWKPNPR
-880 RIVTDGIVVCDCGKR
+880 
-895 IVGGGKMEKHLSGKK
+895 GKMEKHLSGKK
-910 VCRFAQFKHGS
+910 VCRFAQFKDGG

-938 TRKLAEQQS
+938 TRKLAEKQS

-974 AKTSTFY
+974 AKTSSFY

-1041 RLSGVID
+1041 RLDGVID

-1053 ALAEKYGNSD
+1053 ALAEKYGASPNT
-1063 NWTQC
+1063 WTQC

-1151 LPQPTNDTTAP
+1151 LPLPQPATDEVPLITF
-1162 MVTTLTVEQARVMGF
+1162 EQARVMGF

-1201 ASMEFVQKYL
+1201 ASMEFVQKYI

-1242 KYGSIAEFVRTYRSM
+1242 KYGSVAEFIRFYRSM
-1257 MYYKQCKIIPT
+1257 MYYKKCKIIP
-1268 SILNGTR
+1268 SVILNGSQ
-1275 EVRESF
+1275 EIRESF

-1332 IYRATMTTRVQRKCT
+1332 IYRATMTTRVQRKCS
-1347 DSIKKIVTLPF
+1347 DSVKKIITLPF
-1358 PAEEN
+1358 PVEEN
-1363 THVYDLTTDNHH
+1363 AYVYDLTTDNHH

-1407 KQALEITIELARQV
+1407 KPALEITIELARQV

-1494 KQQDLEAAI
+1494 KKQDLEAAVK
-1503 NFVRESLQSL
+1503 FVRESLQSL

-1619 AAFRRKKARFLEEL
+1619 TAFRRKKARFLEEL
-1633 ESVRS
+1633 ESVKS
-1638 NWSDSD
+1638 NWTEGD

-1665 EYLRQADNLAKSNKS
+1665 DYLRQADNLAKSNKS
-1680 ITEFFKAKK
+1680 ITEFFKGKSKK

>member
-1 MAEIGSFRL
+1 MVDPEPHSFRL

-16 DEVAGTSGSGS
+16 DQVAGTQSSGS
-27 SGSSS
+27 SGNSSS
-32 GSATHKQFSKDK
+32 SNNGGHGYPKKFSKDK
-44 KCFTMQMFGINER
+44 KCFVIQMFGINER
-57 GDTACIIVRDYQ
+57 GETCCIIVCNYE
-69 PFFYVKVPEAW
+69 PFFYVKVPETW
-80 GFEAK
+80 GFDAK
-85 SHFIADLKKAVGKF
+85 ARFIAELKKAVGKF

-104 LTDECKLLRR
+104 LADECKLIRR
-114 KALYGFDGGKD
+114 KTLYGFDGGKD

-139 NKAKNLW
+139 NRAKNQW
-146 YNRKGDEMRLH
+146 YEWVSKKVEGSEVEERTLGKLN
-157 PHGYN
+157 PHGYKG
-162 NTRIYEANIP
+162 THIYEANIP

-185 SGWVKIKGDPVETQT
+185 SGWVRVKGGTPCESN
-200 QKQTACRHEYHVGH
+200 KQTTCMHEYCVGH
-214 KCVVPQP
+214 KDVVPQP
-221 EKETLVPYKIMSFDI
+221 EKETIVPYKIMSFDI

-246 IPVKTYKKL
+246 VPIKTYKKL
-255 AANIVDACLK
+255 AANIVDVCLK
-265 EPAAATK
+265 DPTAATK
-272 SEVQRMVRTA
+272 SEVQRMIRTA
-282 FHDPLKG
+282 FHQHQPKSVSS
-289 RPLFTLHDDIER
+289 PPAFTMHDDIEH
-301 IYPKTAPGTQL
+301 IYTKTVPSSQQL
-312 MDAMFERMWSTP
+312 DAMVDRMWSTP
-324 IQALIDEADPE
+324 VQTLVEEADPDVIS
-335 TLKNANTIESM
+335 NANTIERM
-346 FEKLKADAEAAAN
+346 FEKMKAEADAQAEAAEAAAEAE
-359 ADAEEEDGDADA
+359 ADNDDDDGDD
-371 EGNDD
+371 
-376 AKSVFTTNTWTKP
+376 KSVFTTATSAPAWTKP
-389 SLIPPITISSGVAVK
+389 KTNPNPNPNPSDASMS
-404 DKSIADMLQSSALDR
+404 DMLHSSSLDR
-419 ETKITHMNDALLA
+419 ETKINHMNDALLA
-432 VFPPVEGDKVTFIG
+432 VFPAVEGDKVTFIG
-446 STFLRYGEAR
+446 STFLRYGEER
-456 PYLNHCLALGTCDP
+456 PYLNHCLALGNCDP
-470 VPGADIVS
+470 VTGAQIVS

-487 AWTALVQR
+487 AWTELVQR

-511 NFMFH
+511 QFMFH
-516 RAQENHVEDD
+516 RALENHAEDD

-532 NVDEFCGKRD
+532 NADEFCGKRD

-568 MPGRLQIDMYNYFRR
+568 MTGRLQIDMYNYFRR

-593 YVGAYFIGD
+593 YVGSYFIGD
-602 DVLRLEHHA
+602 DVRAVEHHA
-611 ESDSEV
+611 DK
-617 TRTRIFSKNLA
+617 TRVVSKNLT
-628 GLEVGNYIELEETG
+628 GLEVGNYIELEETD
-642 HSTDPYKDGQKFQVL
+642 HSTDPYKDGQKFQVV
-657 AVNPEAGHFEIVGH
+657 AVNRAAGYFEIVGH
-671 ETPDLKKHVRWGV
+671 ETPDMKKHVRWGV

-825 TKEYDLDGR
+825 SKEYDLDGN

-843 PKTGQHVYD
+843 PKTGQHIYD
-852 NLPGYGYVDVEYD
+852 NLPNYTYVDVEYD
-865 TYRWKPNPRVCVCGR
+865 TYRWKPNPR
-880 RIVTDGIVVCDCGKR
+880 
-895 IVGGGKMEKHLSGKK
+895 GKMEKHLSGKK
-910 VCRFAQFKHGS
+910 VCRFAQGA

-974 AKTSTFY
+974 AKTSSFY

-1003 VEEVYGDAECQTS
+1003 VEEVYGDAVVTT
-1016 KYGIVHTRAE
+1016 KAHGTVLTRAE
-1026 YVYGDSVAAHTPVYV
+1026 YVYGD
-1041 RLSGVID
+1041 
-1048 VCPIE
+1048 
-1053 ALAEKYGNSD
+1053 
-1063 NWTQC
+1063 
-1068 KEEGKQTK
+1068 
-1076 EVCEMMC
+1076 
-1083 GVETW
+1083 
-1088 SEKGWTRLH
+1088 
-1097 RVIRHALAP
+1097 
-1106 HKKMMRIVTHTG
+1106 
-1118 IVDVTDDHSLILANG
+1118 
-1133 EEISPK
+1133 
-1139 NVEIGTKLLHSA
+1139 
-1151 LPQPTNDTTAP
+1151 
-1162 MVTTLTVEQARVMGF
+1162 
-1177 FFGDGSCGDY
+1177 
-1187 HCESGNKCSWALNN
+1187 
-1201 ASMEFVQKYL
+1201 
-1211 ELCKI
+1211 
-1216 AYPDLEWVYNDTLKS
+1216 
-1231 SGVYKITPKSK
+1231 
-1242 KYGSIAEFVRTYRSM
+1242 
-1257 MYYKQCKIIPT
+1257 
-1268 SILNGTR
+1268 
-1275 EVRESF
+1275 
-1281 WNGMYDAD
+1281 
-1289 GDKDKHGYTRIDQK
+1289 
-1303 NQISAACICLLAQSL
+1303 
-1318 GWKTSL
+1318 
-1324 NTRSDKMD
+1324 
-1332 IYRATMTTRVQRKCT
+1332 T
-1347 DSIKKIVTLPF
+1347 DSI
-1358 PAEEN
+1358 
-1363 THVYDLTTDNHH
+1363 
-1375 FAAGIGNMIVHN
+1375 
-1387 TDSVFYTFNL
+1387 FYTFNL
-1397 THTDGTPIRG
+1397 ETLEGAPIRG
-1407 KQALEITIELARQV
+1407 KPALEITIELARQV
-1421 GDMASAFLKA
+1421 GAMASAFLKA

-1494 KQQDLEAAI
+1494 KQQDLEAAVQ
-1503 NFVRESLQSL
+1503 FVRESLQSL

-1619 AAFRRKKARFLEEL
+1619 TAFRRKKARFLQEL
-1633 ESVRS
+1633 ESVKS
-1638 NWSDSD
+1638 NWTESD

-1659 KELIFD
+1659 KELIFED
-1665 EYLRQADNLAKSNKS
+1665 YLRQADNLAKSNKS
-1680 ITEFFKAKK
+1680 IKEFFASKPK

>member
-1 MAEIGSFRL
+1 
-10 FDFQVR
+10 
-16 DEVAGTSGSGS
+16 
-27 SGSSS
+27 
-32 GSATHKQFSKDK
+32 
-44 KCFTMQMFGINER
+44 MFGINEE
-57 GDTACIIVRDYQ
+57 GKTCCITVINHE
-69 PFFYVKVPEAW
+69 PFFYVNVPESW
-80 GFEAK
+80 GFDAK
-85 SHFIADLKKAVGKF
+85 ARFINDLKMAVRKYN
-99 SEDSI
+99 EDSI
-104 LTDECKLLRR
+104 LADECKLIRR
-114 KALYGFDGGKD
+114 KKLYGFDGGKD
-125 HKFLMLK
+125 HKFIMLK

-139 NKAKNLW
+139 NKVKNLW
-146 YNRKGDEMRLH
+146 YEWTKNNDSSAAHAEERTSGKLN
-157 PHGYN
+157 PHGYKG
-162 NTRIYEANIP
+162 TQIYEANIP
-172 PLLRYFHIKDISP
+172 PLLRYFHIKDMSP
-185 SGWVKIKGDPVETQT
+185 SGWVKVKGEPIESN
-200 QKQTACRHEYHVGH
+200 KQTTCQFEYYVSH
-214 KCVVPQP
+214 KDVIPQP

-246 IPVKTYKKL
+246 VPIKTYKKL

-265 EPAAATK
+265 DPATASTK
-272 SEVQRMVRTA
+272 SEVHRMIRTA
-282 FHDPLKG
+282 FHDQKNE
-289 RPLFTLHDDIER
+289 PLFTLHEDIDHIYTKTIPTPER
-301 IYPKTAPGTQL
+301 L
-312 MDAMFERMWSTP
+312 DAMFERMWSTP
-324 IQALIDEADPE
+324 VQTLVEEADPE
-335 TLKNANTIESM
+335 VMNANTIESM
-346 FEKLKADAEAAAN
+346 FEKMKAEADVEAHG
-359 ADAEEEDGDADA
+359 DDADA
-371 EGNDD
+371 DEEEGTMEDGRSVYTTATVQPSWAKNPTTAKVD
-376 AKSVFTTNTWTKP
+376 ASV
-389 SLIPPITISSGVAVK
+389 SSIP
-404 DKSIADMLQSSALDR
+404 DMLCSTGLDR
-419 ETKITHMNDALLA
+419 ETKINHMNDALMA

-446 STFLRYGEAR
+446 STFLRYGEER
-456 PYLNHCLALGTCDP
+456 PYLNHCLALGTCEP
-470 VPGADIVS
+470 VPGAQIVS
-478 CKTERALLQ
+478 CKTERALIQ
-487 AWTALVQR
+487 AWTQLVQR

-511 NFMFH
+511 QFMFH
-516 RAQENHVEDD
+516 RALENHVEEE

-532 NVDEFCGKRD
+532 NTDEFCGKRD
-542 FKTGRVSIE
+542 FKTGRVRIE

-558 SGQYDLHYIA
+558 SGQYDLHYIG

-593 YVGAYFIGD
+593 YVGSYFIGD
-602 DVLRLEHHA
+602 NVLKVEHRA
-611 ESDSEV
+611 EAD
-617 TRTRIFSKNLA
+617 TLITRIVSKNLT
-628 GLEVGNYIELEETG
+628 GLEVGNYVELEETS
-642 HSTDPYKDGQKFQVL
+642 HSTDPYKDGQKFQVV
-657 AVNPEAGHFEIVGH
+657 AIDRSAGHFEILGH
-671 ETPDLKKHVRWGV
+671 ETPDMKKHVRWGV

-825 TKEYDLDGR
+825 TKEYDLDGNL
-834 MVRETGEKD
+834 VRETGEKD
-843 PKTGQHVYD
+843 PKTRQHIYD

-865 TYRWKPNPRVCVCGR
+865 TYRWRPNAR
-880 RIVTDGIVVCDCGKR
+880 
-895 IVGGGKMEKHLSGKK
+895 GKMEKHLSGKK
-910 VCRFAQFKHGS
+910 VCRFAQFKDGT

-926 SILEELLAARKA
+926 SILEELLAARKS

-974 AKTSTFY
+974 AKTSSFY

-1003 VEEVYGDAECQTS
+1003 VEEVYGNAECQTS
-1016 KYGIVHTRAE
+1016 KHGVVYTRAE

-1041 RLSGVID
+1041 RFGGAID

-1053 ALAEKYGNSD
+1053 ALAEKYGANP
-1063 NWTQC
+1063 NEWTDC
-1068 KEEGKQTK
+1068 KEDGKQTK
-1076 EVCEMMC
+1076 QVCEMLC

-1088 SEKGWTRLH
+1088 SDKGWTRLH

-1106 HKKMMRIVTHTG
+1106 HKKMMRIVSHTG
-1118 IVDVTDDHSLILANG
+1118 IVDVTDDHSLILSNG

-1139 NVEIGTKLLHSA
+1139 NVEIGTKLLHCA
-1151 LPQPTNDTTAP
+1151 LPQPTMHSVSDEVPVITI
-1162 MVTTLTVEQARVMGF
+1162 EQARVMGF
-1177 FFGDGSCGDY
+1177 FFGDGSCGEYD
-1187 HCESGNKCSWALNN
+1187 CDSGKKCTWALNN
-1201 ASMEFVQKYL
+1201 ASMEFIEKYL
-1211 ELCKI
+1211 ELCKV
-1216 AYPDLEWVYNDTLKS
+1216 AYPDLDWTYNDTLES
-1231 SGVYKITPKSK
+1231 SGVYKIVPKSK
-1242 KYGSIAEFVRTYRSM
+1242 KYGSIVQFVNSYRNM
-1257 MYYKQCKIIPT
+1257 MYYKKCKIIPT
-1268 SILNGTR
+1268 SILNNTR

-1289 GDKDKHGYTRIDQK
+1289 GDKAENGNIHIDQK

-1332 IYRATMTTRVQRKCT
+1332 IYRATMTTGVQRKCP
-1347 DSIKKIVTLPF
+1347 DSIKKIIPLPV
-1358 PAEEN
+1358 EEN
-1363 THVYDLTTDNHH
+1363 QCVYDLTTDNHH

-1397 THTDGTPIRG
+1397 ADKDGTPIRG

-1421 GDMASAFLKA
+1421 GEMASAFLKA

-1494 KQQDLEAAI
+1494 KKQDLEAAVH
-1503 NFVRESLQSL
+1503 FVRDSLQTL
-1513 VDERVPMDKLIITKS
+1513 VDEHVPMDKLIITKS

-1559 GDRIPFVYIHNAD
+1559 GDRIPFAYIHNPD

-1582 TPDYIRAKRLKPN
+1582 TPDYIRAKRLKLN

-1638 NWSDSD
+1638 NWTESE

-1665 EYLRQADNLAKSNKS
+1665 DYLRQADNLAKSNKS
-1680 ITEFFKAKK
+1680 ITEFFKTSKGK

>member
-32 GSATHKQFSKDK
+32 GSAAHKQFSKDK
-44 KCFTMQMFGINER
+44 KCFTIQMFGINER

-85 SHFIADLKKAVGKF
+85 SHFITDLKKAVGKF

-139 NKAKNLW
+139 NKVKNLW

-221 EKETLVPYKIMSFDI
+221 EKEALVPYKIMSFDI

-246 IPVKTYKKL
+246 IPIKTYKKL

-346 FEKLKADAEAAAN
+346 FEKLKADAEAEAN
-359 ADAEEEDGDADA
+359 ADADEDGDADA

-376 AKSVFTTNTWTKP
+376 TKSVFTTNTWTKP
-389 SLIPPITISSGVAVK
+389 SLIPPITIPSAVK

-446 STFLRYGEAR
+446 STFLRYGEAC
-456 PYLNHCLALGTCDP
+456 PYLKHCLALGTCDP

-602 DVLRLEHHA
+602 DVLRLEHLA

-865 TYRWKPNPRVCVCGR
+865 TYRWKPNPR
-880 RIVTDGIVVCDCGKR
+880 
-895 IVGGGKMEKHLSGKK
+895 GKMEKHLSGKK
-910 VCRFAQFKHGS
+910 VCRFAQFKDGT

-974 AKTSTFY
+974 AKTSSFY

-1003 VEEVYGDAECQTS
+1003 VEEVYGNAECQTS

-1026 YVYGDSVAAHTPVYV
+1026 YVYGD
-1041 RLSGVID
+1041 
-1048 VCPIE
+1048 
-1053 ALAEKYGNSD
+1053 
-1063 NWTQC
+1063 
-1068 KEEGKQTK
+1068 
-1076 EVCEMMC
+1076 
-1083 GVETW
+1083 
-1088 SEKGWTRLH
+1088 
-1097 RVIRHALAP
+1097 
-1106 HKKMMRIVTHTG
+1106 
-1118 IVDVTDDHSLILANG
+1118 
-1133 EEISPK
+1133 
-1139 NVEIGTKLLHSA
+1139 
-1151 LPQPTNDTTAP
+1151 
-1162 MVTTLTVEQARVMGF
+1162 
-1177 FFGDGSCGDY
+1177 
-1187 HCESGNKCSWALNN
+1187 
-1201 ASMEFVQKYL
+1201 
-1211 ELCKI
+1211 
-1216 AYPDLEWVYNDTLKS
+1216 
-1231 SGVYKITPKSK
+1231 
-1242 KYGSIAEFVRTYRSM
+1242 
-1257 MYYKQCKIIPT
+1257 
-1268 SILNGTR
+1268 
-1275 EVRESF
+1275 
-1281 WNGMYDAD
+1281 
-1289 GDKDKHGYTRIDQK
+1289 
-1303 NQISAACICLLAQSL
+1303 
-1318 GWKTSL
+1318 
-1324 NTRSDKMD
+1324 
-1332 IYRATMTTRVQRKCT
+1332 
-1347 DSIKKIVTLPF
+1347 
-1358 PAEEN
+1358 
-1363 THVYDLTTDNHH
+1363 
-1375 FAAGIGNMIVHN
+1375 

-1407 KQALEITIELARQV
+1407 KPALEITIELARQV

-1494 KQQDLEAAI
+1494 KQQDLEAAVQ
-1503 NFVRESLQSL
+1503 FVRESLQSL

-1619 AAFRRKKARFLEEL
+1619 SAFRRKKARFLEEL

-1638 NWSDSD
+1638 NWMESD

-1651 DDLRFREV
+1651 DDLRFKEV
-1659 KELIFD
+1659 KELVFD
-1665 EYLRQADNLAKSNKS
+1665 DYLRQADNLAKSNKS

>member
-1 MAEIGSFRL
+1 MQPEPNSFRL

-16 DEVAGTSGSGS
+16 DEVPGTQSQSGSGS
-27 SGSSS
+27 SSS
-32 GSATHKQFSKDK
+32 GSSRSGPKKFSKDK
-44 KCFTMQMFGINER
+44 KRFTIQMFGINEQ
-57 GDTACIIVRDYQ
+57 GETCCIIVRDYE
-69 PFFYVKVPEAW
+69 PFFYAKVPETW

-85 SHFIADLKKAVGKF
+85 ARFIAELKKAVGKF
-99 SEDSI
+99 NEDSI

-114 KALYGFDGGKD
+114 KTLYGFDGGKD

-132 FKNMATM
+132 FKNTATM
-139 NKAKNLW
+139 NKVKALW
-146 YNRKGDEMRLH
+146 YIRKGMNSEMHLNHR
-157 PHGYN
+157 GYN
-162 NTRIYEANIP
+162 DTQIYEANIP

-185 SGWVKIKGDPVETQT
+185 SGWVKIKGELTESN
-200 QKQTACRHEYHVGH
+200 KQTTCRYEYCVGH
-214 KCVVPQP
+214 KDVVPQP

-246 IPVKTYKKL
+246 VPIKTYKKL
-255 AANIVDACLK
+255 AANIVDVCLK
-265 EPAAATK
+265 DPTAATK
-272 SEVQRMVRTA
+272 SEVQRMIRTG
-282 FHDPLKG
+282 FHDRKTQTAPA
-289 RPLFTLHDDIER
+289 FTLHEDIER
-301 IYPKTAPGTQL
+301 IYTKTIPTKEQL
-312 MDAMFERMWSTP
+312 DVMFERMWSTP
-324 IQALIDEADPE
+324 VQTLVQEADPE
-335 TLKNANTIESM
+335 ALNVNTIERM
-346 FEKLKADAEAAAN
+346 FEKQRAEADAEF
-359 ADAEEEDGDADA
+359 ADNDDDGDDDA
-371 EGNDD
+371 DD
-376 AKSVFTTNTWTKP
+376 AKSVFTTATAWTKP
-389 SLIPPITISSGVAVK
+389 NPNPNPIGSSSSS
-404 DKSIADMLQSSALDR
+404 DKSIADMLQSAGLDR
-419 ETKITHMNDALLA
+419 ETKINHMNDALLA

-446 STFLRYGEAR
+446 STFLQYGESR

-470 VPGADIVS
+470 VPGAQIVS

-511 NFMFH
+511 NFMFQ
-516 RAQENHVEDD
+516 RALENHVEDE

-532 NVDEFCGKRD
+532 NADEFCGKRD
-542 FKTGRVSIE
+542 FKTGRVDIE
-551 ETSIALA
+551 QTSIALA

-568 MPGRLQIDMYNYFRR
+568 MSGRLQIDMYNYFRR

-593 YVGAYFIGD
+593 YVGSYFIGD
-602 DVLRLEHHA
+602 DVINLEHRMEA
-611 ESDSEV
+611 DADSIIPDGKV
-617 TRTRIFSKNLA
+617 TRIFSKNLT

-642 HSTDPYKDGQKFQVL
+642 HSTDPYKDGQKFQVV
-657 AVNPEAGHFEIVGH
+657 AVNREAGHFEIVGH
-671 ETPDLKKHVRWGV
+671 ETPDLTKHVRWGV

-825 TKEYDLDGR
+825 TKEYDLDGNL
-834 MVRETGEKD
+834 VRETGEKD

-852 NLPGYGYVDVEYD
+852 NLVNYAYVDVEYD
-865 TYRWKPNPRVCVCGR
+865 MYRWKPNPR
-880 RIVTDGIVVCDCGKR
+880 
-895 IVGGGKMEKHLSGKK
+895 GKMEKHLSGKK
-910 VCRFAQFKHGS
+910 VCRFAQFKHGT

-1003 VEEVYGDAECQTS
+1003 VEEVYGDAVVTT
-1016 KYGIVHTRAE
+1016 KAHGTVLTRAE

-1048 VCPIE
+1048 VCTIE
-1053 ALAEKYGNSD
+1053 VLAEKYGASPNT
-1063 NWTQC
+1063 WTQC

-1076 EVCEMMC
+1076 EVCEIMY

-1151 LPQPTNDTTAP
+1151 LPLPDASV
-1162 MVTTLTVEQARVMGF
+1162 VTMSPVSVEQARVMGILF
-1177 FFGDGSCGDY
+1177 AAAD
-1187 HCESGNKCSWALNN
+1187 
-1201 ASMEFVQKYL
+1201 
-1211 ELCKI
+1211 
-1216 AYPDLEWVYNDTLKS
+1216 NDEK
-1231 SGVYKITPKSK
+1231 
-1242 KYGSIAEFVRTYRSM
+1242 
-1257 MYYKQCKIIPT
+1257 KIIPT

-1275 EVRESF
+1275 EIRESF
-1281 WNGMYDAD
+1281 WNGMLSEYKIPPIDD
-1289 GDKDKHGYTRIDQK
+1289 NEEEEEEEEEGVRGNHLFPRIDQK
-1303 NQISAACICLLAQSL
+1303 NQISSACICLLAQSL

-1332 IYRATMTTRVQRKCT
+1332 IYRATMTTRVQRKCP
-1347 DSIKKIVTLPF
+1347 DSIKKIITLPF

-1363 THVYDLTTDNHH
+1363 AYVYDLTTDNHH

-1397 THTDGTPIRG
+1397 SHTDGTPIRG

-1494 KQQDLEAAI
+1494 KQQDLEAAVQ
-1503 NFVRESLQSL
+1503 FVRGSLQSL
-1513 VDERVPMDKLIITKS
+1513 VDECVPMDKLIITKS

-1559 GDRIPFVYIHNAD
+1559 GDRIPFVYIHNAN

-1605 KPVAQLFGLVLEQM
+1605 KPVAQLFGLVLEQL

-1638 NWSDSD
+1638 NWTESD

-1651 DDLRFREV
+1651 DDLRFKEV

-1665 EYLRQADNLAKSNKS
+1665 DYLRQADNMAKSNKS
-1680 ITEFFKAKK
+1680 IMEFFKSTK

>member
-1 MAEIGSFRL
+1 
-10 FDFQVR
+10 
-16 DEVAGTSGSGS
+16 
-27 SGSSS
+27 
-32 GSATHKQFSKDK
+32 
-44 KCFTMQMFGINER
+44 MFGINEQ
-57 GDTACIIVRDYQ
+57 GETCCVTVRDHQ
-69 PFFYVKVPEAW
+69 PFFYAKVPETW
-80 GFEAK
+80 GFDAK
-85 SHFIADLKKAVGKF
+85 ALFLAELKKAVGKF
-99 SEDSI
+99 NEESI
-104 LTDECKLLRR
+104 LTDECKLIRR
-114 KALYGFDGGKD
+114 KTLYGFDGGKD
-125 HKFLMLK
+125 HKFIMLK

-139 NKAKNLW
+139 NRVKALW
-146 YNRKGDEMRLH
+146 YERKGANSEMRLNR
-157 PHGYN
+157 HGYKG
-162 NTRIYEANIP
+162 TQIYEANIP

-185 SGWVKIKGDPVETQT
+185 SGWVKVKGDPIETQTQT
-200 QKQTACRHEYHVGH
+200 QKQTTCRYEYRVGH
-214 KCVVPQP
+214 KDVAPQP
-221 EKETLVPYKIMSFDI
+221 EKETRVPYKIMSFDI

-246 IPVKTYKKL
+246 VPIKTYKKL
-255 AANIVDACLK
+255 ATNIVDACLK
-265 EPAAATK
+265 DPANAATQ
-272 SEVQRMVRTA
+272 SEVHRMIRTA
-282 FHDPLKG
+282 FHDPQKG
-289 RPLFTLHDDIER
+289 QPLFTPHDDIEC
-301 IYPKTAPGTQL
+301 IYTKTVPSSQQL
-312 MDAMFERMWSTP
+312 DAMFERMWTTP
-324 IQALIDEADPE
+324 VQTLLAEADPE
-335 TLKNANTIESM
+335 ALSVNTIERM
-346 FEKLKADAEAAAN
+346 FEKIKAEADAEAE
-359 ADAEEEDGDADA
+359 AEADADA
-371 EGNDD
+371 DQDADNNDDDD
-376 AKSVFTTNTWTKP
+376 AKSVFTTMTGVSKAPWEKATATATATA
-389 SLIPPITISSGVAVK
+389 STSST
-404 DKSIADMLQSSALDR
+404 IADMLRSPGLDR
-419 ETKITHMNDALLA
+419 ETKINHMNDALLA
-432 VFPPVEGDKVTFIG
+432 VFPAVEGDKVTFIG
-446 STFLRYGEAR
+446 STFLRYGDDR
-456 PYLNHCLALGTCDP
+456 PYLNHCLVIGSCDP
-470 VPGADIVS
+470 VPGAEIVS

-511 NFMFH
+511 NFMFR
-516 RAQENHVEDD
+516 RALENHVEDE

-532 NVDEFCGKRD
+532 NADEFCGKRD
-542 FKTGRVSIE
+542 FKTGRVDIE
-551 ETSIALA
+551 QTSIALA

-593 YVGAYFIGD
+593 YVGSYFIGD
-602 DVLRLEHHA
+602 DVINLEHRVEA
-611 ESDSEV
+611 DADSIVPDGKV
-617 TRTRIFSKNLA
+617 TRIKSKNLV
-628 GLEVGNYIELEETG
+628 GLEVGNYIALEETG
-642 HSTDPYKDGQKFQVL
+642 HSTDPYKDGQKFQVI
-657 AVNPEAGHFEIVGH
+657 AVNRAAGYFEIVGH
-671 ETPDLKKHVRWGV
+671 ETPDLTRHVRWGV

-712 IQDCNLVHHLM
+712 VQDCNLVHHLM

-825 TKEYDLDGR
+825 TKEYDLDGN

-852 NLPGYGYVDVEYD
+852 NLPDYTYVDVEYD
-865 TYRWKPNPRVCVCGR
+865 TYRWKPNPR
-880 RIVTDGIVVCDCGKR
+880 
-895 IVGGGKMEKHLSGKK
+895 GKMEKHLSGKK
-910 VCRFAQFKHGS
+910 VCRFAQFKHGT

-938 TRKLAEQQS
+938 TRKLAEQES
-947 DPFMANVLDKRQ
+947 DPFMSNVLDKRQ

-974 AKTSTFY
+974 AKTSSFY

-1003 VEEVYGDAECQTS
+1003 VEEVYGDAVVTT
-1016 KYGIVHTRAE
+1016 KAHGTVLTRAE
-1026 YVYGDSVAAHTPVYV
+1026 YVYGD
-1041 RLSGVID
+1041 
-1048 VCPIE
+1048 
-1053 ALAEKYGNSD
+1053 
-1063 NWTQC
+1063 
-1068 KEEGKQTK
+1068 
-1076 EVCEMMC
+1076 
-1083 GVETW
+1083 
-1088 SEKGWTRLH
+1088 
-1097 RVIRHALAP
+1097 
-1106 HKKMMRIVTHTG
+1106 
-1118 IVDVTDDHSLILANG
+1118 
-1133 EEISPK
+1133 
-1139 NVEIGTKLLHSA
+1139 
-1151 LPQPTNDTTAP
+1151 
-1162 MVTTLTVEQARVMGF
+1162 
-1177 FFGDGSCGDY
+1177 
-1187 HCESGNKCSWALNN
+1187 
-1201 ASMEFVQKYL
+1201 
-1211 ELCKI
+1211 
-1216 AYPDLEWVYNDTLKS
+1216 
-1231 SGVYKITPKSK
+1231 
-1242 KYGSIAEFVRTYRSM
+1242 
-1257 MYYKQCKIIPT
+1257 
-1268 SILNGTR
+1268 
-1275 EVRESF
+1275 
-1281 WNGMYDAD
+1281 
-1289 GDKDKHGYTRIDQK
+1289 
-1303 NQISAACICLLAQSL
+1303 
-1318 GWKTSL
+1318 
-1324 NTRSDKMD
+1324 
-1332 IYRATMTTRVQRKCT
+1332 
-1347 DSIKKIVTLPF
+1347 
-1358 PAEEN
+1358 
-1363 THVYDLTTDNHH
+1363 
-1375 FAAGIGNMIVHN
+1375 

-1503 NFVRESLQSL
+1503 KFVRESLQIL

-1619 AAFRRKKARFLEEL
+1619 VAFRRKKARFLEEL

-1638 NWSDSD
+1638 NWTESD

-1665 EYLRQADNLAKSNKS
+1665 DYLRQADNMAKSNKS
-1680 ITEFFKAKK
+1680 ITEFFKTKK

>member
-1 MAEIGSFRL
+1 MAEVGSFRL

-16 DEVAGTSGSGS
+16 DEVVGSSGYGSGS

-32 GSATHKQFSKDK
+32 GSGHKQFSKDRK
-44 KCFTMQMFGINER
+44 TFTIQMFGINEQ
-57 GDTACIIVRDYQ
+57 GETACIIVRDYQ

-80 GFEAK
+80 GFDAK
-85 SHFIADLKKAVGKF
+85 ARFIADLKKSVGKF
-99 SEDSI
+99 NEDSI

-114 KALYGFDGGKD
+114 KALYGFDGGKE

-139 NKAKNLW
+139 NKVKNLW
-146 YNRKGDEMRLH
+146 YNRKGDEMRLNQ
-157 PHGYN
+157 HGYN
-162 NTRIYEANIP
+162 NTQIYEANIP

-185 SGWVKIKGDPVETQT
+185 SGWVKIKGDPTDSSKHT
-200 QKQTACRHEYHVGH
+200 TCRYEYHVGH

-246 IPVKTYKKL
+246 VPIKTYKKL
-255 AANIVDACLK
+255 ATNIVDACLK
-265 EPAAATK
+265 DPSAATK
-272 SEVQRMVRTA
+272 SEVHRMIRTA
-282 FHDPLKG
+282 FHDHKSPA
-289 RPLFTLHDDIER
+289 LFTLHDDIER
-301 IYPKTAPGTQL
+301 IYTKTVPGTQQL
-312 MDAMFERMWSTP
+312 DAMFERMWSKP
-324 IQALIDEADPE
+324 IQTLIDEAEPE
-335 TLKNANTIESM
+335 ALNVNTIERM
-346 FEKLKADAEAAAN
+346 FEKQKAEADADDAAV
-359 ADAEEEDGDADA
+359 DAGDADD
-371 EGNDD
+371 DD
-376 AKSVFTTNTWTKP
+376 ADMKSVYTTATRMET
-389 SLIPPITISSGVAVK
+389 GVAGAGAFAWK
-404 DKSIADMLQSSALDR
+404 NPNPTPDKSIADMLQSSALDR
-419 ETKITHMNDALLA
+419 ETKINHMNDALLA

-446 STFLRYGEAR
+446 STFLRYGESR

-470 VPGADIVS
+470 VPGAEIAT

-516 RAQENHVEDD
+516 RAQENHVEDE

-532 NVDEFCGKRD
+532 NADEFCGKRD

-602 DVLRLEHHA
+602 DVLRVEHF
-611 ESDSEV
+611 ESEENNK
-617 TRTRIFSKNLA
+617 TRIFSKNLA

-642 HSTDPYKDGQKFQVL
+642 HSTDPYKDGQKFQVI
-657 AVNPEAGHFEIVGH
+657 AVDRAAGHFEIVGH

-825 TKEYDLDGR
+825 TKEYDLDGNL
-834 MVRETGEKD
+834 VRETGEKD
-843 PKTGQHVYD
+843 PKTGQHIYD
-852 NLPGYGYVDVEYD
+852 NLPDYGYVDVEYD
-865 TYRWKPNPRVCVCGR
+865 TYRWKPNPR
-880 RIVTDGIVVCDCGKR
+880 
-895 IVGGGKMEKHLSGKK
+895 GKMEKHLSGKK
-910 VCRFAQFKHGS
+910 VCRFAQFKDGT

-938 TRKLAEQQS
+938 TRKLAEKQS

-974 AKTSTFY
+974 AKTSSFY

-1041 RLSGVID
+1041 RLGGVID
-1048 VCPIE
+1048 ACPIE
-1053 ALAEKYGNSD
+1053 ALAEKYGVSPNT
-1063 NWTQC
+1063 WTQC

-1076 EVCEMMC
+1076 EVCEMVC

-1106 HKKMMRIVTHTG
+1106 HKKMIRIVTHTG

-1151 LPQPTNDTTAP
+1151 LPLPDPTTVATMP
-1162 MVTTLTVEQARVMGF
+1162 IVTVEQARVMGSSF
-1177 FFGDGSCGDY
+1177 AAD
-1187 HCESGNKCSWALNN
+1187 
-1201 ASMEFVQKYL
+1201 
-1211 ELCKI
+1211 
-1216 AYPDLEWVYNDTLKS
+1216 NDEK
-1231 SGVYKITPKSK
+1231 
-1242 KYGSIAEFVRTYRSM
+1242 
-1257 MYYKQCKIIPT
+1257 KIIPT
-1268 SILNGTR
+1268 CILNGSK

-1281 WNGMYDAD
+1281 WNGMLSEYKIPPIDD
-1289 GDKDKHGYTRIDQK
+1289 NEEDEEEEEEVRGNHWFPRIDQK
-1303 NQISAACICLLAQSL
+1303 NQISSACICLLAQSL

-1332 IYRATMTTRVQRKCT
+1332 IYRATMTTRVQRKCP
-1347 DSIKKIVTLPF
+1347 DSVKKIITLPF
-1358 PAEEN
+1358 PVEEN
-1363 THVYDLTTDNHH
+1363 AYVYDLTTDNHH

-1397 THTDGTPIRG
+1397 THMDGTPIRG
-1407 KQALEITIELARQV
+1407 KPALEITIELARQV

-1494 KQQDLEAAI
+1494 KQQNLEAAVQ
-1503 NFVRESLQSL
+1503 FVRESLQSL

-1572 KKALQGERIE
+1572 KKALQGDRIE
-1582 TPDYIRAKRLKPN
+1582 TPDYIRANRLKPN

-1605 KPVAQLFGLVLEQM
+1605 KPVAQLFGLVLEEM
-1619 AAFRRKKARFLEEL
+1619 SAFRRKKARFLEEL

-1638 NWSDSD
+1638 NWMESD

-1651 DDLRFREV
+1651 DDLRFKEV

-1665 EYLRQADNLAKSNKS
+1665 DYLRQADNLAKSNKS
-1680 ITEFFKAKK
+1680 ITEFFKINTKK

>member
-1 MAEIGSFRL
+1 
-10 FDFQVR
+10 
-16 DEVAGTSGSGS
+16 
-27 SGSSS
+27 
-32 GSATHKQFSKDK
+32 
-44 KCFTMQMFGINER
+44 MFGINEQ
-57 GDTACIIVRDYQ
+57 GETCCIIVRNHE
-69 PFFYVKVPEAW
+69 PFFYAKVPETW

-85 SHFIADLKKAVGKF
+85 ARFIAELKKAIGKF
-99 SEDSI
+99 SDDSI
-104 LTDECKLLRR
+104 LADECKLIRR

-139 NKAKNLW
+139 NRVKALW
-146 YNRKGDEMRLH
+146 YERKGTNSDLH
-157 PHGYN
+157 LNPRGYKD
-162 NTRIYEANIP
+162 TQIYEANIP

-185 SGWVKIKGDPVETQT
+185 SGWVKVKGAPIESN
-200 QKQTACRHEYHVGH
+200 KQTTCKYEYNVGH
-214 KCVVPQP
+214 KDVAPQP
-221 EKETLVPYKIMSFDI
+221 EKETRVPYKIMSFDI

-246 IPVKTYKKL
+246 VPIKSYKKL
-255 AANIVDACLK
+255 AANIVDACQAA
-265 EPAAATK
+265 PATR
-272 SEVQRMVRTA
+272 SEVQRMIRTA
-282 FHDPLKG
+282 FHDRKSTAIAS
-289 RPLFTLHDDIER
+289 FTPHDDIER
-301 IYPKTAPGTQL
+301 IYTKTVPKLEQL
-312 MDAMFERMWSTP
+312 DAMFHRMWSTP
-324 IQALIDEADPE
+324 IQTLVEEADPE
-335 TLKNANTIESM
+335 VMSNVNTIERM
-346 FEKLKADAEAAAN
+346 FEKLKAEALAEA
-359 ADAEEEDGDADA
+359 DAQADADA
-371 EGNDD
+371 LAADEDADDD
-376 AKSVFTTNTWTKP
+376 AEHDDRSVFTTATTAAPWV
-389 SLIPPITISSGVAVK
+389 SSSSASSGSASAYASSALAS
-404 DKSIADMLQSSALDR
+404 SIPDMLGSSSLDR
-419 ETKITHMNDALLA
+419 ETKINHMNDALCA

-446 STFLRYGEAR
+446 STFLRYGEDR

-470 VPGADIVS
+470 VRNAQIVS
-478 CKTERALLQ
+478 CTTERKLLQ
-487 AWTALVQR
+487 AWTELVQR

-511 NFMFH
+511 QFMFH
-516 RAQENHVEDD
+516 RALENHVEDD

-532 NVDEFCGKRD
+532 NADEFCGKRD

-558 SGQYDLHYIA
+558 SGQYDLHYVG

-593 YVGAYFIGD
+593 YVGSYFIGD
-602 DVLRLEHHA
+602 DIIKVEHRMEA
-611 ESDSEV
+611 DADEVIPDGKV
-617 TRTRIFSKNLA
+617 TRLVSKNLT
-628 GLEVGNYIELEETG
+628 GLEVGNYIALEETG
-642 HSTDPYKDGQKFQVL
+642 HSTDPYKDGQKFQVV
-657 AVNPEAGHFEIVGH
+657 AVNRTAGHFEIVGH
-671 ETPDLKKHVRWGV
+671 ETPDMKKHVRWGV

-723 NKVDVITGYNE
+723 QKVDVITGYNE

-755 TSYMAKKCREK
+755 TSYMAKKCRDK

-777 SGEGYEGAIVLPPKR
+777 SSEGYEGAIVLPPKR

-825 TKEYDLDGR
+825 TKEYDLDGNL
-834 MVRETGEKD
+834 VRETGEKD
-843 PKTGQHVYD
+843 PKTRQHIYD
-852 NLPGYGYVDVEYD
+852 NLPNYGYVDVEYD
-865 TYRWKPNPRVCVCGR
+865 TYRWKPNPR
-880 RIVTDGIVVCDCGKR
+880 
-895 IVGGGKMEKHLSGKK
+895 GKMEKHLSGKK
-910 VCRFAQFKHGS
+910 VCRFAQFKDGT

-974 AKTSTFY
+974 AKTSSFY

-1003 VEEVYGDAECQTS
+1003 VEEVYGDAVVTT
-1016 KYGIVHTRAE
+1016 KAHGTVLTRAE
-1026 YVYGDSVAAHTPVYV
+1026 YVYGD
-1041 RLSGVID
+1041 
-1048 VCPIE
+1048 
-1053 ALAEKYGNSD
+1053 
-1063 NWTQC
+1063 
-1068 KEEGKQTK
+1068 
-1076 EVCEMMC
+1076 
-1083 GVETW
+1083 
-1088 SEKGWTRLH
+1088 
-1097 RVIRHALAP
+1097 
-1106 HKKMMRIVTHTG
+1106 
-1118 IVDVTDDHSLILANG
+1118 
-1133 EEISPK
+1133 
-1139 NVEIGTKLLHSA
+1139 
-1151 LPQPTNDTTAP
+1151 
-1162 MVTTLTVEQARVMGF
+1162 
-1177 FFGDGSCGDY
+1177 
-1187 HCESGNKCSWALNN
+1187 
-1201 ASMEFVQKYL
+1201 
-1211 ELCKI
+1211 
-1216 AYPDLEWVYNDTLKS
+1216 
-1231 SGVYKITPKSK
+1231 
-1242 KYGSIAEFVRTYRSM
+1242 
-1257 MYYKQCKIIPT
+1257 
-1268 SILNGTR
+1268 
-1275 EVRESF
+1275 
-1281 WNGMYDAD
+1281 
-1289 GDKDKHGYTRIDQK
+1289 
-1303 NQISAACICLLAQSL
+1303 
-1318 GWKTSL
+1318 
-1324 NTRSDKMD
+1324 
-1332 IYRATMTTRVQRKCT
+1332 
-1347 DSIKKIVTLPF
+1347 
-1358 PAEEN
+1358 
-1363 THVYDLTTDNHH
+1363 
-1375 FAAGIGNMIVHN
+1375 

-1397 THTDGTPIRG
+1397 ETMEGVPIRG
-1407 KQALEITIELARQV
+1407 KPALEITIELARQV
-1421 GDMASAFLKA
+1421 GAMASAFLKA

-1494 KQQDLEAAI
+1494 KQQDLEAAVK
-1503 NFVRESLQSL
+1503 FVRESLQSL

-1582 TPDYIRAKRLKPN
+1582 TPDYIRANRIKPN

-1619 AAFRRKKARFLEEL
+1619 AAFRRKKARFLQEL
-1633 ESVRS
+1633 SDVRS
-1638 NWSDSD
+1638 NWAKSD

-1651 DDLRFREV
+1651 DDLRYKEV

-1665 EYLRQADNLAKSNKS
+1665 DYLRQADNLAKSNKS
-1680 ITEFFKAKK
+1680 ITEFFKGKNA